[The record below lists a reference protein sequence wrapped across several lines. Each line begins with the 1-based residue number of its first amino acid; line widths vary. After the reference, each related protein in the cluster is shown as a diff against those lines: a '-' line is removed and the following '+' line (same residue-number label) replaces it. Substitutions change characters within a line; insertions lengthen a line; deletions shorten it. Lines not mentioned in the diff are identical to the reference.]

1 MLTIHKLTA
10 GDGYR
15 YYTHEVATGDSL
27 RAPDREL
34 GDYYTVEGMPPG
46 QWVGAGAAE
55 LGLKGNVSEE
65 QMEVLFGHK
74 FTPLETEE
82 ITDLLKN
89 STPEAFEEVRSQAW
103 DKVQNRAAERAF
115 LIIEGTREGKSQQQ
129 IVDDIAHL
137 YKTAPDRVTVSR
149 YLERYR
155 AAGHRIVKG
164 EYLKNPD
171 MPRAD
176 RAEFMANYRLLEHE
190 ATAAQHASQRAID
203 AHFKKNVAPS
213 LHAQREGSTE
223 FTRAVDEE
231 VRRFRDTKHTDPT
244 AEEVQNIRHRV
255 GAVMYRKQHGVEPT
269 DKQLV
274 AFIARESKPKSN
286 SVAGFDMVFTP
297 PKSVSMAWGLGD
309 ESLREGVQQAHEA
322 AISDVV
328 KFLEEQVIMTRRG
341 AGGVRQ
347 IDIDGGLIATKFRH
361 YDSRSGDPNLHDH
374 LVISNR
380 VKGADG
386 QWSSI
391 DGRTLYAWNV
401 AASELYNAKLAE
413 HLEQTLG
420 LVCVPEATKSEL
432 SPVMEIAGFDREMVE
447 QFSSRRSEISAE
459 LDRLKAEYVEA
470 HGHAPGRKAMLELAQ
485 QATLSTRPHKSEA
498 KSLQDLCEEW
508 AAKAEAL
515 SRTGEVNIP
524 TGEDLKKHLEAASEQ
539 ARAKREQAQSEFLI
553 RTPEEHAQQILDR
566 VTAQRAVFRRS
577 HLEAETARYLRG
589 AGLPVPVP
597 GTTQSTP
604 ESTDEQSLAGAI
616 HHALE
621 QKVLNLSGEQNRPVA
636 AEFLR
641 ADGTNSFVR
650 RDAQLFTTQEMVDA
664 ELRILDAAT
673 APVIPAATFDVFE
686 QKVAE
691 RREELAEKGFS
702 LPAGQEALAREF
714 ALSERLLVAGIGAAG
729 AGKTASVSLAV
740 ETIQAAGGRVIGMAP
755 TAAAAKVLGDE
766 LGIGADTVA
775 KVLAAN
781 TNGAKA
787 GPLSIRPGDVL
798 LIDEAG
804 MVSTRDFDALV
815 TIAAERGALV
825 RVMGDDRQLSAVG
838 AGGALRLIDREVG
851 AVRLDE
857 LFRFKNEEEAA
868 ATLRLREPA
877 AVGKDEPF
885 TWYREQG
892 RVAGGDGEAM
902 TQQVFAAYQRDVA
915 EGKSSLM
922 MGSSNESVASLNALA
937 QAHRISTSGEPTGEG
952 VILRPGSAPGAGQ
965 ATAFVGDTI
974 VTRRNDRRLSVF
986 AGRDFVKNGDRWSI
1000 EGVGEDGSLKV
1011 RHVEHGGT
1019 VTLPAE
1025 YVHENVELGYALTV
1039 HRAQG
1044 ATVDTAHALIDSR
1057 ADRAGAYVGLSRG
1070 REQNNLY
1077 VRLNEGEKLDEVLET
1092 VAARHDGEAQF
1103 SVHESVDAIR
1113 AQQMDTAAAVLE
1125 YNEHA
1130 ELAQRAV
1137 IADLMTE
1144 GMNRVTHFDLT
1155 GADAAEARSL
1165 RAQMRQARY
1174 DGEATDELV
1183 AKMPTG
1189 ARASADADVTAV
1201 INSEGFGALA
1211 AQLGELHRAGLDVP
1225 DIVERAYRSRPLG
1238 TDAETP
1244 VDAAAVL
1251 SWRVSQIVDER
1262 ANAERADRPLAGYS
1276 DAMLDALIA
1285 RAEAREVSTEARLE
1299 KLVLDDPEWFR
1310 NPYAMAKTDWLL
1322 ERRAATVKALNA
1334 CEREDGGT
1342 HRSGKYE
1349 AISETLSEM
1358 DAEITR
1364 RRWEVSGDQ
1373 REFEQIIRGEV
1384 SRGGE
1389 RFTLAACLREERRL
1403 RRELG
1408 LTAQNDV
1415 PKAQPSKVTS
1425 GGVSGHTL
1433 DRFWENQLKGG
1444 KLKAILRARA
1454 SEIGKLTRS
1463 RGQELAQQVREGK
1476 APAWVQNLGP
1486 VPTRKRAFRK
1496 WVRVA
1501 GEIDAMRK
1509 KFNVPDSH
1517 PEPLPR
1523 ELVRE
1528 AGQRVNNARLAAE
1541 GAPVSAVS
1549 KVRTRAAE
1557 SVLGVWEQVKSVAK
1571 SARLSKRAFEKSQSQ
1586 GQSPAPEATAEP
1598 QKQQAPTTPQQN
1610 PTSEA
1615 VTDEAAQP
1623 EPRKEKPVSETEK
1636 RLENERAA
1644 RAEKIRQMMERTQ
1657 NLDDKLR
1664 NNAPTQGQQAR
1675 GNQQQRLERERRVQ
1689 QLHEQARRG
1698 VRGPGLG

>member
-1 MLTIHKLTA
+1 MLTIHKLTS
-10 GDGYR
+10 GDGFR
-15 YYTHEVATGDSL
+15 YYTAEVASNDVL
-27 RAPDREL
+27 RANDREL
-34 GDYYTVEGMPPG
+34 GDYYAVEGMPPG

-82 ITDLLKN
+82 ITDLLQN

-103 DKVQNRAAERAF
+103 EKVQNRAAERAF
-115 LIIEGTREGKSQQQ
+115 LIIEGTREGKSQQE
-129 IVDDIAHL
+129 ICSDLEHL
-137 YKTAPDRVTVSR
+137 YGRVPSQMTVSK
-149 YLERYR
+149 YLARYR

-164 EYLKNPD
+164 EYVKNPD
-171 MPRAD
+171 VERPT

-203 AHFKKNVAPS
+203 EHFQQKVAPS
-213 LHAQREGSTE
+213 LHAQRDGSTE
-223 FTRAVDEE
+223 FLRAVDEE

-244 AEEVQNIRHRV
+244 AEEMKEIRHRV
-255 GAVMYRKQHGVEPT
+255 GAVLYRQQHGVEPS

-297 PKSVSMAWGLGD
+297 PKSVSLAWGLGD
-309 ESLREGVQQAHEA
+309 ETLREGVQKAHEE
-322 AISDVV
+322 AIADVV

-361 YDSRSGDPNLHDH
+361 WDSRSGDPNLHDH

-386 QWSSI
+386 RWSAI
-391 DGRTLYAWNV
+391 DGRTLYQWNV

-420 LVCVPEATKSEL
+420 LVCVPDATKSEL
-432 SPVMEIAGFDREMVE
+432 SPVMEIAGINREMVE
-447 QFSSRRSEISAE
+447 HFSSRRSEISAE

-485 QATLSTRPHKSEA
+485 QATLATRPHKSEA
-498 KSLQDLCEEW
+498 KSLKNLCEEW
-508 AAKAEAL
+508 AAQAETI

-524 TGEDLKKHLEAASEQ
+524 TGEDLKQHLENASKQ
-539 ARAKREQAQSEFLI
+539 ARTTREQAQAEFLS

-577 HLEAETARYLRG
+577 HVEAETTRYLRG

-597 GTTQSTP
+597 GTTQTTP

-636 AEFLR
+636 DEFLR
-641 ADGTNSFVR
+641 ADGTSSFVR

-686 QKVAE
+686 QKLQE
-691 RREELAEKGFS
+691 RREQLAEKGFS

-775 KVLAAN
+775 KVLSAN
-781 TNGAKA
+781 TDGAKA

-815 TIAAERGALV
+815 QIAAERGALV
-825 RVMGDDRQLSAVG
+825 RVLGDDRQLSAVG

-885 TWYREQG
+885 AWYRENG

-902 TQQVFAAYQRDVA
+902 TQKVFAAWQKDISD
-915 EGKSSLM
+915 GKTSLM
-922 MGSSNESVASLNALA
+922 MGSSNESVAALNALA
-937 QAHRISTSGEPTGEG
+937 QAHRISTSGEQTGEG
-952 VILRPGSAPGAGQ
+952 VILRPGSAPGQGQ
-965 ATAFVGDTI
+965 ATAFAGDTI

-986 AGRDFVKNGDRWSI
+986 AGRDFVKNGDRWSV
-1000 EGVGEDGSLKV
+1000 ESVNEDSSLQV

-1019 VTLPAE
+1019 VTLPAA
-1025 YVHENVELGYALTV
+1025 YVRENVELGYALTV

-1070 REQNNLY
+1070 REENRLY

-1092 VAARHDGEAQF
+1092 VAARHDGEAQL

-1113 AQQMDTAAAVLE
+1113 AQQMNTAAAVAE
-1125 YNEHA
+1125 YEEHA

-1137 IADLMTE
+1137 IADLMTQ
-1144 GMNRVTHFDLT
+1144 GMNRVTHFDPT

-1174 DGEATDELV
+1174 DGLPTDEL
-1183 AKMPTG
+1183 AAQMPTG
-1189 ARASADADVTAV
+1189 AKASADADVTAV

-1225 DIVERAYRSRPLG
+1225 DIVEQAYRTRPLS

-1276 DAMLDALIA
+1276 DATLDALIA

-1299 KLVLDDPEWFR
+1299 KLVLDDPEWFK
-1310 NPYAMAKTDWLL
+1310 NPFAMAQTDWLL
-1322 ERRAATVKALNA
+1322 ERRDATVKALTA

-1342 HRSGKYE
+1342 HRSAKYDE
-1349 AISETLSEM
+1349 IAETLGQM

-1415 PKAQPSKVTS
+1415 PKPQPSKVPS

-1444 KLKAILRARA
+1444 KLKQILKIRAA
-1454 SEIGKLTRS
+1454 EIGKLTRA

-1496 WVRVA
+1496 WARVA
-1501 GEIDAMRK
+1501 GKIDAMRTK
-1509 KFNVPDSH
+1509 YGVPDSH

-1541 GAPVSAVS
+1541 KLPVPAGS

-1557 SVLGVWEQVKSVAK
+1557 AVLGVWEQVKSVAK
-1571 SARLSKRAFEKSQSQ
+1571 MTRLAERAQKQAQ
-1586 GQSPAPEATAEP
+1586 GQSPNPEAGTEP
-1598 QKQQAPTTPQQN
+1598 RQQQVPTPQQSS
-1610 PTSEA
+1610 T
-1615 VTDEAAQP
+1615 T
-1623 EPRKEKPVSETEK
+1623 EPRKEKPVSETEE
-1636 RLENERAA
+1636 RLRQERAA
-1644 RAEKIRQMMERTQ
+1644 RAERARQMMERTRSLDERLRDQPAPQASQQQSAQQ
-1657 NLDDKLR
+1657 NLQR
-1664 NNAPTQGQQAR
+1664 QRQQQQA
-1675 GNQQQRLERERRVQ
+1675 QQM
-1689 QLHEQARRG
+1689 HEQARRG
-1698 VRGPGLG
+1698 VRGPGL

>member
-1 MLTIHKLTA
+1 MLTVHKLTA
-10 GDGYR
+10 GEGHR

-27 RAPDREL
+27 RSSNREL
-34 GDYYTVEGMPPG
+34 GDYYTIDGLPPG

-82 ITDLLKN
+82 ITDLLQN
-89 STPEAFEEVRSQAW
+89 STPEAFDEVRSQAW
-103 DKVQNRAAERAF
+103 EKVHNRAAERAF
-115 LIIEGTREGKSQQQ
+115 IIIEGTREGKSQQQ
-129 IVDDIAHL
+129 IVDDLAHL
-137 YKTAPDRVTVSR
+137 YEKAPDRVTVSR

-155 AAGHRIVKG
+155 SAGHRIVKG
-164 EYLKNPD
+164 EYVKNPD
-171 MPRAD
+171 MPRTD

-190 ATAAQHASQRAID
+190 ATQANHAAQRAID
-203 AHFKKNVAPS
+203 AHFKKNVAPN
-213 LHAQREGSTE
+213 LHAQRDGSTE
-223 FTRAVDEE
+223 FLRAVDEE
-231 VRRFRDTKHTDPT
+231 IRRFRDTKHTDPS
-244 AEEVQNIRHRV
+244 AEELKEIRHRV
-255 GAVMYRKQHGVEPT
+255 GAIRYREQHGVEPT

-297 PKSVSMAWGLGD
+297 PKSMSLAWGLGD
-309 ESLREGVQQAHEA
+309 KTLREGVQKAHEA
-322 AISDVV
+322 AIGDVV
-328 KFLEEQVIMTRRG
+328 KFLEDQVVMTRRG
-341 AGGVRQ
+341 RNGVRQ

-361 YDSRSGDPNLHDH
+361 WDSRSGDPNLHDH

-380 VKGADG
+380 VKGSDG
-386 QWSSI
+386 QWSAI
-391 DGRTLYAWNV
+391 DGRTLYQWNV

-413 HLEQTLG
+413 HLESELG
-420 LVCVPEATKSEL
+420 LVCVPDATKSEL
-432 SPVMEIAGFDREMVE
+432 SPVMEIAGINREMVE

-470 HGHAPGRKAMLELAQ
+470 HGHAPGRKATLELAQ
-485 QATLSTRPHKSEA
+485 QATLATRPHKGEA
-498 KSLQDLCEEW
+498 KSLKDLCEEW
-508 AAKAEAL
+508 AAKAEAI

-524 TGEDLKKHLEAASEQ
+524 TGEDLKKHLKNASEQ
-539 ARAKREQAQSEFLI
+539 ARAKREQAQAEFLS

-577 HLEAETARYLRG
+577 HVEAETVRYLRG
-589 AGLPVPVP
+589 AGVPVPVP
-597 GTTQSTP
+597 GTTQTTP

-621 QKVLNLSGEQNRPVA
+621 QKVLNLSGESTRPVA
-636 AEFLR
+636 DEFLR

-650 RDAQLFTTQEMVDA
+650 RDSQLFTTQEMVDA

-691 RREELAEKGFS
+691 RREKLAEKGFS

-781 TNGAKA
+781 TDGAKA
-787 GPLSIRPGDVL
+787 GPISIRPGDVL

-815 TIAAERGALV
+815 QIAAERGALV

-851 AVRLDE
+851 AVHLDE
-857 LFRFKNEEEAA
+857 LFRFKNEQEAA
-868 ATLRLREPA
+868 ATLHLREPA

-885 TWYREQG
+885 GWYRAQG

-902 TQQVFAAYQRDVA
+902 TQQVFAAWQKDIS

-922 MGSSNESVASLNALA
+922 MGSSNESVAALNALA

-952 VILRPGSAPGAGQ
+952 VILRPGSAPGQAQ
-965 ATAFVGDTI
+965 ATVFAGDTI

-986 AGRDFVKNGDRWSI
+986 AGRDFVKNGDRWSV
-1000 EGVGEDGSLKV
+1000 EGVGEDGSLQV

-1019 VTLPAE
+1019 VTLPAA
-1025 YVHENVELGYALTV
+1025 YVRENVELGYALTV

-1092 VAARHDGEAQF
+1092 VAARHDGEAQL

-1113 AQQMDTAAAVLE
+1113 AQQMNTAAAVAE
-1125 YNEHA
+1125 YQEHA

-1137 IADLMTE
+1137 IADLMTQ

-1155 GADAAEARSL
+1155 GEDATLARSL

-1174 DGEATDELV
+1174 DGEATDDLA

-1189 ARASADADVTAV
+1189 AEASADADITAV

-1225 DIVERAYRSRPLG
+1225 DIVERAYRTRPLG

-1276 DAMLDALIA
+1276 DAMLDSLIA

-1299 KLVLDDPEWFR
+1299 KLALDDPEWFK
-1310 NPYAMAKTDWLL
+1310 NPFAMAQTDWLL
-1322 ERRAATVKALNA
+1322 ERRTATVKALNA

-1342 HRSGKYE
+1342 HRSAQYE
-1349 AISETLSEM
+1349 EITQTLSEM

-1433 DRFWENQLKGG
+1433 DRFWENQLTGG
-1444 KLKAILRARA
+1444 KLKQILKIRAT
-1454 SEIGKLTRS
+1454 EIGKLTRS
-1463 RGQELAQQVREGK
+1463 RGQELAHQVREGK
-1476 APAWVQNLGP
+1476 APAWVKALGP
-1486 VPTRKRAFRK
+1486 VPTRKRAFRQ
-1496 WVRVA
+1496 WVRAA
-1501 GEIDAMRK
+1501 GEADALRTK
-1509 KFNVPDSH
+1509 YKVPES
-1517 PEPLPR
+1517 EPAVLPR
-1523 ELVRE
+1523 EMVHE
-1528 AGQRVNNARLAAE
+1528 ASQRVNNARLASA
-1541 GAPVSAVS
+1541 GAPVVVQSAE
-1549 KVRTRAAE
+1549 KTRAAE
-1557 SVLGVWEQVKSVAK
+1557 SVLGVLSQVRRVAK
-1571 SARLSKRAFEKSQSQ
+1571 AARLAERAKNQ
-1586 GQSPAPEATAEP
+1586 
-1598 QKQQAPTTPQQN
+1598 QKQQKVTEPEQQ
-1610 PTSEA
+1610 P
-1615 VTDEAAQP
+1615 
-1623 EPRKEKPVSETEK
+1623 KPLSPVEQKVQE
-1636 RLENERAA
+1636 A
-1644 RAEKIRQMMERTQ
+1644 RAERAPGPEADEETLAALRVSQIGMRAYARKGTDPHPKQPPAPSAVRPKTHKGME
-1657 NLDDKLR
+1657 L
-1664 NNAPTQGQQAR
+1664 
-1675 GNQQQRLERERRVQ
+1675 
-1689 QLHEQARRG
+1689 
-1698 VRGPGLG
+1698 

>member
-1 MLTIHKLTA
+1 MLTVHKLTA
-10 GDGYR
+10 GEGHR

-27 RAPDREL
+27 RSSNREL
-34 GDYYTVEGMPPG
+34 GDYYTIDGLPPG

-82 ITDLLKN
+82 ITDLLQN
-89 STPEAFEEVRSQAW
+89 STPETFDEVRSQAW
-103 DKVQNRAAERAF
+103 EKVHNRAAERAF
-115 LIIEGTREGKSQQQ
+115 IIIEGTREGKTQAQ
-129 IVDDIAHL
+129 IVEDIAHL
-137 YKTAPDRVTVSR
+137 YESVPDRVTVSR

-155 AAGHRIVKG
+155 SAGHRIVKG
-164 EYLKNPD
+164 EYVKNPD
-171 MPRAD
+171 MPRTD

-190 ATAAQHASQRAID
+190 ATQANHAAQRAID
-203 AHFKKNVAPS
+203 AHFKKNVAPN
-213 LHAQREGSTE
+213 LHAQRDGSTE
-223 FTRAVDEE
+223 FLRAVDEE
-231 VRRFRDTKHTDPT
+231 IRRFRDTKHTDPS
-244 AEEVQNIRHRV
+244 AEELKEIRHRV
-255 GAVMYRKQHGVEPT
+255 GAVRYRDQHGVEPT

-274 AFIARESKPKSN
+274 AFIARESKPQSN

-297 PKSVSMAWGLGD
+297 PKSMSLAWGLGD
-309 ESLREGVQQAHEA
+309 KTLREGVQKAHEA
-322 AISDVV
+322 AIGDVV
-328 KFLEEQVIMTRRG
+328 KFLEDQVVMTRRG
-341 AGGVRQ
+341 RNGVRQ

-361 YDSRSGDPNLHDH
+361 WDSRSGDPNLHDH

-380 VKGADG
+380 VKGSDG
-386 QWSSI
+386 QWSAI
-391 DGRTLYAWNV
+391 DGRTLYQWNV

-413 HLEQTLG
+413 HLESELG
-420 LVCVPEATKSEL
+420 LVCVPDATKSEL

-470 HGHAPGRKAMLELAQ
+470 HGHAPGRKALLELAQ
-485 QATLSTRPHKSEA
+485 QATLSTRPHKGEA
-498 KSLQDLCEEW
+498 KSLKDLCEEW
-508 AAKAEAL
+508 AAKAEAI

-524 TGEDLKKHLEAASEQ
+524 TGEDLKKHLESASEQ
-539 ARAKREQAQSEFLI
+539 ARAKREQAQAEFLS

-577 HLEAETARYLRG
+577 HVEAETIRYLRG
-589 AGLPVPVP
+589 AGVPVPVP
-597 GTTQSTP
+597 GTTQTTP
-604 ESTDEQSLAGAI
+604 KSTDEQSLAGAI

-621 QKVLNLSGEQNRPVA
+621 QKVLNLSGESTRPVA
-636 AEFLR
+636 DEFLR

-650 RDAQLFTTQEMVDA
+650 RDSQLFTTQEMVDA

-673 APVIPAATFDVFE
+673 APVIPAAGFDIFE
-686 QKVAE
+686 QKLQE
-691 RREELAEKGFS
+691 RREKLAEKGFS

-798 LIDEAG
+798 LMDEAG

-851 AVRLDE
+851 AVHLDE
-857 LFRFKNEEEAA
+857 LFRFKDEEEAA

-877 AVGKDEPF
+877 AVGTDEPF
-885 TWYREQG
+885 GWYRENG

-915 EGKSSLM
+915 DGKSSLM
-922 MGSSNESVASLNALA
+922 MGSSNESVAALNALA

-952 VILRPGSAPGAGQ
+952 VLLRSGSAPGAGQ
-965 ATAFVGDTI
+965 ATAYTGDTI

-986 AGRDFVKNGDRWSI
+986 AGRDFVKNGDRWSV
-1000 EGVGEDGSLKV
+1000 EGVGEDGSLQV

-1025 YVHENVELGYALTV
+1025 YVSQNVELGYALTV

-1077 VRLNEGEKLDEVLET
+1077 VSLNEGEKLDEVLET
-1092 VAARHDGEAQF
+1092 VAARHDGEAQL

-1113 AQQMDTAAAVLE
+1113 AQQMDTAAAVAE
-1125 YNEHA
+1125 YQEHA

-1137 IADLMTE
+1137 IADLMTQ
-1144 GMNRVTHFDLT
+1144 GMNRVTHFDPT
-1155 GADAAEARSL
+1155 GADATEARSL

-1174 DGEATDELV
+1174 DGADTSELE

-1225 DIVERAYRSRPLG
+1225 DIVERAYRTRPLS

-1276 DAMLDALIA
+1276 DATLDALIA

-1299 KLVLDDPEWFR
+1299 KLTLDDPEWFR
-1310 NPYAMAKTDWLL
+1310 NPFAMAQTDWLL
-1322 ERRAATVKALNA
+1322 ERRAATVKALTA

-1342 HRSGKYE
+1342 HRSAKYDE
-1349 AISETLSEM
+1349 IAETLGQM

-1415 PKAQPSKVTS
+1415 PKAQPSKVPS

-1433 DRFWENQLKGG
+1433 DRFWENQLTGG
-1444 KLKAILRARA
+1444 KLKQILKIRAA
-1454 SEIGKLTRS
+1454 EIGKLTRS
-1463 RGQELAQQVREGK
+1463 RGQELARQVREGK
-1476 APAWVQNLGP
+1476 APAWTQALGP
-1486 VPTRKRAFRK
+1486 VPTRKRAFRQ
-1496 WVRVA
+1496 WVRAA
-1501 GEIDAMRK
+1501 GEADALRTK
-1509 KFNVPDSH
+1509 YKVPES
-1517 PEPLPR
+1517 EPAVLPAPM
-1523 ELVRE
+1523 VDE
-1528 AGQRVNNARLAAE
+1528 ASQRVNNARLASE
-1541 GAPVSAVS
+1541 GAPVVVQSAE
-1549 KVRTRAAE
+1549 KVRAAE
-1557 SVLGVWEQVKSVAK
+1557 AVLGVLSQVKRVAK
-1571 SARLSKRAFEKSQSQ
+1571 AARLAERAQTQAQ
-1586 GQSPAPEATAEP
+1586 GQPPAPEAGTEP
-1598 QKQQAPTTPQQN
+1598 RQQQAPAPQQS
-1610 PTSEA
+1610 PT
-1615 VTDEAAQP
+1615 P
-1623 EPRKEKPVSETEK
+1623 ESRKEKPVSETEE
-1636 RLENERAA
+1636 RLRQERAA
-1644 RAEKIRQMMERTQ
+1644 RAERVRQMMERTRNLDERLRDQSAPQASQQQSAQQ
-1657 NLDDKLR
+1657 NLQR
-1664 NNAPTQGQQAR
+1664 QRQQQA
-1675 GNQQQRLERERRVQ
+1675 QQMY
-1689 QLHEQARRG
+1689 EQARRG
-1698 VRGPGLG
+1698 VRGPGL

>member
-10 GDGYR
+10 GDGFR
-15 YYTHEVATGDSL
+15 YYTHEVASNDAL
-27 RAPDREL
+27 RSADREL

-55 LGLKGNVSEE
+55 LGLEGNVSEE

-82 ITDLLKN
+82 ITDLLQN

-137 YKTAPDRVTVSR
+137 YKKAPDRVTVSR

-155 AAGHRIVKG
+155 AAGYTVTKG
-164 EYLKNPD
+164 EYLQNPD
-171 MPRAD
+171 APRPDRAD
-176 RAEFMANYRLLEHE
+176 FIANYRMLEHE

-231 VRRFRDTKHTDPT
+231 IRRFRDTQHTDPST
-244 AEEVQNIRHRV
+244 EEVQGIRHRV
-255 GAVMYRKQHGVEPT
+255 GAVMYRSQHGVEPT

-274 AFIARESKPKSN
+274 AFIARESKPQSN
-286 SVAGFDMVFTP
+286 SVAGYDMVFTP
-297 PKSVSMAWGLGD
+297 PKSISMAWGLGD
-309 ESLREGVQQAHEA
+309 ESLREGVQKSHEA

-328 KFLEEQVIMTRRG
+328 KFLEEQVVMTRRG
-341 AGGVRQ
+341 AGGARQ

-361 YDSRSGDPNLHDH
+361 FDSRSGDPNLHDH

-391 DGRTLYAWNV
+391 DGRTLFQWNV

-413 HLEQTLG
+413 HLEANLG
-420 LVCVPEATKSEL
+420 VVCVPDATKSEL
-432 SPVMEIAGFDREMVE
+432 SPVMEIAGINREMVE

-485 QATLSTRPHKSEA
+485 QATLATRPHKSEA
-498 KSLQDLCEEW
+498 KSLKDLCEEW
-508 AAKAEAL
+508 AAKAEAI
-515 SRTGEVNIP
+515 SRTGKVNIP
-524 TGEDLKKHLEAASEQ
+524 TGEDLKQHLEAASEQ
-539 ARAKREQAQSEFLI
+539 ARAKREQAQAEFLS
-553 RTPEEHAQQILDR
+553 RTPQEHAQQILDR

-577 HLEAETARYLRG
+577 HLEAETVRYLRG

-597 GTTQSTP
+597 GTTQTTP
-604 ESTDEQSLAGAI
+604 ESTDELSLAGAI

-621 QKVLNLSGEQNRPVA
+621 QKVLNLSGESTRPVA
-636 AEFLR
+636 DEFLR

-673 APVIPAATFDVFE
+673 APVIPAATFDIFE
-686 QKVAE
+686 QKVAA

-787 GPLSIRPGDVL
+787 GPLSIGTGDVL
-798 LIDEAG
+798 LMDEAG

-815 TIAAERGALV
+815 QIAAERGALV

-857 LFRFKNEEEAA
+857 LFRFKDEEEAV

-902 TQQVFAAYQRDVA
+902 TQRVFAAYQRDISD
-915 EGKSSLM
+915 GKSSLM

-937 QAHRISTSGEPTGEG
+937 QAHRISTAGEPTGEG
-952 VILRPGSAPGAGQ
+952 VLLRSGSAPGAGQ
-965 ATAFVGDTI
+965 ATAYAGDTI
-974 VTRRNDRRLSVF
+974 VTRRNDRRLPVF
-986 AGRDFVKNGDRWSI
+986 AGRDFVKNGDRWNV
-1000 EGVGEDGSLKV
+1000 EAVNEDGSLQV

-1025 YVHENVELGYALTV
+1025 YVSQNVELGYALTV

-1057 ADRAGAYVGLSRG
+1057 TDRAGAYVGLSRG

-1077 VRLNEGEKLDEVLET
+1077 VSLNEGEKLDEVLET
-1092 VAARHDGEAQF
+1092 VAARHDGEAQL

-1113 AQQMDTAAAVLE
+1113 AQQMDTAVALAE
-1125 YNEHA
+1125 YAEHA
-1130 ELAQRAV
+1130 ELAQRAAV
-1137 IADLMTE
+1137 AGLVTE
-1144 GMNRVTHFDLT
+1144 GMSRAAHGDL
-1155 GADAAEARSL
+1155 A
-1165 RAQMRQARY
+1165 
-1174 DGEATDELV
+1174 V
-1183 AKMPTG
+1183 V
-1189 ARASADADVTAV
+1189 DADIAAV
-1201 INSEGFGALA
+1201 LGSEGFGALA
-1211 AQLGELHRAGLDVP
+1211 QQLGQMHRDGVDVP
-1225 DIVERAYRSRPLG
+1225 ALIERAYARRALSG
-1238 TDAETP
+1238 DSDTP
-1244 VDAAAVL
+1244 MDAAAVL
-1251 SWRVSQIVDER
+1251 GWRVEQLSAQTVQ
-1262 ANAERADRPLAGYS
+1262 AAATRPLASVS
-1276 DAMLDALIA
+1276 DEHLAALIT
-1285 RAEAREVSTEARLE
+1285 RAEAHERNTQPAQQP
-1299 KLVLDDPEWFR
+1299 VLDDPDWYT
-1310 NPYAMAKTDWLL
+1310 NPYALVKTEDLL
-1322 ERRAATVKALNA
+1322 VQRERAEHVLKSQGTAATGVSAQMREALG
-1334 CEREDGGT
+1334 D
-1342 HRSGKYE
+1342 
-1349 AISETLSEM
+1349 M

-1364 RRWEVSGDQ
+1364 RRWSISGDQ
-1373 REFEQIIRGEV
+1373 RELEQIIRGEIPRT
-1384 SRGGE
+1384 SG
-1389 RFTLAACLREERRL
+1389 RFTVHQVLREEQKVR
-1403 RRELG
+1403 
-1408 LTAQNDV
+1408 QIV
-1415 PKAQPSKVTS
+1415 PATGSLVEPSKVS
-1425 GGVSGHTL
+1425 PREVSGHLL
-1433 DRFWENQLKGG
+1433 DRFWEKHPAVRHSRLGT
-1444 KLKAILRARA
+1444 ILRAR
-1454 SEIGKLTRS
+1454 SREIGKLVRA
-1463 RGQELAQQVREGK
+1463 RGEELARQVQAGK
-1476 APAWVQNLGP
+1476 APVWVKALGP
-1486 VPTRKRAFRK
+1486 VPTRKRAFRR

-1501 GEIDAMRK
+1501 GEAEALRRTY
-1509 KFNVPDSH
+1509 NVPDS
-1517 PEPLPR
+1517 EPAVLPAR
-1523 ELVRE
+1523 MVHE
-1528 AGQRVNNARLAAE
+1528 ASQRVNNARLAAE
-1541 GAPVSAVS
+1541 GAPLQVQSAV
-1549 KVRTRAAE
+1549 KVRAAKA
-1557 SVLGVWEQVKSVAK
+1557 VLGVLEQVKHVGKA
-1571 SARLSKRAFEKSQSQ
+1571 ARLSERAKQRSGEV
-1586 GQSPAPEATAEP
+1586 PAQE
-1598 QKQQAPTTPQQN
+1598 QV
-1610 PTSEA
+1610 SG
-1615 VTDEAAQP
+1615 
-1623 EPRKEKPVSETEK
+1623 KEKMMSETEE
-1636 RLENERAA
+1636 RLRREREA
-1644 RAEKIRQMMERTQ
+1644 RAERVRQMVERTRS
-1657 NLDDKLR
+1657 LDDRLR
-1664 NNAPTQGQQAR
+1664 NQPDNQAQRQQRVAQ
-1675 GNQQQRLERERRVQ
+1675 QQQRQRQMQERQAQ
-1689 QLHEQARRG
+1689 QMHEQARRG
-1698 VRGPGLG
+1698 VRGPGVS

>member
-1 MLTIHKLTA
+1 MLTVHKLTA
-10 GDGYR
+10 GEGHR

-27 RAPDREL
+27 RSSDREL
-34 GDYYTVEGMPPG
+34 GDYYTIDGLPPG

-82 ITDLLKN
+82 ITDLLQN
-89 STPEAFEEVRSQAW
+89 STPEAFEEVRSEAW
-103 DKVQNRAAERAF
+103 NKVHQRAAERAF
-115 LIIEGTREGKSQQQ
+115 IIIEGTREGKSQQE
-129 IVDDIAHL
+129 ICSDLEHL
-137 YKTAPDRVTVSR
+137 YGRVPSQMTVSK
-149 YLERYR
+149 YLARYR

-171 MPRAD
+171 APRTD
-176 RAEFMANYRLLEHE
+176 RAEFMASYRLLEHE
-190 ATAAQHASQRAID
+190 ATQANHAAQRAID
-203 AHFKKNVAPS
+203 EHFQQKVAPN
-213 LHAQREGSTE
+213 LHAQRDGSTE

-231 VRRFRDTKHTDPT
+231 IRRFRDTKHTDPT
-244 AEEVQNIRHRV
+244 AEEMKEIRHRV
-255 GAVMYRKQHGVEPT
+255 GAVLYRQQHGVDPT
-269 DKQLV
+269 DKQLIS
-274 AFIARESKPKSN
+274 FIARESKQKSN

-297 PKSVSMAWGLGD
+297 PKSVSLAWGLGD
-309 ESLREGVQQAHEA
+309 ESLREGVQKAHEA

-361 YDSRSGDPNLHDH
+361 WDSRSGDPNLHDH

-380 VKGADG
+380 VKGSDG
-386 QWSSI
+386 QWSAI
-391 DGRTLYAWNV
+391 DGRTLYQWNV

-413 HLEQTLG
+413 YLEQNLG
-420 LVCVPEATKSEL
+420 LVCVPDAAKSEL

-447 QFSSRRSEISAE
+447 RFSSRRSEISAE
-459 LDRLKAEYVEA
+459 LDRLKEQYVET

-485 QATLSTRPHKSEA
+485 QATLATRPHKSEA
-498 KSLQDLCEEW
+498 KSLKNLCEEW
-508 AAKAEAL
+508 AAKAETI

-539 ARAKREQAQSEFLI
+539 ARAKREQTQTEFLS

-577 HLEAETARYLRG
+577 HVEAETARYLRG
-589 AGLPVPVP
+589 AGFPVPVP
-597 GTTQSTP
+597 GTTQTTP
-604 ESTDEQSLAGAI
+604 ESTDEQSLSGAI

-621 QKVLNLSGEQNRPVA
+621 QKVLHLSGEQNRPVA
-636 AEFLR
+636 DEFLR
-641 ADGTNSFVR
+641 ADGTSSFVR
-650 RDAQLFTTQEMVDA
+650 RDATLFTTQEMVDA

-686 QKVAE
+686 QKLQE
-691 RREELAEKGFS
+691 RREKLAEKGFS

-781 TNGAKA
+781 TDGAKA
-787 GPLSIRPGDVL
+787 NPLSIRPGDVL

-815 TIAAERGALV
+815 QIAAERGALV
-825 RVMGDDRQLSAVG
+825 RVLGDDRQLSAVG

-868 ATLRLREPA
+868 ATLRLREPVT
-877 AVGKDEPF
+877 VGKDEPF
-885 TWYREQG
+885 EWYREQG
-892 RVAGGDGEAM
+892 RVVGGDGEAM
-902 TQQVFAAYQRDVA
+902 TQKVFAAWQKDISD
-915 EGKSSLM
+915 GKTSLM
-922 MGSSNESVASLNALA
+922 MGSSNESVAALNALA
-937 QAHRISTSGEPTGEG
+937 QAHRISTSSEQTGEG
-952 VILRPGSAPGAGQ
+952 VILRPGSAPGQGQ

-986 AGRDFVKNGDRWSI
+986 AGHDFVKNGDRWNV
-1000 EGVGEDGSLKV
+1000 EGINEDGSLQV

-1025 YVHENVELGYALTV
+1025 YVRENVELGYALTV

-1044 ATVDTAHALIDSR
+1044 ATVDTSHALIDSR
-1057 ADRAGAYVGLSRG
+1057 ADRAAAYVGLSRG

-1077 VRLNEGEKLDEVLET
+1077 VNLRDGEKLDEVLET

-1144 GMNRVTHFDLT
+1144 GMNRVKYFDLT
-1155 GADAAEARSL
+1155 GEDAATARSL

-1189 ARASADADVTAV
+1189 AKASADADVTAV

-1225 DIVERAYRSRPLG
+1225 DIVERAYRTRPLS

-1276 DAMLDALIA
+1276 DATLDALIA

-1299 KLVLDDPEWFR
+1299 KLVLDDPEWFK
-1310 NPYAMAKTDWLL
+1310 NPFAMAQTDWLL

-1415 PKAQPSKVTS
+1415 PKPQPSKVTS

-1433 DRFWENQLKGG
+1433 DRFWESQLTGG
-1444 KLKAILRARA
+1444 KLKQILKIRAA
-1454 SEIGKLTRS
+1454 EIGKLTRA

-1476 APAWVQNLGP
+1476 APAWTQALGP
-1486 VPTRKRAFRK
+1486 VPTRKRAARR
-1496 WVRVA
+1496 WARAV
-1501 GEIDAMRK
+1501 GEIDAMRTK
-1509 KFNVPDSH
+1509 YGVPDSH

-1528 AGQRVNNARLAAE
+1528 AGQRVTKARLAAE
-1541 GAPVSAVS
+1541 GASVSAGS
-1549 KVRTRAAE
+1549 KTRTRAAE
-1557 SVLGVWEQVKSVAK
+1557 AVLGVWEQVKSVAK
-1571 SARLSKRAFEKSQSQ
+1571 AARLSKRTGEQSQAQ

-1598 QKQQAPTTPQQN
+1598 RQQQAPTPQQSS
-1610 PTSEA
+1610 T
-1615 VTDEAAQP
+1615 T
-1623 EPRKEKPVSETEK
+1623 EPRKEKPVSETEE
-1636 RLENERAA
+1636 RLRQERAA
-1644 RAEKIRQMMERTQ
+1644 RAERARQMMERTRS
-1657 NLDDKLR
+1657 LDERLR
-1664 NNAPTQGQQAR
+1664 DQPAPQV
-1675 GNQQQRLERERRVQ
+1675 NQQQQSAQ
-1689 QLHEQARRG
+1689 QNLQRQRQQQAQQMHEQARRG
-1698 VRGPGLG
+1698 VRGPGL

>member
-10 GDGYR
+10 GDGFR
-15 YYTHEVATGDSL
+15 YYTAEVASNDVL
-27 RAPDREL
+27 RASDREL
-34 GDYYTVEGMPPG
+34 GDYYVVEGMPPG

-82 ITDLLKN
+82 ITDLLQN

-103 DKVQNRAAERAF
+103 EKVQNRAAERAF
-115 LIIEGTREGKSQQQ
+115 LIIEGTREGKSQQE
-129 IVDDIAHL
+129 ICSDLEHL
-137 YKTAPDRVTVSR
+137 YGRVPSQMTVSK
-149 YLERYR
+149 YLARYR

-171 MPRAD
+171 TPRTD

-190 ATAAQHASQRAID
+190 ATQAQHASQRAID
-203 AHFKKNVAPS
+203 AHFKQNVAPS

-223 FTRAVDEE
+223 FLRAVDEE

-244 AEEVQNIRHRV
+244 AEEMKEIRHRV
-255 GAVMYRKQHGVEPT
+255 GAVAYRKQHGVEPT

-297 PKSVSMAWGLGD
+297 PKSVSLAWGLGD
-309 ESLREGVQQAHEA
+309 KSLREGVQKAHEA
-322 AISDVV
+322 AIGDVV
-328 KFLEEQVIMTRRG
+328 KFLEGQVVMTRRG
-341 AGGVRQ
+341 RNGVRQ
-347 IDIDGGLIATKFRH
+347 IDIEGGLIATKFRH
-361 YDSRSGDPNLHDH
+361 FDSRSGDPNLHDH

-391 DGRTLYAWNV
+391 DGRTLFQWNV

-420 LVCVPEATKSEL
+420 LVCVPDAAKSEL
-432 SPVMEIAGFDREMVE
+432 SPVMEIAGFDREMME
-447 QFSSRRSEISAE
+447 RFSSRRSEISAE
-459 LDRLKAEYVEA
+459 LDRLKEQYVET

-485 QATLSTRPHKSEA
+485 QATLATRPHKSEA
-498 KSLQDLCEEW
+498 KSLKDLCEEW
-508 AAKAEAL
+508 AAKAEAI

-539 ARAKREQAQSEFLI
+539 ARAKREQAQAEFLS

-577 HLEAETARYLRG
+577 HVEAETTRYLRG

-597 GTTQSTP
+597 GTTQTTP

-621 QKVLNLSGEQNRPVA
+621 QKVLHLSGEQNRPVA
-636 AEFLR
+636 DEFLR
-641 ADGTNSFVR
+641 ADGTSSFVR
-650 RDAQLFTTQEMVDA
+650 RDATLFTTQEMVDA

-686 QKVAE
+686 QKLQE
-691 RREELAEKGFS
+691 RREKLAEKGFS

-781 TNGAKA
+781 TDGAKA
-787 GPLSIRPGDVL
+787 NPLSIRPGDVL

-815 TIAAERGALV
+815 QIAAERGALV
-825 RVMGDDRQLSAVG
+825 RVLGDDRQLSAVG

-877 AVGKDEPF
+877 AVGKDVPF
-885 TWYREQG
+885 AWYREQG
-892 RVAGGDGEAM
+892 RVAAGDGEAM
-902 TQQVFAAYQRDVA
+902 TQRVFAAWQKDISD
-915 EGKSSLM
+915 GKSSLM
-922 MGSSNESVASLNALA
+922 MGSSNESVAALNALA
-937 QAHRISTSGEPTGEG
+937 QAHRISTSGEQTGEG
-952 VILRPGSAPGAGQ
+952 VILRPGSAPGQGQ
-965 ATAFVGDTI
+965 ATAFAGDVI

-986 AGRDFVKNGDRWSI
+986 AGHDFVKNGDRWSV
-1000 EGVGEDGSLKV
+1000 EGVGEDGSLQV

-1025 YVHENVELGYALTV
+1025 YVSQNVELGYALTV

-1070 REQNNLY
+1070 REENRLY

-1113 AQQMDTAAAVLE
+1113 AQQMSPAAAVAE
-1125 YNEHA
+1125 YQEHA

-1137 IADLMTE
+1137 IADLMTQ

-1155 GADAAEARSL
+1155 GEDAATARSL

-1174 DGEATDELV
+1174 DGADTSELEAQ
-1183 AKMPTG
+1183 MPTG
-1189 ARASADADVTAV
+1189 AKASADADVTAV

-1225 DIVERAYRSRPLG
+1225 DIVERAYRSRALS

-1285 RAEAREVSTEARLE
+1285 RAEARLE
-1299 KLVLDDPEWFR
+1299 KLVLDDPEWFK
-1310 NPYAMAKTDWLL
+1310 NPFAMAQTDWLL
-1322 ERRAATVKALNA
+1322 ERRAATVKALTA

-1342 HRSGKYE
+1342 HRSAKYDE
-1349 AISETLSEM
+1349 IAETLGQM

-1415 PKAQPSKVTS
+1415 PKAQPSKVPS

-1433 DRFWENQLKGG
+1433 DRFWESQLTGG
-1444 KLKAILRARA
+1444 KLKQILKIRAA
-1454 SEIGKLTRS
+1454 EIGKLTRA

-1476 APAWVQNLGP
+1476 APAWTQALGP
-1486 VPTRKRAFRK
+1486 VPTRKRAARR
-1496 WVRVA
+1496 WARAV
-1501 GEIDAMRK
+1501 GEIDALRTK
-1509 KFNVPDSH
+1509 YGVPTSH

-1528 AGQRVNNARLAAE
+1528 AGQRVTNARLAAE
-1541 GAPVSAVS
+1541 KLPVSAGS
-1549 KVRTRAAE
+1549 KTRTRAAE
-1557 SVLGVWEQVKSVAK
+1557 AVLGVWEQMKSVAK
-1571 SARLSKRAFEKSQSQ
+1571 SARLSKRAGEQSQAQ
-1586 GQSPAPEATAEP
+1586 GQSPAPEATAAP
-1598 QKQQAPTTPQQN
+1598 RQQQAPTPQQS
-1610 PTSEA
+1610 PTG
-1615 VTDEAAQP
+1615 EAAQP
-1623 EPRKEKPVSETEK
+1623 ETRKEKPVSETEE
-1636 RLENERAA
+1636 RLRQERAA
-1644 RAEKIRQMMERTQ
+1644 RAERARQMMERTRSLDERLRNEPAPQASQQQSAQQ
-1657 NLDDKLR
+1657 NLQR
-1664 NNAPTQGQQAR
+1664 QRQQQQA
-1675 GNQQQRLERERRVQ
+1675 QQM
-1689 QLHEQARRG
+1689 HEQARRG
-1698 VRGPGLG
+1698 VRGPGL

>member
-1 MLTIHKLTA
+1 MLTIHKLTS
-10 GDGYR
+10 GDGFR
-15 YYTHEVATGDSL
+15 YYTAEVASNDVL
-27 RAPDREL
+27 RASDREL
-34 GDYYTVEGMPPG
+34 GDYYAVEGMPPG

-82 ITDLLKN
+82 ITDLLQN
-89 STPEAFEEVRSQAW
+89 STPEAFEEVRSEAW
-103 DKVQNRAAERAF
+103 NKVHQRAAERAF
-115 LIIEGTREGKSQQQ
+115 IIIEGTREGKSQQE
-129 IVDDIAHL
+129 ICSDLEHL
-137 YKTAPDRVTVSR
+137 YGRVPSQMMVSK
-149 YLERYR
+149 YLARYR
-155 AAGHRIVKG
+155 AAGYNVVKG
-164 EYLKNPD
+164 EYLKNPEA
-171 MPRAD
+171 PRTN

-190 ATAAQHASQRAID
+190 ATAAQHASQRAIE

-223 FTRAVDEE
+223 FTRAVQEE

-244 AEEVQNIRHRV
+244 AEEMQKIRHRV
-255 GAVMYRKQHGVEPT
+255 GAVMYRAQHGVEPT
-269 DKQLV
+269 DRQLV

-297 PKSVSMAWGLGD
+297 PKSVSVAWGLGD
-309 ESLREGVQQAHEA
+309 ESLREGVQKAHEA
-322 AISDVV
+322 AIADVV

-361 YDSRSGDPNLHDH
+361 WDSRSGDPNLHDH

-391 DGRTLYAWNV
+391 DGRTLFQWNV

-420 LVCVPEATKSEL
+420 LVCVPDATKSEL
-432 SPVMEIAGFDREMVE
+432 SPVMEIAGINREMVE

-539 ARAKREQAQSEFLI
+539 ARAKREQAQAEFLS

-577 HLEAETARYLRG
+577 HVEAETVRYLRG
-589 AGLPVPVP
+589 AGVPVPVP
-597 GTTQSTP
+597 GTTQTTP
-604 ESTDEQSLAGAI
+604 ESTDDQSLAGAI
-616 HHALE
+616 RHALE
-621 QKVLNLSGEQNRPVA
+621 QKVLHLSGEQNRPVA
-636 AEFLR
+636 DEFLR

-686 QKVAE
+686 QKLQE
-691 RREELAEKGFS
+691 RRDKLAEKGFT

-787 GPLSIRPGDVL
+787 NPLSIRPGDVL

-885 TWYREQG
+885 AWYRENG

-922 MGSSNESVASLNALA
+922 MGSSNESVAALNALA
-937 QAHRISTSGEPTGEG
+937 QAHRISTSGEQTGEG
-952 VILRPGSAPGAGQ
+952 VILRPGSAPGQGQ
-965 ATAFVGDTI
+965 ATAFAGDVI

-986 AGRDFVKNGDRWSI
+986 AGHDFVKNGDRWSV

-1019 VTLPAE
+1019 VTLPAA
-1025 YVHENVELGYALTV
+1025 YVRENVELGYALTV

-1070 REQNNLY
+1070 REENRLY

-1092 VAARHDGEAQF
+1092 VAARHDGEAQL

-1113 AQQMDTAAAVLE
+1113 AQQMSPAAAVLE
-1125 YNEHA
+1125 YNEHS

-1137 IADLMTE
+1137 IADLMTQ
-1144 GMNRVTHFDLT
+1144 GMNRVTHFDPT

-1174 DGEATDELV
+1174 DGLPTDEL
-1183 AKMPTG
+1183 AAQMPTG

-1225 DIVERAYRSRPLG
+1225 DIVERAYRTRPLS

-1276 DAMLDALIA
+1276 DAMLDALIS

-1310 NPYAMAKTDWLL
+1310 NPFAMAQTDWLL
-1322 ERRAATVKALNA
+1322 ERRAATVKALNT

-1342 HRSGKYE
+1342 HRSAKYDE
-1349 AISETLSEM
+1349 IAETLGQM

-1415 PKAQPSKVTS
+1415 PKAQPSKVPA

-1433 DRFWENQLKGG
+1433 DRFWENQLKSG
-1444 KLKAILRARA
+1444 KLKQILKIRAA
-1454 SEIGKLTRS
+1454 EIGKLTRA

-1476 APAWVQNLGP
+1476 APAWTQALGP
-1486 VPTRKRAFRK
+1486 VPTRKRAARR
-1496 WVRVA
+1496 WARVA
-1501 GEIDAMRK
+1501 GEIDAMRTK
-1509 KFNVPDSH
+1509 YGVPDSH

-1528 AGQRVNNARLAAE
+1528 AGQRVTNARLAAE
-1541 GAPVSAVS
+1541 DASVSAGS
-1549 KVRTRAAE
+1549 KTRTRAAE
-1557 SVLGVWEQVKSVAK
+1557 AVLGVWEQMKSVAK
-1571 SARLSKRAFEKSQSQ
+1571 SARLSKRAGEQSQAQ
-1586 GQSPAPEATAEP
+1586 GQSPKPEATAEP
-1598 QKQQAPTTPQQN
+1598 RQQQSPTG
-1610 PTSEA
+1610 
-1615 VTDEAAQP
+1615 EAAQP
-1623 EPRKEKPVSETEK
+1623 ETRKEKPVSETEE
-1636 RLENERAA
+1636 RLRQERAA
-1644 RAEKIRQMMERTQ
+1644 RAERARQMMERTRS
-1657 NLDDKLR
+1657 LDERLR
-1664 NNAPTQGQQAR
+1664 EQPAPQA
-1675 GNQQQRLERERRVQ
+1675 NQQQSAQ
-1689 QLHEQARRG
+1689 QNLQRQRQQQAQQMHEQARRG
-1698 VRGPGLG
+1698 VRGPGL

>member
-1 MLTIHKLTA
+1 MLTIHKLTS
-10 GDGYR
+10 GDGFR
-15 YYTHEVATGDSL
+15 YYTAEVASNDVL
-27 RAPDREL
+27 RANDREL
-34 GDYYTVEGMPPG
+34 GDYYAVEGMPPG

-82 ITDLLKN
+82 ITDLLQN

-103 DKVQNRAAERAF
+103 EKVQNRAAERAF
-115 LIIEGTREGKSQQQ
+115 LIIEGTREGKSQQE
-129 IVDDIAHL
+129 ICSDLEHL
-137 YKTAPDRVTVSR
+137 YGRVPSQMTVSK
-149 YLERYR
+149 YLARYR

-164 EYLKNPD
+164 EYVKNPD
-171 MPRAD
+171 VERPT

-203 AHFKKNVAPS
+203 EHFQQKVAPS
-213 LHAQREGSTE
+213 LHAQRDGSTE
-223 FTRAVDEE
+223 FLRAVDEE

-244 AEEVQNIRHRV
+244 AEEMKEIRHRV
-255 GAVMYRKQHGVEPT
+255 GAVLYRQQHGVEPS

-297 PKSVSMAWGLGD
+297 PKSVSLAWGLGD
-309 ESLREGVQQAHEA
+309 ETLREGVQKAHEE
-322 AISDVV
+322 AIADVV

-361 YDSRSGDPNLHDH
+361 WDSRSGDPNLHDH

-386 QWSSI
+386 RWSAI
-391 DGRTLYAWNV
+391 DGRTLYQWNV

-420 LVCVPEATKSEL
+420 LVCVPDATKSEL
-432 SPVMEIAGFDREMVE
+432 SPVMEIAGINREMVE
-447 QFSSRRSEISAE
+447 HFSSRRSEISAE

-485 QATLSTRPHKSEA
+485 QATLATRPHKSEA
-498 KSLQDLCEEW
+498 KSLKNLCEEW
-508 AAKAEAL
+508 AAQAETI

-524 TGEDLKKHLEAASEQ
+524 TGEDLKQHLENASKQ
-539 ARAKREQAQSEFLI
+539 ARTTREQAQAEFLS

-577 HLEAETARYLRG
+577 HVEAETTRYLRG

-597 GTTQSTP
+597 GTTQTTP

-636 AEFLR
+636 DEFLR
-641 ADGTNSFVR
+641 ADGTSSFVR

-686 QKVAE
+686 QKLQE
-691 RREELAEKGFS
+691 RREQLAEKGFS

-775 KVLAAN
+775 KVLSAN
-781 TNGAKA
+781 TDGAKA

-815 TIAAERGALV
+815 QIAAERGALV
-825 RVMGDDRQLSAVG
+825 RVLGDDRQLSAVG

-885 TWYREQG
+885 AWYRENG

-902 TQQVFAAYQRDVA
+902 TQKVFAAWQKDISD
-915 EGKSSLM
+915 GKTSLM
-922 MGSSNESVASLNALA
+922 MGSSNESVAALNALA
-937 QAHRISTSGEPTGEG
+937 QAHRISTSGEQTGEG
-952 VILRPGSAPGAGQ
+952 VILRPGSAPGQGQ
-965 ATAFVGDTI
+965 ATAFAGDTI

-986 AGRDFVKNGDRWSI
+986 AGRDFVKNGDRWSV
-1000 EGVGEDGSLKV
+1000 ESVNEDSSLQV

-1019 VTLPAE
+1019 VILPAA
-1025 YVHENVELGYALTV
+1025 YVRENVELGYALTV

-1092 VAARHDGEAQF
+1092 VAARHDGEAQL

-1113 AQQMDTAAAVLE
+1113 AQQQSPAAAVAE
-1125 YNEHA
+1125 YEEHA

-1137 IADLMTE
+1137 IADLMTQ
-1144 GMNRVTHFDLT
+1144 GMNRVTHFDPT

-1174 DGEATDELV
+1174 DGLPTDEL
-1183 AKMPTG
+1183 AAQMPTG
-1189 ARASADADVTAV
+1189 AKASADADVTAV

-1225 DIVERAYRSRPLG
+1225 DIVERAYRTRPLS

-1276 DAMLDALIA
+1276 DAMLDSLIA

-1310 NPYAMAKTDWLL
+1310 NPFAMAQTDWLL
-1322 ERRAATVKALNA
+1322 ERRAATVKALNT

-1342 HRSGKYE
+1342 HRTAKYDE
-1349 AISETLSEM
+1349 IAETLGQM

-1415 PKAQPSKVTS
+1415 PKPQPSKVTS

-1444 KLKAILRARA
+1444 KLKAILKARA

-1463 RGQELAQQVREGK
+1463 RGQELARQVREGK

-1486 VPTRKRAFRK
+1486 VPTRKRAARR
-1496 WVRVA
+1496 WARVA
-1501 GEIDAMRK
+1501 GEIDAMRTK
-1509 KFNVPDSH
+1509 YGVPDSH

-1528 AGQRVNNARLAAE
+1528 AGQRVNNKRLAAE
-1541 GAPVSAVS
+1541 GAPVSAGS
-1549 KVRTRAAE
+1549 KTRTRAAE
-1557 SVLGVWEQVKSVAK
+1557 AVLGVWEQVKSVAK
-1571 SARLSKRAFEKSQSQ
+1571 AARLSKRAGEQSQAQ
-1586 GQSPAPEATAEP
+1586 GQSPKPEATAEP
-1598 QKQQAPTTPQQN
+1598 RQQQSPTG
-1610 PTSEA
+1610 
-1615 VTDEAAQP
+1615 DAAQP
-1623 EPRKEKPVSETEK
+1623 ETRKEKPVSETEE
-1636 RLENERAA
+1636 RLRQERAA
-1644 RAEKIRQMMERTQ
+1644 RAERARQMMERTRS
-1657 NLDDKLR
+1657 LDERLR
-1664 NNAPTQGQQAR
+1664 EQPAPQA
-1675 GNQQQRLERERRVQ
+1675 NQQQSAQ
-1689 QLHEQARRG
+1689 QNLQRQRQQQAQQMHEQARRG
-1698 VRGPGLG
+1698 VRGPGL

>member
-1 MLTIHKLTA
+1 MLTVHKLTA
-10 GDGYR
+10 GEGHR
-15 YYTHEVATGDSL
+15 YYTHEVATGDIL
-27 RAPDREL
+27 RSSDREL
-34 GDYYTVEGMPPG
+34 GDYYTIHGMPPG

-55 LGLKGNVSEE
+55 LGLEGNVSEA
-65 QMEVLFGHK
+65 QMDVLFGHK
-74 FTPLETEE
+74 FTPLD
-82 ITDLLKN
+82 TDEVTSLLQQ
-89 STPEAFEEVRSQAW
+89 STPEMYDAVRSEAW
-103 DKVQNRAAERAF
+103 DKVHQRAAERAF
-115 LIIEGTREGKSQQQ
+115 LIIEGTREGKTQAQ
-129 IVDDIAHL
+129 IVDDISHL
-137 YKTAPDRVTVSR
+137 YEGSPNQSTVAR

-155 AAGHRIVKG
+155 AAGYNIIKG
-164 EYLKNPD
+164 EYAKNPEAQR
-171 MPRAD
+171 PD

-190 ATAAQHASQRAID
+190 ATQANHAAQRAID
-203 AHFKKNVAPS
+203 EHFQQKVAPN
-213 LHAQREGSTE
+213 LHAQRDGSTE
-223 FTRAVDEE
+223 FTRAVQEE

-244 AEEVQNIRHRV
+244 AEEMQKIRHRV
-255 GAVMYRKQHGVEPT
+255 GAVRYREQHGVEPT

-274 AFIARESKPKSN
+274 AFIARESKPQSN

-297 PKSVSMAWGLGD
+297 PKSVSLAWGLGD
-309 ESLREGVQQAHEA
+309 KTLREGVQKAHEA
-322 AISDVV
+322 AIGDVV
-328 KFLEEQVIMTRRG
+328 KFLEDQVVMTRRG
-341 AGGVRQ
+341 RNGVRQ
-347 IDIDGGLIATKFRH
+347 IDIEGGLIATKFRH
-361 YDSRSGDPNLHDH
+361 WDSRSGDPNLHDH

-380 VKGADG
+380 VKGSDG
-386 QWSSI
+386 QWSAI
-391 DGRTLYAWNV
+391 DGRTLYQWNV

-413 HLEQTLG
+413 YLEQNLG
-420 LVCVPEATKSEL
+420 LVCVPDAAKSEL

-447 QFSSRRSEISAE
+447 RFSSRRSEISAE
-459 LDRLKAEYVEA
+459 LDRLKEQYVET

-485 QATLSTRPHKSEA
+485 QATLATRPHKSEA
-498 KSLQDLCEEW
+498 KSLKNLCEEW
-508 AAKAEAL
+508 AAKAETI

-539 ARAKREQAQSEFLI
+539 ARAKREQAQAEFLS

-577 HLEAETARYLRG
+577 HVEAETTRYLRG
-589 AGLPVPVP
+589 AGFPVPVP
-597 GTTQSTP
+597 GTTQTTP

-621 QKVLNLSGEQNRPVA
+621 QKVLNLSGENTRPVA
-636 AEFLR
+636 DEFLR
-641 ADGTNSFVR
+641 ADGTSSFVR

-691 RREELAEKGFS
+691 RREKLAEKGFS

-781 TNGAKA
+781 TDGAKA
-787 GPLSIRPGDVL
+787 NPLSIRPGDVL

-815 TIAAERGALV
+815 QIAAERGALV
-825 RVMGDDRQLSAVG
+825 RVLGDDRQLSAVG

-868 ATLRLREPA
+868 ATLRLREPVT
-877 AVGKDEPF
+877 VGKDEPF
-885 TWYREQG
+885 AWYRENS
-892 RVAGGDGEAM
+892 RVAAGDSEAM
-902 TQQVFAAYQRDVA
+902 TQKVFAAYQKDISD
-915 EGKSSLM
+915 GKTSLM
-922 MGSSNESVASLNALA
+922 MGSSNESVAALNALA

-952 VILRPGSAPGAGQ
+952 VILRPGSAPGQGQ
-965 ATAFVGDTI
+965 ATAFAGDVI

-986 AGRDFVKNGDRWSI
+986 AGRDFVKNGDRWSV

-1025 YVHENVELGYALTV
+1025 YVSQNVELGFALTV

-1044 ATVDTAHALIDSR
+1044 ATVDTAHALIDAR

-1070 REQNNLY
+1070 REENRLY

-1092 VAARHDGEAQF
+1092 VAARHDGEAQL

-1113 AQQMDTAAAVLE
+1113 AQQQSPAAAVAE
-1125 YNEHA
+1125 YEEHA

-1137 IADLMTE
+1137 IADLMTQ
-1144 GMNRVTHFDLT
+1144 GMNRVTHFDPT
-1155 GADAAEARSL
+1155 GADAATARSL

-1174 DGEATDELV
+1174 DGADTSELEAQ
-1183 AKMPTG
+1183 MPTG

-1225 DIVERAYRSRPLG
+1225 DIVERAYRTRPLS
-1238 TDAETP
+1238 TDTETP

-1276 DAMLDALIA
+1276 DATLDALIA
-1285 RAEAREVSTEARLE
+1285 RAEAREVSTEAHLE

-1310 NPYAMAKTDWLL
+1310 NPFAMAQTDWLL

-1334 CEREDGGT
+1334 CEHEDGGT
-1342 HRSGKYE
+1342 HRTGKYDE
-1349 AISETLSEM
+1349 IAETLGQM

-1415 PKAQPSKVTS
+1415 PKAQPSKVPS

-1433 DRFWENQLKGG
+1433 DRFWESQLTGG
-1444 KLKAILRARA
+1444 KLKQILKIRAA
-1454 SEIGKLTRS
+1454 EIGKLTRA
-1463 RGQELAQQVREGK
+1463 RGEELARQVREGK
-1476 APAWVQNLGP
+1476 APAWTQALGP
-1486 VPTRKRAFRK
+1486 VPTRKRAARR
-1496 WVRVA
+1496 WARVA
-1501 GEIDAMRK
+1501 GEVDAMRAK
-1509 KFNVPDSH
+1509 YGVPDSH

-1523 ELVRE
+1523 ELVHE
-1528 AGQRVNNARLAAE
+1528 AGQRVTNARLAAE
-1541 GAPVSAVS
+1541 GAPVSAGS

-1557 SVLGVWEQVKSVAK
+1557 AVLGVQEQVKSVAK
-1571 SARLSKRAFEKSQSQ
+1571 AARLAERAQKQAQ
-1586 GQSPAPEATAEP
+1586 GQSPAPEAGTEP
-1598 QKQQAPTTPQQN
+1598 RQQQAPAPQQS
-1610 PTSEA
+1610 PTG
-1615 VTDEAAQP
+1615 EAAQP
-1623 EPRKEKPVSETEK
+1623 ETRKEKPVSETEE
-1636 RLENERAA
+1636 RLRQERAA
-1644 RAEKIRQMMERTQ
+1644 RAERARQMMERTRSLDERLRDQPVPQASQQQSAQQ
-1657 NLDDKLR
+1657 NLQR
-1664 NNAPTQGQQAR
+1664 QRQQQA
-1675 GNQQQRLERERRVQ
+1675 QQM
-1689 QLHEQARRG
+1689 HEQARRG
-1698 VRGPGLG
+1698 VRGPGL

>member
-15 YYTHEVATGDSL
+15 YYTHEVATGDVL

-34 GDYYTVEGMPPG
+34 GDYYAVEGMPPG

-115 LIIEGTREGKSQQQ
+115 LIIEGTREGKTQQQ
-129 IVDDIAHL
+129 IVDDLAHL
-137 YKTAPDRVTVSR
+137 YEEVPTQVTVAR

-155 AAGHRIVKG
+155 AAGYTVTKG

-171 MPRAD
+171 APRPD

-244 AEEVQNIRHRV
+244 AEEVQGIRHRV

-274 AFIARESKPKSN
+274 AFIARESKAQSN

-309 ESLREGVQQAHEA
+309 ESLREGVQKSHEA
-322 AISDVV
+322 AIADVV

-341 AGGVRQ
+341 AGGARQ

-380 VKGADG
+380 VKGADD

-391 DGRTLYAWNV
+391 DGRTLFQWNV

-413 HLEQTLG
+413 YLEANLG
-420 LVCVPEATKSEL
+420 LVCVPDATKSEL
-432 SPVMEIAGFDREMVE
+432 SPVMEIAGINREMVE
-447 QFSSRRSEISAE
+447 EFSSRRSEISAE

-485 QATLSTRPHKSEA
+485 QATLATRPHKSEA
-498 KSLQDLCEEW
+498 KSLKDLCEEW
-508 AAKAEAL
+508 AAKAEAI

-539 ARAKREQAQSEFLI
+539 ARAKREQTQAEFLI

-597 GTTQSTP
+597 GTTQTTP

-636 AEFLR
+636 DEFLR

-673 APVIPAATFDVFE
+673 APVIPAATFDIFE

-691 RREELAEKGFS
+691 RREQLAEKGFS

-787 GPLSIRPGDVL
+787 GPLSIGPGDVL

-868 ATLRLREPA
+868 ATLRLREPVT
-877 AVGKDEPF
+877 VGKDEPF
-885 TWYREQG
+885 EWYREQG
-892 RVAGGDGEAM
+892 RVVGGDGEAM
-902 TQQVFAAYQRDVA
+902 TQKVFAAWQKDISD
-915 EGKSSLM
+915 GKTSLM
-922 MGSSNESVASLNALA
+922 MGSSNESVAALNALA
-937 QAHRISTSGEPTGEG
+937 QAHRISTSGEQTGEG
-952 VILRPGSAPGAGQ
+952 VILRPGSAPGQGQ
-965 ATAFVGDTI
+965 ATAFAGDVI

-986 AGRDFVKNGDRWSI
+986 AGHDFVKNGDRWSV
-1000 EGVGEDGSLKV
+1000 EGVGEDGSLQV

-1019 VTLPAE
+1019 VTLPAA
-1025 YVHENVELGYALTV
+1025 YVRENVELGYALTV

-1044 ATVDTAHALIDSR
+1044 ATVDTSHALIDSR
-1057 ADRAGAYVGLSRG
+1057 ADRAAAYVGLSRG

-1113 AQQMDTAAAVLE
+1113 AQQQSPAAAVAE
-1125 YNEHA
+1125 YQEHA

-1137 IADLMTE
+1137 IADLMSQ
-1144 GMNRVTHFDLT
+1144 GMERVKYFDLT

-1165 RAQMRQARY
+1165 QAQMRQARY
-1174 DGEATDELV
+1174 DGEATDAL
-1183 AKMPTG
+1183 AAQMPTG
-1189 ARASADADVTAV
+1189 AEASADADVTAV

-1225 DIVERAYRSRPLG
+1225 DIVERAYCSRPLG

-1299 KLVLDDPEWFR
+1299 KLVLDDPEWFK

-1408 LTAQNDV
+1408 LTAQNNV
-1415 PKAQPSKVTS
+1415 QKPQPSKVTS

-1444 KLKAILRARA
+1444 KLKAILKARA
-1454 SEIGKLTRS
+1454 AEIGKLTRS

-1486 VPTRKRAFRK
+1486 VPTRKRAFRR
-1496 WVRVA
+1496 WARVA

-1557 SVLGVWEQVKSVAK
+1557 AVLGVWEQMKQVAK
-1571 SARLSKRAFEKSQSQ
+1571 SARLSKRAGEQSQAQ
-1586 GQSPAPEATAEP
+1586 GQSPKPEATAEP
-1598 QKQQAPTTPQQN
+1598 QKQQAPAPQQS
-1610 PTSEA
+1610 PTG
-1615 VTDEAAQP
+1615 EAAQP
-1623 EPRKEKPVSETEK
+1623 ETRKEKPVSETEE
-1636 RLENERAA
+1636 RLRQERAA
-1644 RAEKIRQMMERTQ
+1644 RAERARQMMERTR
-1657 NLDDKLR
+1657 NLDERLR
-1664 NNAPTQGQQAR
+1664 NQPAPQA
-1675 GNQQQRLERERRVQ
+1675 NQQQQSAQ
-1689 QLHEQARRG
+1689 QNLQRQRQQQAQQMHEQARRG

>member
-10 GDGYR
+10 GDGFR
-15 YYTHEVATGDSL
+15 YYTAEVASNDVL
-27 RAPDREL
+27 RASDREL
-34 GDYYTVEGMPPG
+34 GDYYVVEGMPPG
-46 QWVGAGAAE
+46 QWVGAGADD

-89 STPEAFEEVRSQAW
+89 STPEAFEEVRSLAW
-103 DKVQNRAAERAF
+103 EKVHNRAAERAF
-115 LIIEGTREGKSQQQ
+115 IIIEGTREGKTQQQ
-129 IVDDIAHL
+129 IVDDLAHL
-137 YKTAPDRVTVSR
+137 YEAAPTQATVSN

-164 EYLKNPD
+164 EYVKNPD
-171 MPRAD
+171 VERPTRT
-176 RAEFMANYRLLEHE
+176 EFMANYSLLEHE

-203 AHFKKNVAPS
+203 AHFKKNVAPN
-213 LHAQREGSTE
+213 LHAQRDGSTE

-244 AEEVQNIRHRV
+244 AEEMKEIRHRV
-255 GAVMYRKQHGVEPT
+255 GAILYRQQHGVDPT
-269 DKQLV
+269 DKQLIS
-274 AFIARESKPKSN
+274 FIARESKPKSN

-297 PKSVSMAWGLGD
+297 PKSVSLAWGLGD
-309 ESLREGVQQAHEA
+309 KTLREGVQQAHEA

-341 AGGVRQ
+341 RNGVRQ

-361 YDSRSGDPNLHDH
+361 WDSRSGDPNLHDH

-380 VKGADG
+380 VKGSDG
-386 QWSSI
+386 QWSAI
-391 DGRTLYAWNV
+391 DGRTLYQWNV

-413 HLEQTLG
+413 HLESELG
-420 LVCVPEATKSEL
+420 LVCVPDATKSEL
-432 SPVMEIAGFDREMVE
+432 SPVMEIAGFDREMME
-447 QFSSRRSEISAE
+447 RFSSRRSEISAE
-459 LDRLKAEYVEA
+459 LDRLKEQYVET

-508 AAKAEAL
+508 AAKAEAI

-539 ARAKREQAQSEFLI
+539 ARAKREQAQAEFLS

-577 HLEAETARYLRG
+577 HVEAETTRYIRG
-589 AGLPVPVP
+589 AGFPVPVP
-597 GTTQSTP
+597 GTTQTTP
-604 ESTDEQSLAGAI
+604 ESTDELSLSGAI

-636 AEFLR
+636 DEFLR

-650 RDAQLFTTQEMVDA
+650 RDSQLFTTQEMVDA

-686 QKVAE
+686 QKLQE
-691 RREELAEKGFS
+691 RREKLAEKGFS

-781 TNGAKA
+781 TDGAKA
-787 GPLSIRPGDVL
+787 GPLSIGPGDVL

-804 MVSTRDFDALV
+804 MVSTRDLDALV
-815 TIAAERGALV
+815 QIAAERGALV
-825 RVMGDDRQLSAVG
+825 RVLGDDRQLSAVG

-857 LFRFKNEEEAA
+857 LFRFKDEEEAA
-868 ATLRLREPA
+868 ATLRLREPVT
-877 AVGKDEPF
+877 VGKDEPF
-885 TWYREQG
+885 EWYRQNG

-902 TQQVFAAYQRDVA
+902 TQQVFAAWQKDISD
-915 EGKSSLM
+915 GKTSLM
-922 MGSSNESVASLNALA
+922 MGSSNESVAALNALA
-937 QAHRISTSGEPTGEG
+937 QAHRISTSGEPTSEG
-952 VILRPGSAPGAGQ
+952 VILRPGSAPGQGQ
-965 ATAFVGDTI
+965 ATAFAGDVI

-986 AGRDFVKNGDRWSI
+986 AGHDFVKNGDRWSV

-1019 VTLPAE
+1019 VTLPAA
-1025 YVHENVELGYALTV
+1025 YVRENVELGFALTV

-1044 ATVDTAHALIDSR
+1044 ATVDTAHALIDSH

-1070 REQNNLY
+1070 REENRLY

-1092 VAARHDGEAQF
+1092 VAARHDGEAQL

-1113 AQQMDTAAAVLE
+1113 AQQQSPAAAVAE
-1125 YNEHA
+1125 YEEHA

-1137 IADLMTE
+1137 IADLMTQ
-1144 GMNRVTHFDLT
+1144 GMNRVTHFD
-1155 GADAAEARSL
+1155 
-1165 RAQMRQARY
+1165 
-1174 DGEATDELV
+1174 
-1183 AKMPTG
+1183 PTG

-1225 DIVERAYRSRPLG
+1225 DIVERAYRTRPLS

-1276 DAMLDALIA
+1276 DQLLDAMIA

-1299 KLVLDDPEWFR
+1299 KLVLDDPEWFK
-1310 NPYAMAKTDWLL
+1310 NPFAMAQTDWLL
-1322 ERRAATVKALNA
+1322 ERRAATVKALTA

-1342 HRSGKYE
+1342 HRTGKYDE
-1349 AISETLSEM
+1349 IAETLGQM

-1415 PKAQPSKVTS
+1415 QKPQPSKVTS

-1444 KLKAILRARA
+1444 KLKQILKIRAA
-1454 SEIGKLTRS
+1454 EIGKLTRA

-1476 APAWVQNLGP
+1476 APAWTQALGP
-1486 VPTRKRAFRK
+1486 VPTRKRAARR
-1496 WVRVA
+1496 WARVA

-1509 KFNVPDSH
+1509 KYNVPDSH

-1528 AGQRVNNARLAAE
+1528 AGQRVTKARLAAE
-1541 GAPVSAVS
+1541 GAPVSAGS
-1549 KVRTRAAE
+1549 RVRTRAAE
-1557 SVLGVWEQVKSVAK
+1557 AVLGVWEQVKSVAK
-1571 SARLSKRAFEKSQSQ
+1571 AARLSKRAGEQSQSQ

-1598 QKQQAPTTPQQN
+1598 QKQQAPAP
-1610 PTSEA
+1610 
-1615 VTDEAAQP
+1615 QP
-1623 EPRKEKPVSETEK
+1623 ETRKEKPVSETEE
-1636 RLENERAA
+1636 RLRQERAA
-1644 RAEKIRQMMERTQ
+1644 RAERARQMMERTRS
-1657 NLDDKLR
+1657 LDERLR
-1664 NNAPTQGQQAR
+1664 DQPAPQV
-1675 GNQQQRLERERRVQ
+1675 NQQQQSAQ
-1689 QLHEQARRG
+1689 QNLQRQRQQQAQQMHEQARRG
-1698 VRGPGLG
+1698 VRGPGL

>member
-1 MLTIHKLTA
+1 MLTVHKLTA
-10 GDGYR
+10 GEGHR

-27 RAPDREL
+27 RSSDREL
-34 GDYYTVEGMPPG
+34 GDYYTIDGLPPG

-82 ITDLLKN
+82 ITDLLQN
-89 STPEAFEEVRSQAW
+89 STPEAFEEVRSEAW
-103 DKVQNRAAERAF
+103 NKVHQRAAERAF
-115 LIIEGTREGKSQQQ
+115 IIIEGTREGKSQQE
-129 IVDDIAHL
+129 ICSDLEHL
-137 YKTAPDRVTVSR
+137 YGRVPSQMTVSK
-149 YLERYR
+149 YLARYR

-171 MPRAD
+171 APRTD
-176 RAEFMANYRLLEHE
+176 RAEFMASYRLLEHE
-190 ATAAQHASQRAID
+190 ATQANHAAQRAID
-203 AHFKKNVAPS
+203 EHFQQKVAPN
-213 LHAQREGSTE
+213 LHAQRDGSTE

-231 VRRFRDTKHTDPT
+231 IRRFRDTKHTDPT
-244 AEEVQNIRHRV
+244 AEEMKEIRHRV
-255 GAVMYRKQHGVEPT
+255 GAVLYRQQHGVDPT
-269 DKQLV
+269 DKQLIS
-274 AFIARESKPKSN
+274 FIARESKQKSN

-297 PKSVSMAWGLGD
+297 PKSVSLAWGLGD
-309 ESLREGVQQAHEA
+309 ESLREGVQKAHEA

-361 YDSRSGDPNLHDH
+361 WDSRSGDPNLHDH

-380 VKGADG
+380 VKGSDG
-386 QWSSI
+386 QWSAI
-391 DGRTLYAWNV
+391 DGRTLYQWNV

-413 HLEQTLG
+413 YLEQNLG
-420 LVCVPEATKSEL
+420 LVCVPDAAKSEL

-447 QFSSRRSEISAE
+447 RFSSRRSEISAE
-459 LDRLKAEYVEA
+459 LDRLKEQYVET
-470 HGHAPGRKAMLELAQ
+470 HGHAPGREAMLELAQ

-498 KSLQDLCEEW
+498 KSLKGLCEEW
-508 AAKAEAL
+508 AAKAEAI

-524 TGEDLKKHLEAASEQ
+524 TGEGLKKHLEAASEQ
-539 ARAKREQAQSEFLI
+539 ARAKREQAQVEFLS

-577 HLEAETARYLRG
+577 HVEAETIRYLRG
-589 AGLPVPVP
+589 AGVPVSVP
-597 GTTQSTP
+597 GTTQTTP

-621 QKVLNLSGEQNRPVA
+621 QKVLHLSGEQNRPVA
-636 AEFLR
+636 DEFLR
-641 ADGTNSFVR
+641 ADGTSSFVR
-650 RDAQLFTTQEMVDA
+650 RDSQLFTTQEMVDA

-691 RREELAEKGFS
+691 RREKLAEKGFT

-781 TNGAKA
+781 TDGAKA
-787 GPLSIRPGDVL
+787 SPLSIGPGDVL

-815 TIAAERGALV
+815 QIAAERGALV
-825 RVMGDDRQLSAVG
+825 RVLGDDRQLSAVG

-885 TWYREQG
+885 EWYRENS
-892 RVAGGDGEAM
+892 RVAAGDSEAM
-902 TQQVFAAYQRDVA
+902 TQKVFAAYQKDISD
-915 EGKSSLM
+915 GKTSLM
-922 MGSSNESVASLNALA
+922 MGSSNEAVASLNALA

-952 VILRPGSAPGAGQ
+952 VILRPGSAPGQGQ
-965 ATAFVGDTI
+965 ATVFAGDTI

-986 AGRDFVKNGDRWSI
+986 AGRDFVKNGDRWSV
-1000 EGVGEDGSLKV
+1000 EGVGEDGSLQV

-1019 VTLPAE
+1019 VTLPAA
-1025 YVHENVELGYALTV
+1025 YVRENVELGYALTV

-1092 VAARHDGEAQF
+1092 VAARHDGEAQL

-1113 AQQMDTAAAVLE
+1113 AQQMNTAAAVAE
-1125 YNEHA
+1125 YQEHA

-1137 IADLMTE
+1137 IADLMTQ

-1155 GADAAEARSL
+1155 GEDATLARSL

-1174 DGEATDELV
+1174 DGEATDEL
-1183 AKMPTG
+1183 ATKMPTG
-1189 ARASADADVTAV
+1189 AKASADADVTAV

-1225 DIVERAYRSRPLG
+1225 DIVERAYRTRPLG

-1276 DAMLDALIA
+1276 DAMLDALIS

-1299 KLVLDDPEWFR
+1299 KLVLDDPEWFK
-1310 NPYAMAKTDWLL
+1310 NPFAMAQTDWLL

-1334 CEREDGGT
+1334 CEHEDGGT
-1342 HRSGKYE
+1342 HRTGKYDE
-1349 AISETLSEM
+1349 IAETLGQM

-1433 DRFWENQLKGG
+1433 DRFWESQLTGG
-1444 KLKAILRARA
+1444 KLKQILKIRAA
-1454 SEIGKLTRS
+1454 EIGKLTRA
-1463 RGQELAQQVREGK
+1463 RGEELARQVREGK
-1476 APAWVQNLGP
+1476 APAWTQALGP
-1486 VPTRKRAFRK
+1486 VPTRKRAARR
-1496 WVRVA
+1496 WARVA
-1501 GEIDAMRK
+1501 GEVDAMRAK
-1509 KFNVPDSH
+1509 YGVPDSH

-1523 ELVRE
+1523 ELVHE
-1528 AGQRVNNARLAAE
+1528 AGQRVTNARLAAE
-1541 GAPVSAVS
+1541 GAPVSAGS

-1557 SVLGVWEQVKSVAK
+1557 AVLGVQEQVKSVAK
-1571 SARLSKRAFEKSQSQ
+1571 AARLAERAQKQAQ
-1586 GQSPAPEATAEP
+1586 GQSPAPEAGTEP
-1598 QKQQAPTTPQQN
+1598 RQQQAPAPQQS
-1610 PTSEA
+1610 PTG
-1615 VTDEAAQP
+1615 EAAQP
-1623 EPRKEKPVSETEK
+1623 ETRKEKPVSETEE
-1636 RLENERAA
+1636 RLRQERAA
-1644 RAEKIRQMMERTQ
+1644 RAERARQMMERTRSLDERLRDQPVPQASQQQSAQQ
-1657 NLDDKLR
+1657 NLQR
-1664 NNAPTQGQQAR
+1664 QRQQQA
-1675 GNQQQRLERERRVQ
+1675 QQM
-1689 QLHEQARRG
+1689 HEQARRG
-1698 VRGPGLG
+1698 VRGPGL

>member
-10 GDGYR
+10 GDGFR
-15 YYTHEVATGDSL
+15 YYTAEVASNDVL
-27 RAPDREL
+27 RASDREL
-34 GDYYTVEGMPPG
+34 GDYYVVEGMPPG
-46 QWVGAGAAE
+46 QWVGAGADD

-103 DKVQNRAAERAF
+103 EKVHNRAAERAF
-115 LIIEGTREGKSQQQ
+115 IIIEGTREGKTQQQ
-129 IVDDIAHL
+129 IVDDLAHL
-137 YKTAPDRVTVSR
+137 YEAAPTQATVSN

-164 EYLKNPD
+164 EYVKNPD
-171 MPRAD
+171 VERPT
-176 RAEFMANYRLLEHE
+176 RAEFMANYSLLEHE

-203 AHFKKNVAPS
+203 AHFKKNVAPN
-213 LHAQREGSTE
+213 LHAQRDGSTE
-223 FTRAVDEE
+223 FLRAVDEE

-244 AEEVQNIRHRV
+244 AEEMKEIRHRV
-255 GAVMYRKQHGVEPT
+255 GAVRYREQHGVEPT

-297 PKSVSMAWGLGD
+297 PKSVSLAWGLGD
-309 ESLREGVQQAHEA
+309 KTLREGVQQAHEA
-322 AISDVV
+322 AIADVV

-361 YDSRSGDPNLHDH
+361 WDSRSGDPNLHDH

-380 VKGADG
+380 VKGSDG
-386 QWSSI
+386 QWSAI
-391 DGRTLYAWNV
+391 DGRTLYQWNV

-420 LVCVPEATKSEL
+420 LVCVPDAAKSEL

-447 QFSSRRSEISAE
+447 RFSSRRSEISAE
-459 LDRLKAEYVEA
+459 LDRLKEQYVET
-470 HGHAPGRKAMLELAQ
+470 HGYAPGRKAMLELAQ
-485 QATLSTRPHKSEA
+485 QATLATRPHKSEA
-498 KSLQDLCEEW
+498 KSLKDLCEEW
-508 AAKAEAL
+508 AAKAEAI

-539 ARAKREQAQSEFLI
+539 ARAKREQAQAEFLS

-577 HLEAETARYLRG
+577 HVEAETARYLRG
-589 AGLPVPVP
+589 AGFPVPVP
-597 GTTQSTP
+597 GTTQTTS
-604 ESTDEQSLAGAI
+604 ESTDEQSLSGAI

-636 AEFLR
+636 DEFLR

-673 APVIPAATFDVFE
+673 SPVIPAATFDVFE
-686 QKVAE
+686 QKLQE
-691 RREELAEKGFS
+691 RREKLAEKGFS

-781 TNGAKA
+781 TDGAKA
-787 GPLSIRPGDVL
+787 SPLSIGPGDVL

-815 TIAAERGALV
+815 QIAAERGALV
-825 RVMGDDRQLSAVG
+825 RVLGDDRQLSAVG

-868 ATLRLREPA
+868 ATLRLREPVT
-877 AVGKDEPF
+877 VGKDEPF
-885 TWYREQG
+885 AWYRENG

-902 TQQVFAAYQRDVA
+902 TQKVFAAWQKDISD
-915 EGKSSLM
+915 GKTSLM
-922 MGSSNESVASLNALA
+922 MGSSNESVSALNALA
-937 QAHRISTSGEPTGEG
+937 QAHRISTSGEQTGEG
-952 VILRPGSAPGAGQ
+952 VILRPGSAPGQGQ
-965 ATAFVGDTI
+965 ATAFAGDVI

-986 AGRDFVKNGDRWSI
+986 AGHDFVKNGDRWNVES
-1000 EGVGEDGSLKV
+1000 VNEDGSLQV

-1019 VTLPAE
+1019 VKLPAE
-1025 YVHENVELGYALTV
+1025 YVSQNVELGYALTV

-1070 REQNNLY
+1070 REENRLY

-1092 VAARHDGEAQF
+1092 VAARHDGEAQL

-1113 AQQMDTAAAVLE
+1113 AQQMNTAAAVAE
-1125 YNEHA
+1125 YQEHA

-1137 IADLMTE
+1137 IADLMTQ
-1144 GMNRVTHFDLT
+1144 GMNRVTHFDPT

-1174 DGEATDELV
+1174 DGADTSELEAQ
-1183 AKMPTG
+1183 MPTG

-1225 DIVERAYRSRPLG
+1225 DIVERAYHTRPLS
-1238 TDAETP
+1238 TDTETP

-1276 DAMLDALIA
+1276 DQLLDALIA

-1310 NPYAMAKTDWLL
+1310 NPFAMAKTDWLL
-1322 ERRAATVKALNA
+1322 ERRAATVKALTA

-1342 HRSGKYE
+1342 HRTAKYDE
-1349 AISETLSEM
+1349 IAETLGQM

-1408 LTAQNDV
+1408 LTAQNNV
-1415 PKAQPSKVTS
+1415 QKPQPSKVAS

-1444 KLKAILRARA
+1444 KLKQVLKIRAA
-1454 SEIGKLTRS
+1454 EIGKLTRS

-1476 APAWVQNLGP
+1476 APAWTQALGP
-1486 VPTRKRAFRK
+1486 VPTRKRAARR
-1496 WVRVA
+1496 WARVA
-1501 GEIDAMRK
+1501 GEIDAMRTK
-1509 KFNVPDSH
+1509 YGVPDSH

-1528 AGQRVNNARLAAE
+1528 AGQRVTNARLAAK
-1541 GAPVSAVS
+1541 GAPVSAGS
-1549 KVRTRAAE
+1549 KTRTRAAE
-1557 SVLGVWEQVKSVAK
+1557 AVLGVWEQMKSVAK
-1571 SARLSKRAFEKSQSQ
+1571 AARLA
-1586 GQSPAPEATAEP
+1586 
-1598 QKQQAPTTPQQN
+1598 
-1610 PTSEA
+1610 
-1615 VTDEAAQP
+1615 
-1623 EPRKEKPVSETEK
+1623 
-1636 RLENERAA
+1636 ERAKNQPKNQKATEPEQQPKPLSPVEQKVQEA
-1644 RAEKIRQMMERTQ
+1644 RAERAPEPVADEETLAALRVSQIGMSRFQPANKMTSQGHKPTRRPVRPRVDKG
-1657 NLDDKLR
+1657 LDL
-1664 NNAPTQGQQAR
+1664 
-1675 GNQQQRLERERRVQ
+1675 
-1689 QLHEQARRG
+1689 
-1698 VRGPGLG
+1698 

>member
-15 YYTHEVATGDSL
+15 YYTNEVATGDVL

-46 QWVGAGAAE
+46 QWVGAGAAD

-89 STPEAFEEVRSQAW
+89 STPEAFEEVRRRAW
-103 DKVQNRAAERAF
+103 DKVHNRAAERAF
-115 LIIEGTREGKSQQQ
+115 LIIEGTREGKTQQQ
-129 IVDDIAHL
+129 IVDDLAHL
-137 YKTAPDRVTVSR
+137 YEEAPTQVTVAR

-155 AAGHRIVKG
+155 AAGYTVTKG

-171 MPRAD
+171 APRPD

-190 ATAAQHASQRAID
+190 ATQAQHASQRAID
-203 AHFKKNVAPS
+203 AHFKQNVAPS

-231 VRRFRDTKHTDPT
+231 IRRFRDTKHTDPT
-244 AEEVQNIRHRV
+244 TEEVQGIRRRV
-255 GAVMYRKQHGVEPT
+255 GAVMYRAQHGVEPT
-269 DKQLV
+269 DKQLI
-274 AFIARESKPKSN
+274 AFIARESKPQSN
-286 SVAGFDMVFTP
+286 SVAGYDMVFTP

-341 AGGVRQ
+341 AGGARQ

-380 VKGADG
+380 VKGTDG

-391 DGRTLYAWNV
+391 DGRTLFQWNV

-413 HLEQTLG
+413 YLEANLG
-420 LVCVPEATKSEL
+420 LVCVPDATKSEL
-432 SPVMEIAGFDREMVE
+432 SPVMEIAGINREMVE
-447 QFSSRRSEISAE
+447 EFSSRRSEISAE

-498 KSLQDLCEEW
+498 KSLRDLCEEW
-508 AAKAEAL
+508 AAKAEAI

-539 ARAKREQAQSEFLI
+539 ARAKREQAQAEFLS

-577 HLEAETARYLRG
+577 HVEAETARYLRG
-589 AGLPVPVP
+589 AGFPVPVP
-597 GTTQSTP
+597 GTTQTTP

-621 QKVLNLSGEQNRPVA
+621 QKALNLSGENTRPVA
-636 AEFLR
+636 DEFLR

-691 RREELAEKGFS
+691 RREQLAEKGFS

-815 TIAAERGALV
+815 QIAAERGALV

-868 ATLRLREPA
+868 ATLRLREPVT
-877 AVGKDEPF
+877 VGKDEPF
-885 TWYREQG
+885 TWYRENG
-892 RVAGGDGEAM
+892 RVAAGDGEAM
-902 TQQVFAAYQRDVA
+902 TQQVFAAWQKDIS

-952 VILRPGSAPGAGQ
+952 VLLRSGSAPGAGQ

-986 AGRDFVKNGDRWSI
+986 AGRDFVKNGDRWNV
-1000 EGVGEDGSLKV
+1000 EGINADGSLQV

-1025 YVHENVELGYALTV
+1025 YVSQNVELGYALTV

-1057 ADRAGAYVGLSRG
+1057 ADRAAAYVGLSRG

-1077 VRLNEGEKLDEVLET
+1077 VNLRDGEKLDEVLET

-1125 YNEHA
+1125 YNEHS

-1137 IADLMTE
+1137 IADLMTQ

-1165 RAQMRQARY
+1165 QAQMRQARY
-1174 DGEATDELV
+1174 DGLPTDELA

-1189 ARASADADVTAV
+1189 AEASADADVTAV
-1201 INSEGFGALA
+1201 INSDGFGALA

-1299 KLVLDDPEWFR
+1299 KLVLDDPEWFK

-1408 LTAQNDV
+1408 LTAQNNV
-1415 PKAQPSKVTS
+1415 QKPQPSKVTS

-1444 KLKAILRARA
+1444 KLKAILKARA
-1454 SEIGKLTRS
+1454 AEIGKLTRS
-1463 RGQELAQQVREGK
+1463 RGQELARQVREGK

-1486 VPTRKRAFRK
+1486 VPTRKRAFRR
-1496 WVRVA
+1496 WARVA
-1501 GEIDAMRK
+1501 GEVDAMRK

-1523 ELVRE
+1523 ELIRE

-1557 SVLGVWEQVKSVAK
+1557 AVLGVWEQMKSVAK
-1571 SARLSKRAFEKSQSQ
+1571 TARLSKRASEQSQSQ
-1586 GQSPAPEATAEP
+1586 GQSPMPEATAEP
-1598 QKQQAPTTPQQN
+1598 QQQQAPTPQQS

-1623 EPRKEKPVSETEK
+1623 EPRKEKPVSDTEK
-1636 RLENERAA
+1636 RLDNERAA
-1644 RAEKIRQMMERTQ
+1644 RAEKIRQMMERTR

-1664 NNAPTQGQQAR
+1664 NNTPTQGQQAR
-1675 GNQQQRLERERRVQ
+1675 SNQQRLERERRVQ

>member
-1 MLTIHKLTA
+1 MLTIHKLTS
-10 GDGYR
+10 GDGFR
-15 YYTHEVATGDSL
+15 YYTAEVASNDVL
-27 RAPDREL
+27 RASDREL
-34 GDYYTVEGMPPG
+34 GDYYAVEGMPPG

-82 ITDLLKN
+82 ITDLLQK
-89 STPEAFEEVRSQAW
+89 STPEAFEEVRSEAW
-103 DKVQNRAAERAF
+103 NKVHQRAAERAF
-115 LIIEGTREGKSQQQ
+115 IIIEGTREGKSQQE
-129 IVDDIAHL
+129 ICSDLEHL
-137 YKTAPDRVTVSR
+137 YGRVPSQMMVSK
-149 YLERYR
+149 YLARYR
-155 AAGHRIVKG
+155 AAGYNVVKG
-164 EYLKNPD
+164 EYLKNPEA
-171 MPRAD
+171 PRTN

-190 ATAAQHASQRAID
+190 ATAAQHASQRAIE

-223 FTRAVDEE
+223 FTRAVQEE

-244 AEEVQNIRHRV
+244 AEEMQKIRHRV
-255 GAVMYRKQHGVEPT
+255 GAVMYRAQHGVEPT
-269 DKQLV
+269 DRQLV

-297 PKSVSMAWGLGD
+297 PKSVSVAWGLGD
-309 ESLREGVQQAHEA
+309 ESLREGVQKAHEA
-322 AISDVV
+322 AIADVV

-361 YDSRSGDPNLHDH
+361 WDSRSGDPNLHDH

-391 DGRTLYAWNV
+391 DGRTLFQWNV

-420 LVCVPEATKSEL
+420 LVCVPDATKSEL
-432 SPVMEIAGFDREMVE
+432 SPVMEIAGINREMVE

-539 ARAKREQAQSEFLI
+539 ARAKREQAQAEFLS

-577 HLEAETARYLRG
+577 HVEAETVRYLRG
-589 AGLPVPVP
+589 AGVPVPVP
-597 GTTQSTP
+597 GTTQTTP

-616 HHALE
+616 RHALE
-621 QKVLNLSGEQNRPVA
+621 QKVLHLSGEQNRPVA
-636 AEFLR
+636 DEFLR

-686 QKVAE
+686 QKLQE
-691 RREELAEKGFS
+691 RRDKLAEKGFT

-787 GPLSIRPGDVL
+787 NPLSIRPGDVL

-885 TWYREQG
+885 AWYRENG

-922 MGSSNESVASLNALA
+922 MGSSNESVAALNALA
-937 QAHRISTSGEPTGEG
+937 QAHRISTSGEQTGEG
-952 VILRPGSAPGAGQ
+952 VILRPGSAPGQGQ
-965 ATAFVGDTI
+965 ATAFAGDVI

-986 AGRDFVKNGDRWSI
+986 AGHDFVKNGDRWSV

-1019 VTLPAE
+1019 VTLPAV
-1025 YVHENVELGYALTV
+1025 YVRENVELGYALTV

-1070 REQNNLY
+1070 REENRLY

-1092 VAARHDGEAQF
+1092 VAARHDGEAQL

-1113 AQQMDTAAAVLE
+1113 AQQMSPAAAVLE
-1125 YNEHA
+1125 YNEHS

-1137 IADLMTE
+1137 IADLMTQ
-1144 GMNRVTHFDLT
+1144 GMNRVTHFDPT

-1174 DGEATDELV
+1174 DGLPTDEL
-1183 AKMPTG
+1183 AAQMPTG

-1225 DIVERAYRSRPLG
+1225 DIVERAYRTRPLS

-1276 DAMLDALIA
+1276 DAMLDALIS

-1310 NPYAMAKTDWLL
+1310 NPFAMAQTDWLL
-1322 ERRAATVKALNA
+1322 ERRAATVKALNT

-1342 HRSGKYE
+1342 HHTGKYDE
-1349 AISETLSEM
+1349 IAETLGQM

-1415 PKAQPSKVTS
+1415 PKAQPSKVPS

-1433 DRFWENQLKGG
+1433 DRFWESQLTGG
-1444 KLKAILRARA
+1444 KLKQILKIRAA
-1454 SEIGKLTRS
+1454 EIGKLTRA

-1476 APAWVQNLGP
+1476 APAWMQALGP

-1496 WVRVA
+1496 WARVA
-1501 GEIDAMRK
+1501 GEIDAMRTK
-1509 KFNVPDSH
+1509 YGVPDSH

-1528 AGQRVNNARLAAE
+1528 AGQRVTKARLAAE
-1541 GAPVSAVS
+1541 GAPVSAGS
-1549 KVRTRAAE
+1549 KTRTRAAE
-1557 SVLGVWEQVKSVAK
+1557 AVLGVWEQVKSVAK
-1571 SARLSKRAFEKSQSQ
+1571 SARLSKRAGEQSQ
-1586 GQSPAPEATAEP
+1586 GQSPKPEATAEP
-1598 QKQQAPTTPQQN
+1598 QKQQAP
-1610 PTSEA
+1610 
-1615 VTDEAAQP
+1615 AAQP
-1623 EPRKEKPVSETEK
+1623 ETRKEKPVSETEE
-1636 RLENERAA
+1636 RLRQERAA
-1644 RAEKIRQMMERTQ
+1644 RAERARQMMERTRS
-1657 NLDDKLR
+1657 LDERLR
-1664 NNAPTQGQQAR
+1664 NQPAPQA
-1675 GNQQQRLERERRVQ
+1675 NQQQQSAQ
-1689 QLHEQARRG
+1689 QNLQRQRQQQAQQMHEQARRG
-1698 VRGPGLG
+1698 VRGPGI

>member
-1 MLTIHKLTA
+1 MLTVHKLTA
-10 GDGYR
+10 GEGHR

-27 RAPDREL
+27 RSSNREL
-34 GDYYTVEGMPPG
+34 GDYYTIDGLPPG

-82 ITDLLKN
+82 ITDLLQN
-89 STPEAFEEVRSQAW
+89 STPEAFDEVRSQAW
-103 DKVQNRAAERAF
+103 EKVHQRAAERAF
-115 LIIEGTREGKSQQQ
+115 LIIEGTREGKTQAQ
-129 IVDDIAHL
+129 IVEDIAHL
-137 YKTAPDRVTVSR
+137 YESVPDRVTVSR

-155 AAGHRIVKG
+155 SAGHRIVKG
-164 EYLKNPD
+164 EYVKNPD
-171 MPRAD
+171 MPRTD

-190 ATAAQHASQRAID
+190 ATQANHAAQRAID
-203 AHFKKNVAPS
+203 AHFKKNVAPN
-213 LHAQREGSTE
+213 LHAQRDGSTE
-223 FTRAVDEE
+223 FLRAVDEE
-231 VRRFRDTKHTDPT
+231 IRRFRDTKHTDPS
-244 AEEVQNIRHRV
+244 AEELKEIRHRV
-255 GAVMYRKQHGVEPT
+255 GAVRYREQHGVEPT

-297 PKSVSMAWGLGD
+297 PKSMSLAWGLGD
-309 ESLREGVQQAHEA
+309 KTLREGVQKAHEA
-322 AISDVV
+322 AIGDVV
-328 KFLEEQVIMTRRG
+328 KFLEDQVVMTRRG
-341 AGGVRQ
+341 RNGVRQ

-361 YDSRSGDPNLHDH
+361 WDSRSGDPNLHDH

-380 VKGADG
+380 VKGSDG
-386 QWSSI
+386 QWSAI
-391 DGRTLYAWNV
+391 DGRTLYQWNV

-413 HLEQTLG
+413 HLESELG
-420 LVCVPEATKSEL
+420 LVCVPDATKSEL
-432 SPVMEIAGFDREMVE
+432 SPVMEIAGINREMVE

-470 HGHAPGRKAMLELAQ
+470 HGHAPGRKATLELAQ
-485 QATLSTRPHKSEA
+485 QATLATRPHKGEA
-498 KSLQDLCEEW
+498 KSLKDLCEEW
-508 AAKAEAL
+508 AAKAEAI

-524 TGEDLKKHLEAASEQ
+524 TGEDLKKHLKNASEQ
-539 ARAKREQAQSEFLI
+539 ARAKREQAQAEFLS

-577 HLEAETARYLRG
+577 HVEAETVRYLRG
-589 AGLPVPVP
+589 AGVPVPVP
-597 GTTQSTP
+597 GTTQTTP

-621 QKVLNLSGEQNRPVA
+621 QKVLNLSGESTRPVA
-636 AEFLR
+636 DEFLR

-650 RDAQLFTTQEMVDA
+650 RDSQLFTTQEMVDA

-691 RREELAEKGFS
+691 RREKLAEKGFS

-781 TNGAKA
+781 TDGAKA
-787 GPLSIRPGDVL
+787 GPISIRPGDVL

-815 TIAAERGALV
+815 QIAAERGALV

-838 AGGALRLIDREVG
+838 AGGALRLIDCEVG
-851 AVRLDE
+851 AVHLDE
-857 LFRFKNEEEAA
+857 LFRFKNEQEAA
-868 ATLRLREPA
+868 ATLHLREPA

-885 TWYREQG
+885 GWYRAQG

-902 TQQVFAAYQRDVA
+902 TQQVFAAWQKDIS

-922 MGSSNESVASLNALA
+922 MGSSNESVAALNALA

-952 VILRPGSAPGAGQ
+952 VILRPGSAPGQAQ
-965 ATAFVGDTI
+965 ATVFAGDTI

-986 AGRDFVKNGDRWSI
+986 AGRDFVKNGDRWSV
-1000 EGVGEDGSLKV
+1000 EGVGEDGSLQV

-1019 VTLPAE
+1019 VTLPAA
-1025 YVHENVELGYALTV
+1025 YVRENVELGYALTV

-1092 VAARHDGEAQF
+1092 VAARHDGEAQL

-1113 AQQMDTAAAVLE
+1113 AQQMNTAAAVAE
-1125 YNEHA
+1125 YQEHA

-1137 IADLMTE
+1137 IADLMTQ

-1155 GADAAEARSL
+1155 GEDATLARSL

-1174 DGEATDELV
+1174 DGEATDDLA

-1189 ARASADADVTAV
+1189 AEASADADITAV

-1225 DIVERAYRSRPLG
+1225 DIVERAYRTRPLG

-1276 DAMLDALIA
+1276 DAMLDSLIA

-1299 KLVLDDPEWFR
+1299 KLALDDPEWFK
-1310 NPYAMAKTDWLL
+1310 NPFAMAQTDWLL
-1322 ERRAATVKALNA
+1322 ERRTATVKALNA

-1342 HRSGKYE
+1342 HRSAQYE
-1349 AISETLSEM
+1349 EITQTLSEM

-1433 DRFWENQLKGG
+1433 DRFWENQLTGG
-1444 KLKAILRARA
+1444 KLKQILKIRAT
-1454 SEIGKLTRS
+1454 EIGKLTRS
-1463 RGQELAQQVREGK
+1463 RGQELAHQVREGK
-1476 APAWVQNLGP
+1476 APAWVKALGP
-1486 VPTRKRAFRK
+1486 VPTRKRAFRQ
-1496 WVRVA
+1496 WVRAA
-1501 GEIDAMRK
+1501 GEADALRTK
-1509 KFNVPDSH
+1509 YKVPES
-1517 PEPLPR
+1517 EPAVLPR
-1523 ELVRE
+1523 EMVHE
-1528 AGQRVNNARLAAE
+1528 ASQRVNNARLASA
-1541 GAPVSAVS
+1541 GAPVVAQSAE
-1549 KVRTRAAE
+1549 KTRAAE
-1557 SVLGVWEQVKSVAK
+1557 SVLGVLSQVRRVAK
-1571 SARLSKRAFEKSQSQ
+1571 AARLAERAKNQ
-1586 GQSPAPEATAEP
+1586 
-1598 QKQQAPTTPQQN
+1598 QKQQKVTEPEQQ
-1610 PTSEA
+1610 P
-1615 VTDEAAQP
+1615 
-1623 EPRKEKPVSETEK
+1623 KPLSPVEQKVQE
-1636 RLENERAA
+1636 A
-1644 RAEKIRQMMERTQ
+1644 RAERAPEPEADEETLAALRVSQIGMRAYARKGTAPHPKQPPAPSAVRPKTHKGME
-1657 NLDDKLR
+1657 L
-1664 NNAPTQGQQAR
+1664 
-1675 GNQQQRLERERRVQ
+1675 
-1689 QLHEQARRG
+1689 
-1698 VRGPGLG
+1698 

>member
-10 GDGYR
+10 GDGFR
-15 YYTHEVATGDSL
+15 YYTAEVASNDVL
-27 RAPDREL
+27 RASDREL
-34 GDYYTVEGMPPG
+34 GDYYIVEGMPPG
-46 QWVGAGAAE
+46 QWVGAGADD

-103 DKVQNRAAERAF
+103 EKVQNRAAERAF
-115 LIIEGTREGKSQQQ
+115 IIIEGTREGKTQQQ
-129 IVDDIAHL
+129 IVDELAHL
-137 YKTAPDRVTVSR
+137 YEAAPTQATVSN

-164 EYLKNPD
+164 EYVKNPD
-171 MPRAD
+171 VERPT
-176 RAEFMANYRLLEHE
+176 RAEFMANYSLLEHE
-190 ATAAQHASQRAID
+190 ATATQHASQRAID
-203 AHFKKNVAPS
+203 AHFKKNVAPN
-213 LHAQREGSTE
+213 LHAQRDGSTE
-223 FTRAVDEE
+223 FLRAVDEE

-244 AEEVQNIRHRV
+244 AEEMKEIRHRV
-255 GAVMYRKQHGVEPT
+255 GAVMYRSQHGVEPT

-297 PKSVSMAWGLGD
+297 PKSVSLAWGLGD
-309 ESLREGVQQAHEA
+309 KTLREGVQQAHEA
-322 AISDVV
+322 AIADVV

-361 YDSRSGDPNLHDH
+361 WDSRSGDPNLHDH

-380 VKGADG
+380 VKGSDG

-391 DGRTLYAWNV
+391 DGRTLFQWNV

-420 LVCVPEATKSEL
+420 LVCVPDATKSEL

-447 QFSSRRSEISAE
+447 RFSSRRSEISAE
-459 LDRLKAEYVEA
+459 LDRLKEEYIES

-498 KSLQDLCEEW
+498 KSLKDLCEEW
-508 AAKAEAL
+508 AAKAEAI
-515 SRTGEVNIP
+515 SR

-539 ARAKREQAQSEFLI
+539 ARAKREQAQAEFLI

-577 HLEAETARYLRG
+577 HVEAETARYLRG
-589 AGLPVPVP
+589 AGFPVPVP
-597 GTTQSTP
+597 GTTQTTP
-604 ESTDEQSLAGAI
+604 ESTDEQSLSGAI

-636 AEFLR
+636 DEFLR
-641 ADGTNSFVR
+641 ADGTSSFVR
-650 RDAQLFTTQEMVDA
+650 RDATLFTTQEMVDA

-673 APVIPAATFDVFE
+673 SPVIPAATFDVFE
-686 QKVAE
+686 QKLQE
-691 RREELAEKGFS
+691 RREKLAEKGFS

-781 TNGAKA
+781 TDGAKA
-787 GPLSIRPGDVL
+787 NPLSIRPGDVL

-815 TIAAERGALV
+815 QIAAERGALV
-825 RVMGDDRQLSAVG
+825 RVLGDDRQLSAVG

-868 ATLRLREPA
+868 ATLRLREPVT
-877 AVGKDEPF
+877 VGKDEPF
-885 TWYREQG
+885 EWYREQG
-892 RVAGGDGEAM
+892 RVVGGDGEAM
-902 TQQVFAAYQRDVA
+902 TQKVFAAWQKDISD
-915 EGKSSLM
+915 GKTSLM
-922 MGSSNESVASLNALA
+922 MGSSNESVAALNALA
-937 QAHRISTSGEPTGEG
+937 QAHRISTSGEQTGEG
-952 VILRPGSAPGAGQ
+952 VILRPGSAPGQGQ
-965 ATAFVGDTI
+965 ATAFAGDVI

-986 AGRDFVKNGDRWSI
+986 AGRDFVKNGDRWNV
-1000 EGVGEDGSLKV
+1000 EGINADGSLQV

-1025 YVHENVELGYALTV
+1025 YVSQNVELGYALTV

-1044 ATVDTAHALIDSR
+1044 ATVDTSHALIDSR

-1077 VRLNEGEKLDEVLET
+1077 VNLRDGEKLDEVLET
-1092 VAARHDGEAQF
+1092 VAARHDGEAQL

-1125 YNEHA
+1125 YNEHS

-1137 IADLMTE
+1137 IADLMTQ
-1144 GMNRVTHFDLT
+1144 GMNRVTHFDPT

-1174 DGEATDELV
+1174 DGLPTDEL
-1183 AKMPTG
+1183 AAQMPTG

-1225 DIVERAYRSRPLG
+1225 DIVERAYRTRALS
-1238 TDAETP
+1238 TDTETP

-1276 DAMLDALIA
+1276 DAMLDSLIA

-1299 KLVLDDPEWFR
+1299 KLALDDPEWFK
-1310 NPYAMAKTDWLL
+1310 NPFAMAQTDWLL
-1322 ERRAATVKALNA
+1322 ERRAATVKALTA

-1342 HRSGKYE
+1342 HRTGKYDE
-1349 AISETLSEM
+1349 IAETLGQM

-1433 DRFWENQLKGG
+1433 DRFWENQLTGG
-1444 KLKAILRARA
+1444 KLKQILKIRAT
-1454 SEIGKLTRS
+1454 EIGKLTRA

-1476 APAWVQNLGP
+1476 APAWTQALGP
-1486 VPTRKRAFRK
+1486 VPTRKRAARR
-1496 WVRVA
+1496 WARVA
-1501 GEIDAMRK
+1501 GEIDAMRTK
-1509 KFNVPDSH
+1509 YGVPDSH

-1528 AGQRVNNARLAAE
+1528 AGQRVTKARLAAE
-1541 GAPVSAVS
+1541 GAPVSAGS
-1549 KVRTRAAE
+1549 RVRTRAAE
-1557 SVLGVWEQVKSVAK
+1557 AVLGVWEQVKSVAK
-1571 SARLSKRAFEKSQSQ
+1571 TARLSKRSGEQSQAQ

-1598 QKQQAPTTPQQN
+1598 RQQQSPAPQQS
-1610 PTSEA
+1610 PTG
-1615 VTDEAAQP
+1615 EAAQP
-1623 EPRKEKPVSETEK
+1623 ETRKEKPVSETEE
-1636 RLENERAA
+1636 RLRQERAA
-1644 RAEKIRQMMERTQ
+1644 RAERARQMMERTRSLDERLRDQPAPQASQQQSAQQ
-1657 NLDDKLR
+1657 NLQR
-1664 NNAPTQGQQAR
+1664 QRQQQA
-1675 GNQQQRLERERRVQ
+1675 QQM
-1689 QLHEQARRG
+1689 HEQARRG
-1698 VRGPGLG
+1698 VRRPGI

>member
-1 MLTIHKLTA
+1 MLTIHKLTS
-10 GDGYR
+10 GDGFR
-15 YYTHEVATGDSL
+15 YYTAEVASNDVL
-27 RAPDREL
+27 RASDREL
-34 GDYYTVEGMPPG
+34 GDYYIVEGMPPG
-46 QWVGAGAAE
+46 QWVGAGADD

-103 DKVQNRAAERAF
+103 EKVQNRAAERAF
-115 LIIEGTREGKSQQQ
+115 IIIEGTREGKTQQQ
-129 IVDDIAHL
+129 IVDELAHL
-137 YKTAPDRVTVSR
+137 YEAAPTQATVSN

-164 EYLKNPD
+164 EYVKNPD
-171 MPRAD
+171 VERPT
-176 RAEFMANYRLLEHE
+176 RAEFMANYSLLEHE

-203 AHFKKNVAPS
+203 EHFQQKVAPS
-213 LHAQREGSTE
+213 LHAQRDGSTE
-223 FTRAVDEE
+223 FLRAVDEE

-244 AEEVQNIRHRV
+244 AEEMKEIRHRG
-255 GAVMYRKQHGVEPT
+255 GAVLYRQQHGVEPS

-297 PKSVSMAWGLGD
+297 PKSVSLAWGLGD
-309 ESLREGVQQAHEA
+309 ETLREGVQKAHEE
-322 AISDVV
+322 AIADVV

-361 YDSRSGDPNLHDH
+361 WDSRSGDPNLHDH

-386 QWSSI
+386 RWSAI
-391 DGRTLYAWNV
+391 DGRTLYQWNV

-420 LVCVPEATKSEL
+420 LVCVPDATKSEL
-432 SPVMEIAGFDREMVE
+432 SPVMEIAGINREMVE
-447 QFSSRRSEISAE
+447 HFSSRRSEISAE
-459 LDRLKAEYVEA
+459 LDRLKAEYFEA
-470 HGHAPGRKAMLELAQ
+470 HGHAPGRKATLELAQ

-597 GTTQSTP
+597 GTTQTTP

-636 AEFLR
+636 DEFLR

-691 RREELAEKGFS
+691 RREQLAEKGFS

-825 RVMGDDRQLSAVG
+825 RVLGDDRQLSAVG

-868 ATLRLREPA
+868 ATLRLREPVT
-877 AVGKDEPF
+877 VGKDEPF

-902 TQQVFAAYQRDVA
+902 TQQVFAAWQKDISD
-915 EGKSSLM
+915 GKSSLM
-922 MGSSNESVASLNALA
+922 MGSSNEAVASLNALA
-937 QAHRISTSGEPTGEG
+937 QAHRISTSGEQTGEG

-986 AGRDFVKNGDRWSI
+986 AGRDFVKNGDRWNVES
-1000 EGVGEDGSLKV
+1000 VGEDGSLQV

-1019 VTLPAE
+1019 VTLPAA
-1025 YVHENVELGYALTV
+1025 YVRENVELGYALTV

-1070 REQNNLY
+1070 REENRLY
-1077 VRLNEGEKLDEVLET
+1077 VRLNEGEKLDDVLET
-1092 VAARHDGEAQF
+1092 VAARHDGEAQL

-1113 AQQMDTAAAVLE
+1113 AQQMDTAAAVVE
-1125 YNEHA
+1125 YNEHS

-1137 IADLMTE
+1137 IADLMTQ
-1144 GMNRVTHFDLT
+1144 GMNRVTHFDPT

-1174 DGEATDELV
+1174 DGADTSELEAQ
-1183 AKMPTG
+1183 MPTG

-1225 DIVERAYRSRPLG
+1225 DIVERAYRTRPLS

-1276 DAMLDALIA
+1276 DQLLDALIA
-1285 RAEAREVSTEARLE
+1285 RAEAREVSTEARLD

-1310 NPYAMAKTDWLL
+1310 NPFAMAQTDWLL

-1342 HRSGKYE
+1342 HRSAKYDE
-1349 AISETLSEM
+1349 IAETLGQM

-1415 PKAQPSKVTS
+1415 PKAQPSKVPS

-1433 DRFWENQLKGG
+1433 DRFWESQLTGG
-1444 KLKAILRARA
+1444 KLKAILKTRA
-1454 SEIGKLTRS
+1454 SEIGKLTRA

-1486 VPTRKRAFRK
+1486 VPTRKRAARR
-1496 WVRVA
+1496 WARVA
-1501 GEIDAMRK
+1501 GEIDAMRTK
-1509 KFNVPDSH
+1509 YGVPDSH

-1541 GAPVSAVS
+1541 GAPVSAGS
-1549 KVRTRAAE
+1549 KTRTRAAE
-1557 SVLGVWEQVKSVAK
+1557 AVLGVWEQVKSVAK
-1571 SARLSKRAFEKSQSQ
+1571 AARLSKRSGEQSQAQ
-1586 GQSPAPEATAEP
+1586 GQSPKPEATAEP
-1598 QKQQAPTTPQQN
+1598 RQQQSPTG
-1610 PTSEA
+1610 
-1615 VTDEAAQP
+1615 EAAQP
-1623 EPRKEKPVSETEK
+1623 ETRKEKPVSETEE
-1636 RLENERAA
+1636 RLRQERAA
-1644 RAEKIRQMMERTQ
+1644 RAERARQMMERTHS
-1657 NLDDKLR
+1657 LDERLR
-1664 NNAPTQGQQAR
+1664 NQPAPQA
-1675 GNQQQRLERERRVQ
+1675 NQQQQSAQ
-1689 QLHEQARRG
+1689 QNLQRQRQQQAQQMHEQARRG
-1698 VRGPGLG
+1698 VRGPGI

>member
-1 MLTIHKLTA
+1 MLTVHKLTA
-10 GDGYR
+10 GEGHR
-15 YYTHEVATGDSL
+15 YYTHEIATGDSL
-27 RAPDREL
+27 RSSDREL
-34 GDYYTVEGMPPG
+34 GDYYTIDGLPPG

-82 ITDLLKN
+82 ITDLLQN

-103 DKVQNRAAERAF
+103 EKVQNRAAERAF
-115 LIIEGTREGKSQQQ
+115 IIIEGTREGKSQQE
-129 IVDDIAHL
+129 ICSDLEHL
-137 YKTAPDRVTVSR
+137 YGRVPSQMTVSKH
-149 YLERYR
+149 LARYR

-171 MPRAD
+171 APRTD

-190 ATAAQHASQRAID
+190 ATAAQHASQRAIE

-213 LHAQREGSTE
+213 LHAQRDGSTE
-223 FTRAVDEE
+223 FLRAVDEE

-244 AEEVQNIRHRV
+244 AEEMKEIRHRV
-255 GAVMYRKQHGVEPT
+255 GAVLYRQQHGVEPS

-297 PKSVSMAWGLGD
+297 PKSVSLAWGLGD
-309 ESLREGVQQAHEA
+309 KTLREGVQKAHEA
-322 AISDVV
+322 AIADVV
-328 KFLEEQVIMTRRG
+328 KFLEDQVVMTRRG
-341 AGGVRQ
+341 RNGVRQ
-347 IDIDGGLIATKFRH
+347 IDIEGGLIATKFRH
-361 YDSRSGDPNLHDH
+361 WDSRSGDPNLHDH

-380 VKGADG
+380 VKGSDG
-386 QWSSI
+386 QWSAI
-391 DGRTLYAWNV
+391 DGRTLFQWNV

-420 LVCVPEATKSEL
+420 LVCVPDATKSEL
-432 SPVMEIAGFDREMVE
+432 SPVMEIAGINREMVE
-447 QFSSRRSEISAE
+447 EFSSRRSEISAE
-459 LDRLKAEYVEA
+459 LDRLKAEYFEA

-498 KSLQDLCEEW
+498 KSLKDLCEEW
-508 AAKAEAL
+508 AAKAEAI

-539 ARAKREQAQSEFLI
+539 ARAKREQAQAEFLS

-577 HLEAETARYLRG
+577 HVEAETVRYLRG
-589 AGLPVPVP
+589 AGVPVPVP
-597 GTTQSTP
+597 GTTQTTP

-616 HHALE
+616 RHALE

-636 AEFLR
+636 DEFLR

-691 RREELAEKGFS
+691 RREKLAEKGFS

-775 KVLAAN
+775 KVLSAN
-781 TNGAKA
+781 TDGAKA
-787 GPLSIRPGDVL
+787 NPLSIRPGDVL

-825 RVMGDDRQLSAVG
+825 RVLGDDRQLSAVG

-885 TWYREQG
+885 EWYREQG

-902 TQQVFAAYQRDVA
+902 TQKVFAAWQKDISD
-915 EGKSSLM
+915 GKTSLM
-922 MGSSNESVASLNALA
+922 MGSSNESVSALNALA
-937 QAHRISTSGEPTGEG
+937 QAHRISTSGEQTGEG
-952 VILRPGSAPGAGQ
+952 VILRPGSAPGQGQ
-965 ATAFVGDTI
+965 ATAFAGDVI

-986 AGRDFVKNGDRWSI
+986 AGHDFVKNGDRWNVES
-1000 EGVGEDGSLKV
+1000 VNEDGSLQV

-1019 VTLPAE
+1019 VTLPAA
-1025 YVHENVELGYALTV
+1025 YVRENVELGFALTV

-1092 VAARHDGEAQF
+1092 VAARHDGEAQL

-1113 AQQMDTAAAVLE
+1113 AQQQSPAAAVAE
-1125 YNEHA
+1125 YQEHA

-1137 IADLMTE
+1137 IADLMTQ
-1144 GMNRVTHFDLT
+1144 GMNRVTHFDPT

-1174 DGEATDELV
+1174 DGADTSELEAQ
-1183 AKMPTG
+1183 MPTG

-1225 DIVERAYRSRPLG
+1225 DIVERAYRTRPLS

-1310 NPYAMAKTDWLL
+1310 NPFAMAQTDWLL
-1322 ERRAATVKALNA
+1322 ERRAATVKALNT

-1342 HRSGKYE
+1342 HRTGKYDE
-1349 AISETLSEM
+1349 IAETLGQM

-1415 PKAQPSKVTS
+1415 PKAQPSKVPS

-1433 DRFWENQLKGG
+1433 DRFWESQLTGG
-1444 KLKAILRARA
+1444 KLKAILKTRA
-1454 SEIGKLTRS
+1454 SEIGKLTRA

-1486 VPTRKRAFRK
+1486 VPTRKRAARR
-1496 WVRVA
+1496 WARVA
-1501 GEIDAMRK
+1501 GEIDAMRTK
-1509 KFNVPDSH
+1509 YGVPDSH

-1541 GAPVSAVS
+1541 GAPVSAGS
-1549 KVRTRAAE
+1549 KTRTRAAE
-1557 SVLGVWEQVKSVAK
+1557 AVLGVWEQVKSVAK
-1571 SARLSKRAFEKSQSQ
+1571 AARLSKRSGEQSQAQ
-1586 GQSPAPEATAEP
+1586 GQSPKPEATAEP
-1598 QKQQAPTTPQQN
+1598 RQQQSPTG
-1610 PTSEA
+1610 
-1615 VTDEAAQP
+1615 EAAQP
-1623 EPRKEKPVSETEK
+1623 ETRKEKPVSETEE
-1636 RLENERAA
+1636 RLRQERAA
-1644 RAEKIRQMMERTQ
+1644 RAERARQMMERTHS
-1657 NLDDKLR
+1657 LDERLR
-1664 NNAPTQGQQAR
+1664 NQPAPQA
-1675 GNQQQRLERERRVQ
+1675 NQQQQSAQ
-1689 QLHEQARRG
+1689 QNLQRQRQQQAQQMHEQARRG
-1698 VRGPGLG
+1698 VRGPGI

>member
-1 MLTIHKLTA
+1 MLTIHKLTS
-10 GDGYR
+10 GDGFR
-15 YYTHEVATGDSL
+15 YYTAEVASNDVL
-27 RAPDREL
+27 RASDREL
-34 GDYYTVEGMPPG
+34 GDYYAVEGMPPG

-82 ITDLLKN
+82 ITDLLQN

-103 DKVQNRAAERAF
+103 EKVQNRAAERAF
-115 LIIEGTREGKSQQQ
+115 LIIEGTREGKSQQE
-129 IVDDIAHL
+129 ICSDLEHL
-137 YKTAPDRVTVSR
+137 YGRVPSQMTVSK
-149 YLERYR
+149 YLARYR

-164 EYLKNPD
+164 EYVKNPD
-171 MPRAD
+171 VERPT

-223 FTRAVDEE
+223 FLRAVDEE
-231 VRRFRDTKHTDPT
+231 IRRFRDTKHTDPS
-244 AEEVQNIRHRV
+244 AEELKEIRHRV
-255 GAVMYRKQHGVEPT
+255 GAVAYRKQHGVEPT

-274 AFIARESKPKSN
+274 AFIARESKPQSN

-297 PKSVSMAWGLGD
+297 PKSVSLAWGLGD
-309 ESLREGVQQAHEA
+309 ETLRKGVQKAHEA
-322 AISDVV
+322 AIADVV
-328 KFLEEQVIMTRRG
+328 KFLEDQVVMTRRG
-341 AGGVRQ
+341 RNGVRQ

-361 YDSRSGDPNLHDH
+361 WDSRSGDPNLHDH

-380 VKGADG
+380 VKGSDG

-391 DGRTLYAWNV
+391 DGRTLYTWNV

-420 LVCVPEATKSEL
+420 LVCVPDATKSEL
-432 SPVMEIAGFDREMVE
+432 SPVMEIAGINREMVE

-485 QATLSTRPHKSEA
+485 QATLATRPHKSEA

-508 AAKAEAL
+508 AAKAEAISL
-515 SRTGEVNIP
+515 TGEVNIP

-539 ARAKREQAQSEFLI
+539 ARAKREQAQAEFLI

-577 HLEAETARYLRG
+577 HVEAETARYLRG

-597 GTTQSTP
+597 GTTQTTP

-621 QKVLNLSGEQNRPVA
+621 QKVLHLSGEQNRPVA
-636 AEFLR
+636 DEFLR
-641 ADGTNSFVR
+641 ADGTSSFVR
-650 RDAQLFTTQEMVDA
+650 RDATLFTTQEMVDA

-673 APVIPAATFDVFE
+673 SPVIPAATFDVFE
-686 QKVAE
+686 QKLQE
-691 RREELAEKGFS
+691 RREKLAEKGFT

-781 TNGAKA
+781 TDGAKA
-787 GPLSIRPGDVL
+787 NPLSIRPGDVL

-815 TIAAERGALV
+815 QIAAERGALV
-825 RVMGDDRQLSAVG
+825 RVLGDDRQLSAVG

-868 ATLRLREPA
+868 ATLRLREPVT
-877 AVGKDEPF
+877 VGKDEPF
-885 TWYREQG
+885 EWYREQG
-892 RVAGGDGEAM
+892 RVVGGDGEAM
-902 TQQVFAAYQRDVA
+902 TQKVFAAWQKDISD
-915 EGKSSLM
+915 GKTSLM
-922 MGSSNESVASLNALA
+922 MGSSNESAAALNALA
-937 QAHRISTSGEPTGEG
+937 QAHRISTSGEQTGEG
-952 VILRPGSAPGAGQ
+952 VILRPGSAPGQGQ
-965 ATAFVGDTI
+965 ATAFAGDVI

-986 AGRDFVKNGDRWSI
+986 AGHDFVKNGDRWSV
-1000 EGVGEDGSLKV
+1000 EGVGEDGSLQV

-1019 VTLPAE
+1019 VTLPAA
-1025 YVHENVELGYALTV
+1025 YVRENVELGYALTV

-1092 VAARHDGEAQF
+1092 VAARHDGEAQL

-1113 AQQMDTAAAVLE
+1113 AQQQSPAAAVAE
-1125 YNEHA
+1125 YQEHA

-1137 IADLMTE
+1137 IADLMTQ
-1144 GMNRVTHFDLT
+1144 GMNRVTHFDPT

-1174 DGEATDELV
+1174 DGADTSELEAQ
-1183 AKMPTG
+1183 MPTG

-1225 DIVERAYRSRPLG
+1225 DIVERAYRSRALS

-1299 KLVLDDPEWFR
+1299 KLVLDDPEWFK
-1310 NPYAMAKTDWLL
+1310 NPFAMAQTDWLL
-1322 ERRAATVKALNA
+1322 ERRTATVKALNA

-1342 HRSGKYE
+1342 HRSARYE
-1349 AISETLSEM
+1349 EITQTLSEM

-1415 PKAQPSKVTS
+1415 PKAQPSKVPS

-1444 KLKAILRARA
+1444 KLKQILKIRAA
-1454 SEIGKLTRS
+1454 EIGKLTRA

-1476 APAWVQNLGP
+1476 APAWTQALGP

-1496 WVRVA
+1496 WARVA
-1501 GEIDAMRK
+1501 GEVDAMRK

-1528 AGQRVNNARLAAE
+1528 AGQRVNNKRLAAE
-1541 GAPVSAVS
+1541 GAPVSAGS
-1549 KVRTRAAE
+1549 RVRTRAAE
-1557 SVLGVWEQVKSVAK
+1557 AVLGVWEQVKSVAK
-1571 SARLSKRAFEKSQSQ
+1571 SARLSKRAGEQSQAQ
-1586 GQSPAPEATAEP
+1586 GQSPAP
-1598 QKQQAPTTPQQN
+1598 QQSPTG
-1610 PTSEA
+1610 
-1615 VTDEAAQP
+1615 EAAQP
-1623 EPRKEKPVSETEK
+1623 ETRKEKPVSETEE
-1636 RLENERAA
+1636 RLRQERAA
-1644 RAEKIRQMMERTQ
+1644 RAERARQMMERTRS
-1657 NLDDKLR
+1657 LDERLR
-1664 NNAPTQGQQAR
+1664 DQPAPQA
-1675 GNQQQRLERERRVQ
+1675 NQQQQSAQ
-1689 QLHEQARRG
+1689 QNLQRQRQQQQAQQMHEQARRG
-1698 VRGPGLG
+1698 VRGPGL

>member
-1 MLTIHKLTA
+1 MLTVHKLTA
-10 GDGYR
+10 GEGHR

-27 RAPDREL
+27 RSSDREL
-34 GDYYTVEGMPPG
+34 GDYYTIDGLPPG

-82 ITDLLKN
+82 ITDLLHN
-89 STPEAFEEVRSQAW
+89 STPEAFEEVRSEAW
-103 DKVQNRAAERAF
+103 NKVHQRAAERAF
-115 LIIEGTREGKSQQQ
+115 LIIEGTREGKTQQQ

-137 YKTAPDRVTVSR
+137 YETAPDRVTVSR

-164 EYLKNPD
+164 EYVKNPD
-171 MPRAD
+171 MPRTD

-190 ATAAQHASQRAID
+190 ATQANHAAQRAID
-203 AHFKKNVAPS
+203 AHFKKNVAPN
-213 LHAQREGSTE
+213 LHAQRDGSTE
-223 FTRAVDEE
+223 FLRAVDEE

-244 AEEVQNIRHRV
+244 AEELKEIRHRV
-255 GAVMYRKQHGVEPT
+255 GAVRYREQHGVEPT

-274 AFIARESKPKSN
+274 AFIARESKPQSN

-297 PKSVSMAWGLGD
+297 PKSVSLAWGLGD
-309 ESLREGVQQAHEA
+309 KTLREGVQKAHEA
-322 AISDVV
+322 AIADVV
-328 KFLEEQVIMTRRG
+328 KFLEDQVVMTRRG
-341 AGGVRQ
+341 RNGVRQ
-347 IDIDGGLIATKFRH
+347 IDIEGGLIATKFRH
-361 YDSRSGDPNLHDH
+361 WDSRSGDPNLHDH

-380 VKGADG
+380 VKGSDG
-386 QWSSI
+386 QWSAI
-391 DGRTLYAWNV
+391 DGRTLFQWNV

-420 LVCVPEATKSEL
+420 LVCVPDAAKSEL

-447 QFSSRRSEISAE
+447 RFSSRRSEISAE
-459 LDRLKAEYVEA
+459 LDRLKEEYIES

-485 QATLSTRPHKSEA
+485 QATLATRPHKSEA

-508 AAKAEAL
+508 AAKAEAI

-539 ARAKREQAQSEFLI
+539 ARAKREQAQAEFLS

-577 HLEAETARYLRG
+577 HVEAETTRYLRG
-589 AGLPVPVP
+589 AGVPVPVP
-597 GTTQSTP
+597 GTTQTTP
-604 ESTDEQSLAGAI
+604 ESTDEQSLSGAI

-621 QKVLNLSGEQNRPVA
+621 QKVLHLSGESTRPVA
-636 AEFLR
+636 DEFLR
-641 ADGTNSFVR
+641 ADGTSSFVR
-650 RDAQLFTTQEMVDA
+650 RDAMLFTTQEMVDA

-673 APVIPAATFDVFE
+673 APVIPAAGFDVFE
-686 QKVAE
+686 QKLQE
-691 RREELAEKGFS
+691 RREKLAEKGFS

-787 GPLSIRPGDVL
+787 SPLSIGPGDVL

-815 TIAAERGALV
+815 QIAAERGALV
-825 RVMGDDRQLSAVG
+825 RVLGDDRQLSAVG

-857 LFRFKNEEEAA
+857 LFRFKDEEEAA

-885 TWYREQG
+885 EWYRENN
-892 RVAGGDGEAM
+892 RVAAGDSEAM
-902 TQQVFAAYQRDVA
+902 TQQVFAAWQKDISD
-915 EGKSSLM
+915 GKSSLM
-922 MGSSNESVASLNALA
+922 MGSSNESIASLNALA

-952 VILRPGSAPGAGQ
+952 VILRPGSAPGQGQ
-965 ATAFVGDTI
+965 ATAFAGDVI

-986 AGRDFVKNGDRWSI
+986 AGHDFVKNGDRWNVES
-1000 EGVGEDGSLKV
+1000 VNEDGSLKV
-1011 RHVEHGGT
+1011 RHAEHGGT
-1019 VTLPAE
+1019 VTLPAA
-1025 YVHENVELGYALTV
+1025 YVRENVELGFALTV

-1044 ATVDTAHALIDSR
+1044 ATVDTAHALIDSH

-1070 REQNNLY
+1070 REENRLY

-1092 VAARHDGEAQF
+1092 VAARHDGEAQL

-1113 AQQMDTAAAVLE
+1113 AQQMNPAAAVAE
-1125 YNEHA
+1125 YEEHA

-1137 IADLMTE
+1137 IADLMTQ
-1144 GMNRVTHFDLT
+1144 GMNRVTHFDPT

-1174 DGEATDELV
+1174 DGLPTDEL
-1183 AKMPTG
+1183 AAQMPTG

-1225 DIVERAYRSRPLG
+1225 DIVERAYRSRALS

-1276 DAMLDALIA
+1276 DAMLDAMIA

-1299 KLVLDDPEWFR
+1299 KLVLDDPEWFK
-1310 NPYAMAKTDWLL
+1310 NPFAMAQTDWLL
-1322 ERRAATVKALNA
+1322 ERRTATVKALSA

-1342 HRSGKYE
+1342 HRSAKYE
-1349 AISETLSEM
+1349 EITQTLSDM

-1373 REFEQIIRGEV
+1373 REFEQIIRGEI

-1415 PKAQPSKVTS
+1415 QKPQPSKVTS

-1433 DRFWENQLKGG
+1433 DRFWESQLTGG
-1444 KLKAILRARA
+1444 KLKQILKIRAA
-1454 SEIGKLTRS
+1454 EIGKLTRA
-1463 RGQELAQQVREGK
+1463 RGQELAQQVRDGK

-1486 VPTRKRAFRK
+1486 VPTRKRAARR
-1496 WVRVA
+1496 WARVA
-1501 GEIDAMRK
+1501 GEIDAMRTK
-1509 KFNVPDSH
+1509 YNVPDSH

-1528 AGQRVNNARLAAE
+1528 AGQRVTKARLAAE
-1541 GAPVSAVS
+1541 GAPVSAGS
-1549 KVRTRAAE
+1549 RVRTRAAE
-1557 SVLGVWEQVKSVAK
+1557 AVLGVWEQVKSVAK
-1571 SARLSKRAFEKSQSQ
+1571 AARLSKRAGEQSQSQ

-1598 QKQQAPTTPQQN
+1598 QKQQAPAPK
-1610 PTSEA
+1610 
-1615 VTDEAAQP
+1615 P
-1623 EPRKEKPVSETEK
+1623 ETRKEKPVSETEE
-1636 RLENERAA
+1636 RLRQERAA
-1644 RAEKIRQMMERTQ
+1644 RAERARQMMERTR
-1657 NLDDKLR
+1657 NLDERLR
-1664 NNAPTQGQQAR
+1664 DQPAPQV
-1675 GNQQQRLERERRVQ
+1675 NQQQQSAQ
-1689 QLHEQARRG
+1689 QNLQRQRQQQAQQMHEQARRG
-1698 VRGPGLG
+1698 VRGPGL

>member
-1 MLTIHKLTA
+1 MLTIHKLTS
-10 GDGYR
+10 GDGFR
-15 YYTHEVATGDSL
+15 YYTAEVASNDVL
-27 RAPDREL
+27 RASDREL
-34 GDYYTVEGMPPG
+34 GDYYVVEGMPPG

-89 STPEAFEEVRSQAW
+89 SIPEAFEEVRSQAW
-103 DKVQNRAAERAF
+103 EKVHNRAAERAF
-115 LIIEGTREGKSQQQ
+115 IIIEGTREGKTQQQ
-129 IVDDIAHL
+129 IVDDLAHL
-137 YKTAPDRVTVSR
+137 YEAAPTQATVSN

-164 EYLKNPD
+164 EYVKKPD
-171 MPRAD
+171 MPRTD
-176 RAEFMANYRLLEHE
+176 RTEFMANYRLLEHE
-190 ATAAQHASQRAID
+190 ATQANHAAQRAID
-203 AHFKKNVAPS
+203 AHFKKNVAPN
-213 LHAQREGSTE
+213 LHAQRDGSTE
-223 FTRAVDEE
+223 FLRAVDEE

-244 AEEVQNIRHRV
+244 AEELKEIRHRV
-255 GAVMYRKQHGVEPT
+255 GAVLYRQQHGVEPT

-297 PKSVSMAWGLGD
+297 PKSVSLAWGLGD
-309 ESLREGVQQAHEA
+309 ESLREGVQKAHEA

-380 VKGADG
+380 VKGSDG
-386 QWSSI
+386 QWSAI
-391 DGRTLYAWNV
+391 DGRTLYQWNV

-413 HLEQTLG
+413 HLELTLG
-420 LVCVPEATKSEL
+420 LVCVPDAAKSEL

-447 QFSSRRSEISAE
+447 RFSSRRSEISAE
-459 LDRLKAEYVEA
+459 LDRLKGEYVEA

-485 QATLSTRPHKSEA
+485 QATLATRPHKSEA
-498 KSLQDLCEEW
+498 KSLKDLCEEW
-508 AAKAEAL
+508 TAKAEAL

-539 ARAKREQAQSEFLI
+539 ARAKREQAQAEFLS

-577 HLEAETARYLRG
+577 HVEAETTRYLRG
-589 AGLPVPVP
+589 AGVPVPVP
-597 GTTQSTP
+597 GTTQTTP

-621 QKVLNLSGEQNRPVA
+621 QKVLHLSGEQNRPVA
-636 AEFLR
+636 DEFLR

-650 RDAQLFTTQEMVDA
+650 RDSQLFTTQEMVDA

-686 QKVAE
+686 QKLQE
-691 RREELAEKGFS
+691 RREKLAEKGFS

-781 TNGAKA
+781 TDGAKA

-815 TIAAERGALV
+815 QIAAERGALV
-825 RVMGDDRQLSAVG
+825 RVLGDDRQLSAVG

-868 ATLRLREPA
+868 ATLRLREPVT
-877 AVGKDEPF
+877 VGKDEPF
-885 TWYREQG
+885 AWYREQG

-902 TQQVFAAYQRDVA
+902 TQQVFAAWQKDISD
-915 EGKSSLM
+915 GKTSLM
-922 MGSSNESVASLNALA
+922 MGSSNESVAALNALA
-937 QAHRISTSGEPTGEG
+937 QAHRISTSGEQTGEG
-952 VILRPGSAPGAGQ
+952 VILRPGSAPGQGQ
-965 ATAFVGDTI
+965 ATAFAGDVI

-986 AGRDFVKNGDRWSI
+986 AGHDFVKNGDRWNVES
-1000 EGVGEDGSLKV
+1000 VGEDGSLKV

-1019 VTLPAE
+1019 VTLPAA
-1025 YVHENVELGYALTV
+1025 YVRENVELGYALTV

-1070 REQNNLY
+1070 REENRLY

-1092 VAARHDGEAQF
+1092 VTARHDGEAQL

-1113 AQQMDTAAAVLE
+1113 AQQQSPAAAVAE
-1125 YNEHA
+1125 YEEHA
-1130 ELAQRAV
+1130 ELAQQAV
-1137 IADLMTE
+1137 IADLMTQ
-1144 GMNRVTHFDLT
+1144 GMNRVTHFDPT
-1155 GADAAEARSL
+1155 GADAAEARNL

-1174 DGEATDELV
+1174 DGEATDAL
-1183 AKMPTG
+1183 AAQMPTG

-1225 DIVERAYRSRPLG
+1225 DIVERAYRTRPLS

-1251 SWRVSQIVDER
+1251 SWRISQIVDER

-1276 DAMLDALIA
+1276 DATLDALIA

-1299 KLVLDDPEWFR
+1299 KLVLDDPEWFK
-1310 NPYAMAKTDWLL
+1310 NPFAMAQTDWLL
-1322 ERRAATVKALNA
+1322 ERRAATVKALNT
-1334 CEREDGGT
+1334 CEREDT
-1342 HRSGKYE
+1342 HRTAKYDE
-1349 AISETLSEM
+1349 IAETLGQM

-1384 SRGGE
+1384 SRGSE

-1433 DRFWENQLKGG
+1433 DRFWEHQLKGG
-1444 KLKAILRARA
+1444 KLKQILKIRAA
-1454 SEIGKLTRS
+1454 EIGKLTRA

-1476 APAWVQNLGP
+1476 APAWTQALGP
-1486 VPTRKRAFRK
+1486 VPTRKRAARR
-1496 WVRVA
+1496 WARVA
-1501 GEIDAMRK
+1501 GEIDAMRTK
-1509 KFNVPDSH
+1509 YNVPDSH

-1528 AGQRVNNARLAAE
+1528 AGQRVTKARLAAE
-1541 GAPVSAVS
+1541 GAPVSAGS

-1557 SVLGVWEQVKSVAK
+1557 AVLGVWEQMKSVAK
-1571 SARLSKRAFEKSQSQ
+1571 AARLSKRTGEQSQAQ
-1586 GQSPAPEATAEP
+1586 GQSPTPEATAEP
-1598 QKQQAPTTPQQN
+1598 QAPAPQQS
-1610 PTSEA
+1610 PTG
-1615 VTDEAAQP
+1615 EAAQP
-1623 EPRKEKPVSETEK
+1623 ETRKEKPVSETEE
-1636 RLENERAA
+1636 RLRQERAA
-1644 RAEKIRQMMERTQ
+1644 RAERARQMMERTHS
-1657 NLDDKLR
+1657 LDERLR
-1664 NNAPTQGQQAR
+1664 NQPAPQA
-1675 GNQQQRLERERRVQ
+1675 NQQQQSAQ
-1689 QLHEQARRG
+1689 QNLQRQRQQQAQQMHEQARRG
-1698 VRGPGLG
+1698 VRGPGL

>member
-1 MLTIHKLTA
+1 MLTIHKLTS
-10 GDGYR
+10 GDGFR
-15 YYTHEVATGDSL
+15 YYTAEVASNDVL
-27 RAPDREL
+27 RASDREL
-34 GDYYTVEGMPPG
+34 GDYYAVEGMPPG

-82 ITDLLKN
+82 ITDLLQN
-89 STPEAFEEVRSQAW
+89 STPEAFEEVRSEAW
-103 DKVQNRAAERAF
+103 NKVHQRAAERAF
-115 LIIEGTREGKSQQQ
+115 IIIEGTREGKSQQE
-129 IVDDIAHL
+129 ICSDLEHL
-137 YKTAPDRVTVSR
+137 YGRVPSQMMVSK
-149 YLERYR
+149 YLARYR
-155 AAGHRIVKG
+155 AAGYNVVKG
-164 EYLKNPD
+164 EYLKNPEA
-171 MPRAD
+171 PRTN

-190 ATAAQHASQRAID
+190 ATAAQHASQRAIE

-223 FTRAVDEE
+223 FTRAVQEE

-244 AEEVQNIRHRV
+244 AEEMQKIRHRV
-255 GAVMYRKQHGVEPT
+255 GAVMYRAQHGVEPT
-269 DKQLV
+269 DRQLV

-297 PKSVSMAWGLGD
+297 PKSVSVAWGLGD
-309 ESLREGVQQAHEA
+309 ESLREGVQKAHEA
-322 AISDVV
+322 AIADVV

-361 YDSRSGDPNLHDH
+361 WDSRSGDPNLHDH

-391 DGRTLYAWNV
+391 DGRTLFQWNV

-420 LVCVPEATKSEL
+420 LVCVPDATKSEL
-432 SPVMEIAGFDREMVE
+432 SPVMEIAGINREMVE

-539 ARAKREQAQSEFLI
+539 ARAKREQAQAEFLS

-577 HLEAETARYLRG
+577 HVEAETVRYLRG
-589 AGLPVPVP
+589 AGVPVPVP
-597 GTTQSTP
+597 GTTQTTP

-616 HHALE
+616 RHALE
-621 QKVLNLSGEQNRPVA
+621 QKVLHLSGEQNRPVA
-636 AEFLR
+636 DEFLR

-686 QKVAE
+686 QKLQE
-691 RREELAEKGFS
+691 RRDKLAEKGFT

-787 GPLSIRPGDVL
+787 NPLSIRPGDVL

-885 TWYREQG
+885 AWYRENG

-922 MGSSNESVASLNALA
+922 MGSSNESVAALNALA
-937 QAHRISTSGEPTGEG
+937 QAHRISTSGEQTGEG
-952 VILRPGSAPGAGQ
+952 VILRPGSAPGQGQ
-965 ATAFVGDTI
+965 ATAFAGDVI

-986 AGRDFVKNGDRWSI
+986 AGHDFVKNGDRWSV

-1019 VTLPAE
+1019 VTLPAA
-1025 YVHENVELGYALTV
+1025 YVRENVELGYALTV

-1070 REQNNLY
+1070 REENRLY

-1092 VAARHDGEAQF
+1092 VAARHDGEAQL

-1113 AQQMDTAAAVLE
+1113 AQQMSPAAAVLE
-1125 YNEHA
+1125 YNEHS

-1137 IADLMTE
+1137 IADLMTQ
-1144 GMNRVTHFDLT
+1144 GMNRVTHFDPT

-1174 DGEATDELV
+1174 DGLPTDEL
-1183 AKMPTG
+1183 AAQMPTG

-1225 DIVERAYRSRPLG
+1225 DIVERAYRTRPLS

-1276 DAMLDALIA
+1276 DAMLDALIS

-1310 NPYAMAKTDWLL
+1310 NPFAMAQTDWLL
-1322 ERRAATVKALNA
+1322 ERRAATVKALNT

-1342 HRSGKYE
+1342 HRSAKYDE
-1349 AISETLSEM
+1349 IAETLGQM

-1415 PKAQPSKVTS
+1415 PKAQPSKVPA

-1433 DRFWENQLKGG
+1433 DRFWENQLKSG
-1444 KLKAILRARA
+1444 KLKQILKIRAA
-1454 SEIGKLTRS
+1454 EIGKLTRA

-1476 APAWVQNLGP
+1476 APAWTQALGP
-1486 VPTRKRAFRK
+1486 VPTRKRAARR
-1496 WVRVA
+1496 WARVA
-1501 GEIDAMRK
+1501 GEIDAMRTK
-1509 KFNVPDSH
+1509 YGAPDSH

-1528 AGQRVNNARLAAE
+1528 AGQRVTNARLAAE
-1541 GAPVSAVS
+1541 DASVSAGS
-1549 KVRTRAAE
+1549 KTRTRAAE
-1557 SVLGVWEQVKSVAK
+1557 AVLGVWEQMKSVAK
-1571 SARLSKRAFEKSQSQ
+1571 SARLSKRAGEQSQAQ
-1586 GQSPAPEATAEP
+1586 GQSPKPEATAEP
-1598 QKQQAPTTPQQN
+1598 RQQQSPTG
-1610 PTSEA
+1610 
-1615 VTDEAAQP
+1615 EAAQP
-1623 EPRKEKPVSETEK
+1623 ETRKEKPVSETEE
-1636 RLENERAA
+1636 RLRQERAA
-1644 RAEKIRQMMERTQ
+1644 RAERARQMMERTRS
-1657 NLDDKLR
+1657 LDERLR
-1664 NNAPTQGQQAR
+1664 EQPAPQA
-1675 GNQQQRLERERRVQ
+1675 NQQQSAQ
-1689 QLHEQARRG
+1689 QNLQRQRQQQAQQMHEQARRG
-1698 VRGPGLG
+1698 VRGPGL

>member
-1 MLTIHKLTA
+1 MLTIHKLTS
-10 GDGYR
+10 GDGFR
-15 YYTHEVATGDSL
+15 YYTAEVASNDVL
-27 RAPDREL
+27 RASDREL
-34 GDYYTVEGMPPG
+34 GDYYAVEGMPPG

-55 LGLKGNVSEE
+55 LGLNGNVSEE

-103 DKVQNRAAERAF
+103 EKVQNRAAERAY
-115 LIIEGTREGKSQQQ
+115 LIIEGTREGKTQQE
-129 IVDDIAHL
+129 ICSDLEHL
-137 YKTAPDRVTVSR
+137 YGRVPSQMTVSK
-149 YLERYR
+149 YLARYR
-155 AAGHRIVKG
+155 AAGHRIVKA
-164 EYLKNPD
+164 EYVKNPD
-171 MPRAD
+171 VERPT

-203 AHFKKNVAPS
+203 EHFQQKVAPS
-213 LHAQREGSTE
+213 LHAQRDGSTE
-223 FTRAVDEE
+223 FLRAVDEE

-244 AEEVQNIRHRV
+244 AEEMKEIRHRV
-255 GAVMYRKQHGVEPT
+255 GAVLYRQQHGVEPS

-297 PKSVSMAWGLGD
+297 PKSVSLAWGLGD
-309 ESLREGVQQAHEA
+309 ESLREGVQKAHEA
-322 AISDVV
+322 AIGDVV
-328 KFLEEQVIMTRRG
+328 KFLEDQVVMTRRG
-341 AGGVRQ
+341 RNGVRQ
-347 IDIDGGLIATKFRH
+347 IDIEGGLIATKFRH
-361 YDSRSGDPNLHDH
+361 WDSRSGDPNLHDH

-380 VKGADG
+380 VKGSDG
-386 QWSSI
+386 QWSAI
-391 DGRTLYAWNV
+391 DGRTLYQWNV

-413 HLEQTLG
+413 YLEQHLG
-420 LVCVPEATKSEL
+420 LVCVPDATKSEL
-432 SPVMEIAGFDREMVE
+432 SPVMEIAGINREMVE

-459 LDRLKAEYVEA
+459 LDRLKAEYFEA
-470 HGHAPGRKAMLELAQ
+470 HGHAPGRKATLELAQ
-485 QATLSTRPHKSEA
+485 Q
-498 KSLQDLCEEW
+498 CEEW
-508 AAKAEAL
+508 AAKAEAI

-524 TGEDLKKHLEAASEQ
+524 TGEDLKKHLENASEQ
-539 ARAKREQAQSEFLI
+539 ARAKREQAQAEFLS

-577 HLEAETARYLRG
+577 HVEAETVRYLRG
-589 AGLPVPVP
+589 AGVPVPVP
-597 GTTQSTP
+597 GTTQTTP

-616 HHALE
+616 RHALE

-636 AEFLR
+636 DEFLR

-650 RDAQLFTTQEMVDA
+650 RDSQLFTTQEMVDA

-691 RREELAEKGFS
+691 RREKLAEKGFS

-775 KVLAAN
+775 KVLSAN
-781 TNGAKA
+781 TDGAKA
-787 GPLSIRPGDVL
+787 NPLSIRPGDVL

-815 TIAAERGALV
+815 QIAAERGALV

-857 LFRFKNEEEAA
+857 LFRFKDEEEAA

-877 AVGKDEPF
+877 AVGTDEPF
-885 TWYREQG
+885 GWYREQG

-902 TQQVFAAYQRDVA
+902 TQKVFAAWQKDIS

-922 MGSSNESVASLNALA
+922 MGSSNESVAALNALA

-952 VILRPGSAPGAGQ
+952 VILRPGSAPGQAQ
-965 ATAFVGDTI
+965 ATVFAGDTI

-986 AGRDFVKNGDRWSI
+986 AGHDFVKNGDRWNVES
-1000 EGVGEDGSLKV
+1000 VNEDGSLKV

-1019 VTLPAE
+1019 VTLPAA

-1070 REQNNLY
+1070 REENRLY

-1092 VAARHDGEAQF
+1092 VAARHDGEAQL

-1113 AQQMDTAAAVLE
+1113 AQQQSPAAAVAE
-1125 YNEHA
+1125 YEEHA

-1137 IADLMTE
+1137 IADLMTQ
-1144 GMNRVTHFDLT
+1144 GMNRVTHFDPT
-1155 GADAAEARSL
+1155 GADATEARSL

-1174 DGEATDELV
+1174 DGADTSELE

-1225 DIVERAYRSRPLG
+1225 DIVERAYRTRPLS

-1299 KLVLDDPEWFR
+1299 KLVLDDPEWFK
-1310 NPYAMAKTDWLL
+1310 NPFAMAQTDWLL

-1342 HRSGKYE
+1342 HRSGKYDE
-1349 AISETLSEM
+1349 IAETLGQM

-1415 PKAQPSKVTS
+1415 PKPQPSKVPS

-1444 KLKAILRARA
+1444 KLKQILKIRAA
-1454 SEIGKLTRS
+1454 EIGKLTRS
-1463 RGQELAQQVREGK
+1463 RGQELARQVREGK

-1486 VPTRKRAFRK
+1486 VPTRKRAFRQ
-1496 WVRVA
+1496 WARVA
-1501 GEIDAMRK
+1501 GEIDAMRTK
-1509 KFNVPDSH
+1509 YGVPDSH

-1528 AGQRVNNARLAAE
+1528 AGQRVNKARLATE
-1541 GAPVSAVS
+1541 GAPVSAGS

-1557 SVLGVWEQVKSVAK
+1557 AVLGVWEQVKRVAK
-1571 SARLSKRAFEKSQSQ
+1571 AARLAERAQKQAQ
-1586 GQSPAPEATAEP
+1586 GQSPAPEAGTEP
-1598 QKQQAPTTPQQN
+1598 RQQQAPAPQQS
-1610 PTSEA
+1610 PTG
-1615 VTDEAAQP
+1615 EAAQP
-1623 EPRKEKPVSETEK
+1623 ETRKEKPVSETEE
-1636 RLENERAA
+1636 RLRQERAA
-1644 RAEKIRQMMERTQ
+1644 RAERARQMMERTRSLDERLREQPAPQASQQQAQQ
-1657 NLDDKLR
+1657 NLQR
-1664 NNAPTQGQQAR
+1664 QRQQQA
-1675 GNQQQRLERERRVQ
+1675 QQM
-1689 QLHEQARRG
+1689 HEQARRG
-1698 VRGPGLG
+1698 VRGPGL

>member
-10 GDGYR
+10 GDGFR
-15 YYTHEVATGDSL
+15 YYTAEVASNDVL
-27 RAPDREL
+27 RASDREL
-34 GDYYTVEGMPPG
+34 GDYYVVEGMPPG

-82 ITDLLKN
+82 ITDLLQN
-89 STPEAFEEVRSQAW
+89 STPEAFEKVRSEAW
-103 DKVQNRAAERAF
+103 NKVQNRAAERAF
-115 LIIEGTREGKSQQQ
+115 IIIEGTREGKSQQE
-129 IVDDIAHL
+129 ICSDLEHL
-137 YKTAPDRVTVSR
+137 YGRVPSQMTVSK
-149 YLERYR
+149 YLARYR
-155 AAGHRIVKG
+155 AAGYNVVKG
-164 EYLKNPD
+164 EYAKNEAQRP
-171 MPRAD
+171 D
-176 RAEFMANYRLLEHE
+176 RAEFMVSYRMLEYE
-190 ATAAQHASQRAID
+190 ATQAQHASQRAID
-203 AHFKKNVAPS
+203 AHFKKNVAPN
-213 LHAQREGSTE
+213 LHAQRDGSTE

-231 VRRFRDTKHTDPT
+231 VRRFRDTKNTDPT
-244 AEEVQNIRHRV
+244 AEELKEIRHRV
-255 GAVMYRKQHGVEPT
+255 GAVRYREQHGVEPT

-274 AFIARESKPKSN
+274 AFIARESKPQSN

-297 PKSVSMAWGLGD
+297 PKSVSLAWGLGD
-309 ESLREGVQQAHEA
+309 ESLREGVQKAHEA
-322 AISDVV
+322 AIGDVV
-328 KFLEEQVIMTRRG
+328 KFLEDQVVMTRRG
-341 AGGVRQ
+341 RNGVRQ
-347 IDIDGGLIATKFRH
+347 IDIEGGLIATKFRH
-361 YDSRSGDPNLHDH
+361 WDSRSGDPNLHDH

-380 VKGADG
+380 VKGSDG

-391 DGRTLYAWNV
+391 DGRTLYQWNV

-413 HLEQTLG
+413 YLEANLG
-420 LVCVPEATKSEL
+420 LVCVPDATKSEL

-459 LDRLKAEYVEA
+459 LDRLKEEYIES

-498 KSLQDLCEEW
+498 KSLKDLCEEW
-508 AAKAEAL
+508 AAKAEAI

-539 ARAKREQAQSEFLI
+539 ARAKREQAQAEFLSL
-553 RTPEEHAQQILDR
+553 TPEEHAQQILDR

-577 HLEAETARYLRG
+577 HVEAETTRYLRG
-589 AGLPVPVP
+589 AGFPVPVP
-597 GTTQSTP
+597 GTTQTTS

-636 AEFLR
+636 DEFLR

-673 APVIPAATFDVFE
+673 APVIPAAGFDVFE
-686 QKVAE
+686 QKLQE
-691 RREELAEKGFS
+691 RREKLAEKGFS

-766 LGIGADTVA
+766 LGIGADTLA

-857 LFRFKNEEEAA
+857 LFRFKDEEEAA
-868 ATLRLREPA
+868 ATLRLREPVT
-877 AVGKDEPF
+877 VGKDEPF
-885 TWYREQG
+885 EWYRENG
-892 RVAGGDGEAM
+892 RVAGGDSEAM
-902 TQQVFAAYQRDVA
+902 TQKIFAAWQKDISD
-915 EGKSSLM
+915 GKTSLM
-922 MGSSNESVASLNALA
+922 MGSSNEAVASLNALA
-937 QAHRISTSGEPTGEG
+937 QAHRISTSGEPTSEG
-952 VILRPGSAPGAGQ
+952 VILRPGSAPGQGQ
-965 ATAFVGDTI
+965 ATAFAGDVI

-986 AGRDFVKNGDRWSI
+986 AGHDFVKNGDRWNVES
-1000 EGVGEDGSLKV
+1000 VGEDGSLKV

-1019 VTLPAE
+1019 VTLPAA
-1025 YVHENVELGYALTV
+1025 YVSEHVELGYALTV

-1092 VAARHDGEAQF
+1092 VAARHDGEAQL

-1113 AQQMDTAAAVLE
+1113 AQQMNPAAAVAE
-1125 YNEHA
+1125 YEEHA

-1137 IADLMTE
+1137 IADLMTQ
-1144 GMNRVTHFDLT
+1144 GMNRVTHFDPT

-1174 DGEATDELV
+1174 DGLPTDEL
-1183 AKMPTG
+1183 AAQMPTG

-1225 DIVERAYRSRPLG
+1225 DIVERAYRSRALG
-1238 TDAETP
+1238 TDADTP

-1276 DAMLDALIA
+1276 DAMLDSLIA

-1299 KLVLDDPEWFR
+1299 KLVLDDPEWFK
-1310 NPYAMAKTDWLL
+1310 NPFAMAQTDWLL

-1342 HRSGKYE
+1342 HHTGKYDE
-1349 AISETLSEM
+1349 IAETLGQM

-1415 PKAQPSKVTS
+1415 PKAQPSKVPS

-1433 DRFWENQLKGG
+1433 DRFWESQLTGG
-1444 KLKAILRARA
+1444 KLKAILKTRA
-1454 SEIGKLTRS
+1454 SEIGKLTRA

-1486 VPTRKRAFRK
+1486 VPTRKRAARR
-1496 WVRVA
+1496 WARVA
-1501 GEIDAMRK
+1501 GEIDAMRTK
-1509 KFNVPDSH
+1509 YGVPDSH

-1523 ELVRE
+1523 ELIRE
-1528 AGQRVNNARLAAE
+1528 AGQRVTNARLAAE
-1541 GAPVSAVS
+1541 GAPVSAGS
-1549 KVRTRAAE
+1549 KTRTRAAE
-1557 SVLGVWEQVKSVAK
+1557 AVLGVWEQVKSVAK
-1571 SARLSKRAFEKSQSQ
+1571 AARLSKRSGEQSQAQ
-1586 GQSPAPEATAEP
+1586 GQSPKPEATAEP
-1598 QKQQAPTTPQQN
+1598 RQQQSPTG
-1610 PTSEA
+1610 
-1615 VTDEAAQP
+1615 EAAQP
-1623 EPRKEKPVSETEK
+1623 ETRKEKPVSETEE
-1636 RLENERAA
+1636 RLRQERAA
-1644 RAEKIRQMMERTQ
+1644 RAERARQMMERTHS
-1657 NLDDKLR
+1657 LDERLR
-1664 NNAPTQGQQAR
+1664 NQPAPQA
-1675 GNQQQRLERERRVQ
+1675 NQQQQSAQ
-1689 QLHEQARRG
+1689 QNLQRQRQQQAQQMHEQARRG
-1698 VRGPGLG
+1698 VRGPGI

>member
-1 MLTIHKLTA
+1 MLTVHKLTA
-10 GDGYR
+10 GEGHR
-15 YYTHEVATGDSL
+15 YYTHEVATGDML
-27 RAPDREL
+27 RSSDREL
-34 GDYYTVEGMPPG
+34 GDYYTIDGLPPG
-46 QWVGAGAAE
+46 QWMGAGAAE

-82 ITDLLKN
+82 ITRLLQN
-89 STPEAFEEVRSQAW
+89 STPEAFEEVRSEAW
-103 DKVQNRAAERAF
+103 NKVHQRAAERAF
-115 LIIEGTREGKSQQQ
+115 LIIEGTREGKTQAQ

-137 YKTAPDRVTVSR
+137 YERAPDRVTVSR

-164 EYLKNPD
+164 EYVQNPEAQR
-171 MPRAD
+171 PN

-190 ATAAQHASQRAID
+190 ATQAQHASQRAID
-203 AHFKKNVAPS
+203 AHFKKNVAPN
-213 LHAQREGSTE
+213 LHAQRDGSTE
-223 FTRAVDEE
+223 FLRAVDEE

-244 AEEVQNIRHRV
+244 AEELKEIRHRV
-255 GAVMYRKQHGVEPT
+255 GAVAYRKQHGVEPS

-297 PKSVSMAWGLGD
+297 PKSVSLAWGLGD
-309 ESLREGVQQAHEA
+309 ESLREGVQKAHEA
-322 AISDVV
+322 AIGDVV
-328 KFLEEQVIMTRRG
+328 KFLEDQVVMTRRG
-341 AGGVRQ
+341 RNGVRQ
-347 IDIDGGLIATKFRH
+347 IDIEGGLIATKFRH
-361 YDSRSGDPNLHDH
+361 WDSRSGDPNLHDH

-380 VKGADG
+380 VKGSDG
-386 QWSSI
+386 QWSAI
-391 DGRTLYAWNV
+391 DGRTLYQWNV

-420 LVCVPEATKSEL
+420 LVCVPDAAKSEL

-447 QFSSRRSEISAE
+447 RFSSRRSEISAE
-459 LDRLKAEYVEA
+459 LDRLKAEYLEA

-485 QATLSTRPHKSEA
+485 QATLATRPHKSEA
-498 KSLQDLCEEW
+498 KSLKDLCEEW
-508 AAKAEAL
+508 AAKAEAI
-515 SRTGEVNIP
+515 SRGGEVNIP

-539 ARAKREQAQSEFLI
+539 ARAKREQAQAEFLI

-577 HLEAETARYLRG
+577 HVEAETTRYLRG
-589 AGLPVPVP
+589 AGFPVPVP
-597 GTTQSTP
+597 GTTRTTP

-621 QKVLNLSGEQNRPVA
+621 QKVLNLSGENTRPVA
-636 AEFLR
+636 DEFLR
-641 ADGTNSFVR
+641 ADGTSSFVR

-686 QKVAE
+686 QKLQE
-691 RREELAEKGFS
+691 RREKLAEKGFS

-815 TIAAERGALV
+815 QIAAERGALV

-851 AVRLDE
+851 AVHLDE

-885 TWYREQG
+885 AWYREQG
-892 RVAGGDGEAM
+892 RVAAGDGEAM
-902 TQQVFAAYQRDVA
+902 TQHVFAAWQKDISD
-915 EGKSSLM
+915 GKTSLM
-922 MGSSNESVASLNALA
+922 MGSSNESVAALNALA

-952 VILRPGSAPGAGQ
+952 VILRPGSAPSQGQ
-965 ATAFVGDTI
+965 ATVFAGDTI

-986 AGRDFVKNGDRWSI
+986 AGRDFVKNGDRWNVES
-1000 EGVGEDGSLKV
+1000 VNEDGSLKV

-1019 VTLPAE
+1019 VTLPAA
-1025 YVHENVELGYALTV
+1025 YVSQNVELGYALTV

-1070 REQNNLY
+1070 REENRLY

-1092 VAARHDGEAQF
+1092 VAARHDGEAQL

-1113 AQQMDTAAAVLE
+1113 AQQMDTTAAVAE
-1125 YNEHA
+1125 YQEHA

-1137 IADLMTE
+1137 IADLMTQ
-1144 GMNRVTHFDLT
+1144 GMNRVTHFDPT
-1155 GADAAEARSL
+1155 GEDATLARSL

-1174 DGEATDELV
+1174 DGEATDELA

-1189 ARASADADVTAV
+1189 AKASADADVTAV
-1201 INSEGFGALA
+1201 INSDGFGALA

-1225 DIVERAYRSRPLG
+1225 DIVERAYRARALS

-1276 DAMLDALIA
+1276 DAMLDSLIA

-1299 KLVLDDPEWFR
+1299 KLALDDPEWFK
-1310 NPYAMAKTDWLL
+1310 NPFAMAQTDWLL
-1322 ERRAATVKALNA
+1322 ERRTATVKALNA

-1342 HRSGKYE
+1342 HRSAQYE
-1349 AISETLSEM
+1349 EITQTLSEM

-1408 LTAQNDV
+1408 LTAQNNV
-1415 PKAQPSKVTS
+1415 QKPQPSKVTS

-1444 KLKAILRARA
+1444 KLKQILKIRAA
-1454 SEIGKLTRS
+1454 EIGKLTRA

-1496 WVRVA
+1496 WARAV
-1501 GEIDAMRK
+1501 GEIDAMRTK
-1509 KFNVPDSH
+1509 YGVPDSH

-1541 GAPVSAVS
+1541 GAPVSAGS

-1557 SVLGVWEQVKSVAK
+1557 AVLGVLEQVRRVAK
-1571 SARLSKRAFEKSQSQ
+1571 SARLAERAKNQ
-1586 GQSPAPEATAEP
+1586 
-1598 QKQQAPTTPQQN
+1598 QKQPKAQK
-1610 PTSEA
+1610 
-1615 VTDEAAQP
+1615 VTEPEQP
-1623 EPRKEKPVSETEK
+1623 KPLSPVEQKVQE
-1636 RLENERAA
+1636 A
-1644 RAEKIRQMMERTQ
+1644 RAERAPEPEVDEETLAALRVSQIGMSRPQPANKMTSQGGKPTRRPVRPRVDKG
-1657 NLDDKLR
+1657 LDL
-1664 NNAPTQGQQAR
+1664 
-1675 GNQQQRLERERRVQ
+1675 
-1689 QLHEQARRG
+1689 
-1698 VRGPGLG
+1698 

>member
-1 MLTIHKLTA
+1 MLTVHKLTA
-10 GDGYR
+10 GEGHR
-15 YYTHEVATGDSL
+15 YYTHEVATGDIL
-27 RAPDREL
+27 RSSDREL
-34 GDYYTVEGMPPG
+34 GDYYTIHGMPPG

-55 LGLKGNVSEE
+55 LGLEGNVSEA
-65 QMEVLFGHK
+65 QMDVLFGHK
-74 FTPLETEE
+74 FTPLD
-82 ITDLLKN
+82 TDEVTSLLQQ
-89 STPEAFEEVRSQAW
+89 STPEMYDAVRSEAW
-103 DKVQNRAAERAF
+103 DKVHQRAAERAF
-115 LIIEGTREGKSQQQ
+115 LIIEGTREGKTQAQ
-129 IVDDIAHL
+129 IVDDISHL
-137 YKTAPDRVTVSR
+137 YEGSPNQSTVAR

-155 AAGHRIVKG
+155 ASGYNIIKG
-164 EYLKNPD
+164 EYAKNPEAQR
-171 MPRAD
+171 PD

-190 ATAAQHASQRAID
+190 ATQANHAAQRAID
-203 AHFKKNVAPS
+203 EHFQQKVAPN
-213 LHAQREGSTE
+213 LHAQRDGSTE
-223 FTRAVDEE
+223 FTRAVQEE

-244 AEEVQNIRHRV
+244 AEEMQKIRHRV
-255 GAVMYRKQHGVEPT
+255 GAVRYREQHGVEPT

-274 AFIARESKPKSN
+274 AFIARESKPQSN

-297 PKSVSMAWGLGD
+297 PKSVSLAWGLGD
-309 ESLREGVQQAHEA
+309 KTLREGVQKAHEA
-322 AISDVV
+322 AIGDVV
-328 KFLEEQVIMTRRG
+328 NFLEDQVVMTRRG
-341 AGGVRQ
+341 RNGVRQ
-347 IDIDGGLIATKFRH
+347 IDIEGGLIATKFRH
-361 YDSRSGDPNLHDH
+361 WDSRSGDPNLHDH

-386 QWSSI
+386 RWSAI

-401 AASELYNAKLAE
+401 AASELYSAKLAE
-413 HLEQTLG
+413 HLESELG
-420 LVCVPEATKSEL
+420 LVCVPDAAKSEL
-432 SPVMEIAGFDREMVE
+432 SPVMEIAGFDREMME
-447 QFSSRRSEISAE
+447 RFSSRRSEISAE
-459 LDRLKAEYVEA
+459 LDRLKEEYIES

-485 QATLSTRPHKSEA
+485 QATLATRPHKSEA

-508 AAKAEAL
+508 AAKAEAI

-539 ARAKREQAQSEFLI
+539 ARAKREQAQAEFLS

-577 HLEAETARYLRG
+577 HVEAETARYLRG
-589 AGLPVPVP
+589 AGVPVPVP
-597 GTTQSTP
+597 GTTQTTP
-604 ESTDEQSLAGAI
+604 ESTDELSLAGAI

-636 AEFLR
+636 DEFLR

-650 RDAQLFTTQEMVDA
+650 RDSQLFTTQEMVDA

-673 APVIPAATFDVFE
+673 APVIPAAGFDVFE
-686 QKVAE
+686 QKLQE
-691 RREELAEKGFS
+691 RREKLAEKGFS
-702 LPAGQEALAREF
+702 LPAGQKALAREF

-815 TIAAERGALV
+815 QIASERGALV

-857 LFRFKNEEEAA
+857 LFRFKDEEEAA
-868 ATLRLREPA
+868 ATLRLREPVT
-877 AVGKDEPF
+877 VGKDEPF
-885 TWYREQG
+885 AWYRENG

-902 TQQVFAAYQRDVA
+902 TQEVFAAWQKDISD
-915 EGKSSLM
+915 GKSSLM

-937 QAHRISTSGEPTGEG
+937 QAHRISTSGEQTGEG
-952 VILRPGSAPGAGQ
+952 VLLRPGSAPGAGQ
-965 ATAFVGDTI
+965 ATAFAGDVI

-986 AGRDFVKNGDRWSI
+986 AGHDFVKNGDRWSV

-1025 YVHENVELGYALTV
+1025 YVRENVELGYALTV

-1070 REQNNLY
+1070 REENRLY

-1092 VAARHDGEAQF
+1092 VAARHDGEAQL

-1113 AQQMDTAAAVLE
+1113 AQQMSPAAAVAE
-1125 YNEHA
+1125 YEEHA

-1137 IADLMTE
+1137 IADLMTQ
-1144 GMNRVTHFDLT
+1144 GMNRVTHFDPT

-1174 DGEATDELV
+1174 DGADTSELEAQ
-1183 AKMPTG
+1183 MPTG

-1225 DIVERAYRSRPLG
+1225 DIVERAYRTRPLS

-1276 DAMLDALIA
+1276 DQLLDAMIA

-1299 KLVLDDPEWFR
+1299 KLVLDDPEWFK
-1310 NPYAMAKTDWLL
+1310 NPFAMAQTDWLL
-1322 ERRAATVKALNA
+1322 ERRAATVKVLSA
-1334 CEREDGGT
+1334 CER
-1342 HRSGKYE
+1342 HRTAKYDE
-1349 AISETLSEM
+1349 IAETLGQM

-1415 PKAQPSKVTS
+1415 PKPQPSKVPS

-1433 DRFWENQLKGG
+1433 DRFWESQLTGG
-1444 KLKAILRARA
+1444 KLKQILKIRAA
-1454 SEIGKLTRS
+1454 EIGKLTRA

-1476 APAWVQNLGP
+1476 APAWTQALGP
-1486 VPTRKRAFRK
+1486 VPTRKRAARR
-1496 WVRVA
+1496 WARVA
-1501 GEIDAMRK
+1501 GEIDVMRTK
-1509 KFNVPDSH
+1509 YGVPDSH

-1528 AGQRVNNARLAAE
+1528 AGQRVTKARLAAE
-1541 GAPVSAVS
+1541 GAPVSVGS

-1557 SVLGVWEQVKSVAK
+1557 AVLGVWEQMKNVAK
-1571 SARLSKRAFEKSQSQ
+1571 SARLSKRSSEKSQSQ
-1586 GQSPAPEATAEP
+1586 GQSPAP
-1598 QKQQAPTTPQQN
+1598 QQSPPG
-1610 PTSEA
+1610 
-1615 VTDEAAQP
+1615 EAAKP
-1623 EPRKEKPVSETEK
+1623 ETRKEKPVSETEE
-1636 RLENERAA
+1636 RLRQERAA
-1644 RAEKIRQMMERTQ
+1644 RAERARQMMERTR
-1657 NLDDKLR
+1657 NLDERLR
-1664 NNAPTQGQQAR
+1664 NQPAPQA
-1675 GNQQQRLERERRVQ
+1675 NQQQQSAQ
-1689 QLHEQARRG
+1689 QNLQRQRQQQAQQMHEQARRG
-1698 VRGPGLG
+1698 VRGPGI

>member
-10 GDGYR
+10 GDGFR
-15 YYTHEVATGDSL
+15 YYTAEVASNDVL
-27 RAPDREL
+27 RASDREL
-34 GDYYTVEGMPPG
+34 GDYYVVEGMPPG
-46 QWVGAGAAE
+46 QWVGAGADD

-103 DKVQNRAAERAF
+103 EKVHNRAAERAF
-115 LIIEGTREGKSQQQ
+115 IIIEGTREGKTQQQ
-129 IVDDIAHL
+129 IVDDLAHL
-137 YKTAPDRVTVSR
+137 YEAAPTQATVSN

-164 EYLKNPD
+164 EYVKNPD
-171 MPRAD
+171 VERPT
-176 RAEFMANYRLLEHE
+176 RAEFMANYSLLEHE

-203 AHFKKNVAPS
+203 AHFKKNVAPN
-213 LHAQREGSTE
+213 LHAQRDGSTE

-231 VRRFRDTKHTDPT
+231 VRRFRDTKHADPT
-244 AEEVQNIRHRV
+244 AEEMKEIRHRV
-255 GAVMYRKQHGVEPT
+255 GAILYRQQHGVDPT
-269 DKQLV
+269 DKQLIS
-274 AFIARESKPKSN
+274 FIARESKPKSN

-297 PKSVSMAWGLGD
+297 PKSVSLAWGLGD
-309 ESLREGVQQAHEA
+309 ESLREGVQKAHEA

-361 YDSRSGDPNLHDH
+361 WDSRSGDPNLHDH

-380 VKGADG
+380 VKGSDG
-386 QWSSI
+386 QWSAI

-420 LVCVPEATKSEL
+420 LVCVPDATKSEL
-432 SPVMEIAGFDREMVE
+432 SPVMEIAGFNREMVE
-447 QFSSRRSEISAE
+447 RFSNRRSEISAE
-459 LDRLKAEYVEA
+459 LDRLKAEYIET

-498 KSLQDLCEEW
+498 KSLKDLCEEW
-508 AAKAEAL
+508 AAKAEAI

-539 ARAKREQAQSEFLI
+539 ARAKREQAQAEFLS

-577 HLEAETARYLRG
+577 HVEAETTRYLRG

-597 GTTQSTP
+597 GTTQTTP

-686 QKVAE
+686 QKLQE
-691 RREELAEKGFS
+691 RREKLAEKGFS

-825 RVMGDDRQLSAVG
+825 RVLGDDRQLSAVG

-857 LFRFKNEEEAA
+857 LFRFKDEEEAA
-868 ATLRLREPA
+868 ATLRLREPVT
-877 AVGKDEPF
+877 VGKDEPF
-885 TWYREQG
+885 AWYREQG

-902 TQQVFAAYQRDVA
+902 TQRVFAAWQKDISD
-915 EGKSSLM
+915 GKTSLM
-922 MGSSNESVASLNALA
+922 MGSSNEAVAALNALA
-937 QAHRISTSGEPTGEG
+937 QAHRISTSGEPTSEG
-952 VILRPGSAPGAGQ
+952 VVLRPGSAPGQGQ
-965 ATAFVGDTI
+965 ATAFAGDTI

-986 AGRDFVKNGDRWSI
+986 AGHDFVKNGDRWNVES
-1000 EGVGEDGSLKV
+1000 VGEDGSLKV

-1019 VTLPAE
+1019 VTLPAA
-1025 YVHENVELGYALTV
+1025 YVRENVELGFALTV

-1070 REQNNLY
+1070 REENRLY

-1092 VAARHDGEAQF
+1092 VAARHDGEAQL

-1113 AQQMDTAAAVLE
+1113 AQQQSPAAAVAE
-1125 YNEHA
+1125 YEEHA

-1137 IADLMTE
+1137 IADLMTQ
-1144 GMNRVTHFDLT
+1144 GMNRVTHFDPT

-1174 DGEATDELV
+1174 DGLPTDEL
-1183 AKMPTG
+1183 AAQMPTG

-1225 DIVERAYRSRPLG
+1225 DIVERAYRTRPLS

-1276 DAMLDALIA
+1276 DATLDALIA

-1299 KLVLDDPEWFR
+1299 KLVLDDPEWFK
-1310 NPYAMAKTDWLL
+1310 NPFAMAQTDWLL

-1342 HRSGKYE
+1342 HRSAKYDE
-1349 AISETLSEM
+1349 IAETLGQM

-1433 DRFWENQLKGG
+1433 DRFWESQLTGG
-1444 KLKAILRARA
+1444 KLKQILKIRAA
-1454 SEIGKLTRS
+1454 EIGKLTRA

-1486 VPTRKRAFRK
+1486 VPTRKRAARR
-1496 WVRVA
+1496 WARVA
-1501 GEIDAMRK
+1501 GEVDAMRK

-1528 AGQRVNNARLAAE
+1528 AGQRVTKARLAAE
-1541 GAPVSAVS
+1541 GAPVSAGS
-1549 KVRTRAAE
+1549 KTRTRAAE
-1557 SVLGVWEQVKSVAK
+1557 AVLGVWEQMKRVAK
-1571 SARLSKRAFEKSQSQ
+1571 SARAGEQSQAQ
-1586 GQSPAPEATAEP
+1586 GQSSTPEATAEP
-1598 QKQQAPTTPQQN
+1598 QKQQAPAPQQSL
-1610 PTSEA
+1610 TG
-1615 VTDEAAQP
+1615 EAAQP
-1623 EPRKEKPVSETEK
+1623 ETRKEKPVSETEE
-1636 RLENERAA
+1636 RLRQERAA
-1644 RAEKIRQMMERTQ
+1644 RAERARQMMERTRSLDERLRDQPAPQASQQQSAQQ
-1657 NLDDKLR
+1657 NLQR
-1664 NNAPTQGQQAR
+1664 QRQQQA
-1675 GNQQQRLERERRVQ
+1675 QQM
-1689 QLHEQARRG
+1689 HEQARRG
-1698 VRGPGLG
+1698 VRGPGL

>member
-1 MLTIHKLTA
+1 MLTVHKLTA
-10 GDGYR
+10 GEGHR

-27 RAPDREL
+27 RSSDREL
-34 GDYYTVEGMPPG
+34 GDYYTIDGLPPG

-82 ITDLLKN
+82 ITDLLQN
-89 STPEAFEEVRSQAW
+89 STPEAFEEVRSEAW
-103 DKVQNRAAERAF
+103 NKVHQRAAERAF
-115 LIIEGTREGKSQQQ
+115 IIIEGTREGKSQQE
-129 IVDDIAHL
+129 ICSDLEHL
-137 YKTAPDRVTVSR
+137 YGRVPSQMTVSK
-149 YLERYR
+149 YLARYR

-171 MPRAD
+171 APRTD

-190 ATAAQHASQRAID
+190 ATQANHAAQRAID
-203 AHFKKNVAPS
+203 EHFQQKVAPN
-213 LHAQREGSTE
+213 LHAQRDGSTE

-231 VRRFRDTKHTDPT
+231 IRRFRDTKHTDPT
-244 AEEVQNIRHRV
+244 AEEMKEIRHRV
-255 GAVMYRKQHGVEPT
+255 GAVLYRQQHGVDPT
-269 DKQLV
+269 DKQLIS
-274 AFIARESKPKSN
+274 FIARESKQKSN

-297 PKSVSMAWGLGD
+297 PKSVSLAWGLGD
-309 ESLREGVQQAHEA
+309 ESLREGVQKAHEA

-361 YDSRSGDPNLHDH
+361 WDSRSGDPNLHDH

-380 VKGADG
+380 VKGSDG
-386 QWSSI
+386 QWSAI
-391 DGRTLYAWNV
+391 DGRTLYQWNV
-401 AASELYNAKLAE
+401 ASSEFYNAKLAE
-413 HLEQTLG
+413 YLEQNLG
-420 LVCVPEATKSEL
+420 LVCVPDAAKSEL

-447 QFSSRRSEISAE
+447 RFSSRRSEISAE
-459 LDRLKAEYVEA
+459 LDRLKEQYVET

-485 QATLSTRPHKSEA
+485 QATLATRPHKSEA
-498 KSLQDLCEEW
+498 KSLKNLCEEW
-508 AAKAEAL
+508 AAKAEAI

-524 TGEDLKKHLEAASEQ
+524 TGEGLKKHLEAASEQ
-539 ARAKREQAQSEFLI
+539 ARAKREQAQAEFLI
-553 RTPEEHAQQILDR
+553 RTPEEHAQQILAR

-577 HLEAETARYLRG
+577 HVEAETVRYLRG

-597 GTTQSTP
+597 GTTQTTP
-604 ESTDEQSLAGAI
+604 ESTDELSLAGAI

-621 QKVLNLSGEQNRPVA
+621 QKILNLSGEQNRPVA
-636 AEFLR
+636 DEFLR

-650 RDAQLFTTQEMVDA
+650 RDATLFTTQEMVDA

-673 APVIPAATFDVFE
+673 APVIPAAGFDVFE
-686 QKVAE
+686 QKLQE
-691 RREELAEKGFS
+691 RREKLAEKGFS

-740 ETIQAAGGRVIGMAP
+740 ETIQVAGGRVIGMAP

-815 TIAAERGALV
+815 QIAAERGALV
-825 RVMGDDRQLSAVG
+825 RVLGDDRQLSAVG

-885 TWYREQG
+885 AWYRENG

-902 TQQVFAAYQRDVA
+902 TQKVFAAWQKDISD
-915 EGKSSLM
+915 GKTSLM
-922 MGSSNESVASLNALA
+922 MGSSNESVAALNALA

-965 ATAFVGDTI
+965 ATAFAGDVI

-986 AGRDFVKNGDRWSI
+986 AGRDFVKNGDRWNVES
-1000 EGVGEDGSLKV
+1000 VGEDGSLKV

-1025 YVHENVELGYALTV
+1025 YVSQNVELGFALTV

-1044 ATVDTAHALIDSR
+1044 ATVDTAHALIDAR

-1070 REQNNLY
+1070 REENRLY

-1092 VAARHDGEAQF
+1092 VAARHDGEAQL

-1113 AQQMDTAAAVLE
+1113 AQQQSPAAAVAE
-1125 YNEHA
+1125 YEEHA

-1137 IADLMTE
+1137 IADLMTQ
-1144 GMNRVTHFDLT
+1144 GMNRVTHFDPT

-1174 DGEATDELV
+1174 DGADTSELEAQ
-1183 AKMPTG
+1183 MPTG

-1225 DIVERAYRSRPLG
+1225 DIVERAYRTRPLS
-1238 TDAETP
+1238 TDTETP

-1276 DAMLDALIA
+1276 DATLDALIA
-1285 RAEAREVSTEARLE
+1285 RAEAREVSTEAHLE

-1310 NPYAMAKTDWLL
+1310 NPFAMAQTDWLL
-1322 ERRAATVKALNA
+1322 ERRAATVKALNT

-1342 HRSGKYE
+1342 HRSAKYDE
-1349 AISETLSEM
+1349 IAETLGQM

-1415 PKAQPSKVTS
+1415 PKAQPSKVPS

-1444 KLKAILRARA
+1444 KLKQILKIRAA
-1454 SEIGKLTRS
+1454 EIGKLTRA

-1476 APAWVQNLGP
+1476 APAWTQALGP

-1496 WVRVA
+1496 WARVA
-1501 GEIDAMRK
+1501 GEIDAMRTK
-1509 KFNVPDSH
+1509 YGVPDSH

-1528 AGQRVNNARLAAE
+1528 AGQRVTNARLAAE
-1541 GAPVSAVS
+1541 GAPVSAGS
-1549 KVRTRAAE
+1549 KTRTRAAE
-1557 SVLGVWEQVKSVAK
+1557 AVLGVWEQVKSVAK
-1571 SARLSKRAFEKSQSQ
+1571 SARLSKRAGEQSQAQ
-1586 GQSPAPEATAEP
+1586 GQSSTPEAGAEP
-1598 QKQQAPTTPQQN
+1598 QKQQN
-1610 PTSEA
+1610 PTGA
-1615 VTDEAAQP
+1615 AAQP
-1623 EPRKEKPVSETEK
+1623 ETRKEKPVSETEE
-1636 RLENERAA
+1636 RLRQERAA
-1644 RAEKIRQMMERTQ
+1644 RAERARQMMERTRSLDERLRDQPAPQASQQQSAQQ
-1657 NLDDKLR
+1657 NLQR
-1664 NNAPTQGQQAR
+1664 QRQQQQA
-1675 GNQQQRLERERRVQ
+1675 QQM
-1689 QLHEQARRG
+1689 HEQARRG
-1698 VRGPGLG
+1698 VRGPGL

>member
-10 GDGYR
+10 GDGFR
-15 YYTHEVATGDSL
+15 YYTAEVASNDVLLAS
-27 RAPDREL
+27 DREL
-34 GDYYTVEGMPPG
+34 GDYYVVEGMPPG

-55 LGLKGNVSEE
+55 LGLEGNVSEA
-65 QMEVLFGHK
+65 QMDVLFGHK

-82 ITDLLKN
+82 ITDLLQN
-89 STPEAFEEVRSQAW
+89 STPEAFEEVRSEAW
-103 DKVQNRAAERAF
+103 NKVHQRAAERAF
-115 LIIEGTREGKSQQQ
+115 LIIEGTREGKTQAQ

-137 YKTAPDRVTVSR
+137 YESAPDRVTVSR

-155 AAGHRIVKG
+155 AAGYDVIKG
-164 EYLKNPD
+164 EYAKNPD
-171 MPRAD
+171 APRPD
-176 RAEFMANYRLLEHE
+176 RAEFMASYRLLEHE

-203 AHFKKNVAPS
+203 AHFKKNVAPN
-213 LHAQREGSTE
+213 LHAQRDGSTE
-223 FTRAVDEE
+223 FTRAVQEE

-244 AEEVQNIRHRV
+244 AEEMQKIRHRV
-255 GAVMYRKQHGVEPT
+255 GAAMYRKQRGVEPT

-274 AFIARESKPKSN
+274 AFIARESKPQSN

-297 PKSVSMAWGLGD
+297 PKSVSLAWGLGD
-309 ESLREGVQQAHEA
+309 KTLREGVQKAHEA
-322 AISDVV
+322 AIGDVV
-328 KFLEEQVIMTRRG
+328 KFLEDQVVMTRRG
-341 AGGVRQ
+341 RNGVRQ
-347 IDIDGGLIATKFRH
+347 IDIEGGLIATKFRH
-361 YDSRSGDPNLHDH
+361 WDSRSGDPNLHDH

-386 QWSSI
+386 RWSAI

-413 HLEQTLG
+413 HLESELG
-420 LVCVPEATKSEL
+420 LVCVPDAAKSEL
-432 SPVMEIAGFDREMVE
+432 SPVMEIAGFDREMME
-447 QFSSRRSEISAE
+447 RFSSRRSEISAE
-459 LDRLKAEYVEA
+459 LDRLKEEYIES

-485 QATLSTRPHKSEA
+485 QATLATRPHKSEA
-498 KSLQDLCEEW
+498 KSLKDLCEEW
-508 AAKAEAL
+508 AAKAEAI

-539 ARAKREQAQSEFLI
+539 ARTKREQAQAEFLI

-577 HLEAETARYLRG
+577 HVEAETTRYLRG
-589 AGLPVPVP
+589 AGVPVPVP
-597 GTTQSTP
+597 GTTQTTP

-621 QKVLNLSGEQNRPVA
+621 QKMLHLSGEQNRPVA
-636 AEFLR
+636 DEFLR

-650 RDAQLFTTQEMVDA
+650 RDATLFTTQEMVDA

-686 QKVAE
+686 QKLQE
-691 RREELAEKGFS
+691 RREKLAEKGFS

-781 TNGAKA
+781 TGGAKS
-787 GPLSIRPGDVL
+787 GPLSIGPGDVL

-825 RVMGDDRQLSAVG
+825 RVLGDDRQLSAVG

-857 LFRFKNEEEAA
+857 LFRFKNEEEAS

-885 TWYREQG
+885 AWYRENS
-892 RVAGGDGEAM
+892 RVAAGDSEAM
-902 TQQVFAAYQRDVA
+902 TQQVFAAWQKDISD
-915 EGKSSLM
+915 GKTSLM
-922 MGSSNESVASLNALA
+922 MGSSNESVAALNALA
-937 QAHRISTSGEPTGEG
+937 QAHRISTSGEQTGEG
-952 VILRPGSAPGAGQ
+952 VILRPGSAPGQGQ
-965 ATAFVGDTI
+965 ATAFAGDVI

-986 AGRDFVKNGDRWSI
+986 AGHDFVKNGDRWSV
-1000 EGVGEDGSLKV
+1000 EGVGEDGSLQV

-1019 VTLPAE
+1019 VTLPAA
-1025 YVHENVELGYALTV
+1025 YVRENVELGYALTV

-1070 REQNNLY
+1070 REENRLY

-1092 VAARHDGEAQF
+1092 VAARHDGEAQL

-1113 AQQMDTAAAVLE
+1113 AQQQSPAAAVAE
-1125 YNEHA
+1125 YQEHA

-1137 IADLMTE
+1137 IADLMTQ
-1144 GMNRVTHFDLT
+1144 GMNRVTHFDPT

-1174 DGEATDELV
+1174 DGADTSELEAQ
-1183 AKMPTG
+1183 MPTG

-1225 DIVERAYRSRPLG
+1225 DIVERAYRTRPLS

-1276 DAMLDALIA
+1276 DAMLDSLIA

-1310 NPYAMAKTDWLL
+1310 NPFAMAQTDWLL
-1322 ERRAATVKALNA
+1322 ERRAATVKALTA

-1342 HRSGKYE
+1342 HRSAKYDE
-1349 AISETLSEM
+1349 IAETLGQM

-1415 PKAQPSKVTS
+1415 PKAQPSKVAS

-1433 DRFWENQLKGG
+1433 DRFWESQLTGG
-1444 KLKAILRARA
+1444 KLKQILKIRAA
-1454 SEIGKLTRS
+1454 EIGKLTRS

-1476 APAWVQNLGP
+1476 APAWTQALGP
-1486 VPTRKRAFRK
+1486 VPTRKRAFRQ
-1496 WVRVA
+1496 WVRAA
-1501 GEIDAMRK
+1501 GEADALRTK
-1509 KFNVPDSH
+1509 YKVPES
-1517 PEPLPR
+1517 EPAVLPR
-1523 ELVRE
+1523 EMVHE
-1528 AGQRVNNARLAAE
+1528 ASQRVNNARLASD
-1541 GAPVSAVS
+1541 GAPVVVPSAE
-1549 KVRTRAAE
+1549 KTRAAE
-1557 SVLGVWEQVKSVAK
+1557 SVLGVLEQVRRVAK
-1571 SARLSKRAFEKSQSQ
+1571 AARLAERAKN
-1586 GQSPAPEATAEP
+1586 
-1598 QKQQAPTTPQQN
+1598 QQN
-1610 PTSEA
+1610 QPKA
-1615 VTDEAAQP
+1615 QKVTEPEQQP
-1623 EPRKEKPVSETEK
+1623 KPLSPVEQKVQE
-1636 RLENERAA
+1636 A
-1644 RAEKIRQMMERTQ
+1644 RAERAPEPEADEETLAALRLSQIGMGGRRPMNQASDQGHKPARHPVQPRVDKG
-1657 NLDDKLR
+1657 LDL
-1664 NNAPTQGQQAR
+1664 
-1675 GNQQQRLERERRVQ
+1675 
-1689 QLHEQARRG
+1689 
-1698 VRGPGLG
+1698 

>member
-115 LIIEGTREGKSQQQ
+115 LIIEGTREGKTQQQ

-137 YKTAPDRVTVSR
+137 YENAPDRVTVSR

-155 AAGHRIVKG
+155 AAGYTVTKG
-164 EYLKNPD
+164 EYVKNPD
-171 MPRAD
+171 APRAD

-203 AHFKKNVAPS
+203 AHFKKHVAPS

-231 VRRFRDTKHTDPT
+231 IRRFRDTQHTDPT

-255 GAVMYRKQHGVEPT
+255 GAVMYRAQHGVEPT

-341 AGGVRQ
+341 AGGARQ

-391 DGRTLYAWNV
+391 DGRTLFQWNV

-413 HLEQTLG
+413 YLEQNLG
-420 LVCVPEATKSEL
+420 LVCVPDATKSEL
-432 SPVMEIAGFDREMVE
+432 SPVMEIAGFNREMVE
-447 QFSSRRSEISAE
+447 EFSSRRSEISAE
-459 LDRLKAEYVEA
+459 LDRLKAEYFEA

-498 KSLQDLCEEW
+498 KSLKDLCEEW
-508 AAKAEAL
+508 ANKAEAI

-539 ARAKREQAQSEFLI
+539 ARAKREQAQAEFLI

-577 HLEAETARYLRG
+577 HVEAETARYLRG

-597 GTTQSTP
+597 GTEQPTV
-604 ESTDEQSLAGAI
+604 ESTDEQTLAGAI

-636 AEFLR
+636 DEFLR

-650 RDAQLFTTQEMVDA
+650 RDATLFTTQEMVDA

-691 RREELAEKGFS
+691 RREQLAEKGFS

-825 RVMGDDRQLSAVG
+825 RVLGDDRQLSAVG

-857 LFRFKNEEEAA
+857 LLRFKNEEEAA
-868 ATLRLREPA
+868 ATLRLREPVT
-877 AVGKDEPF
+877 VGKDEPF

-902 TQQVFAAYQRDVA
+902 TQQVFAAWQKDISD
-915 EGKSSLM
+915 GKSSLM

-937 QAHRISTSGEPTGEG
+937 QAHRISTSGEQTGEG

-986 AGRDFVKNGDRWSI
+986 AGRDFVKNGDRWNVES
-1000 EGVGEDGSLKV
+1000 VGEDGSLQV

-1019 VTLPAE
+1019 VTLPAA
-1025 YVHENVELGYALTV
+1025 YVRENVELGYALTV

-1070 REQNNLY
+1070 REENRLY
-1077 VRLNEGEKLDEVLET
+1077 VRLNEGEKLDDVLET
-1092 VAARHDGEAQF
+1092 VAARHDGEAQL

-1125 YNEHA
+1125 YNEHS

-1155 GADAAEARSL
+1155 GEDAAEARSL

-1174 DGEATDELV
+1174 DGLPTDELA

-1189 ARASADADVTAV
+1189 AEASADADVTAV

-1225 DIVERAYRSRPLG
+1225 DIVERAYRSRALG

-1276 DAMLDALIA
+1276 DATLDALIS

-1299 KLVLDDPEWFR
+1299 KLTLDDPEWFK
-1310 NPYAMAKTDWLL
+1310 NPFAMAKTDWLL

-1557 SVLGVWEQVKSVAK
+1557 SVLGVWEQMKRVAK
-1571 SARLSKRAFEKSQSQ
+1571 AARLSKRASEKSQSQ
-1586 GQSPAPEATAEP
+1586 GQSPAPEAGAEP
-1598 QKQQAPTTPQQN
+1598 QKPQAPTPQQN

>member
-10 GDGYR
+10 GDGFR
-15 YYTHEVATGDSL
+15 YYTAEVASNDVL
-27 RAPDREL
+27 RASDREL
-34 GDYYTVEGMPPG
+34 GDYYVVEGMPPG

-55 LGLKGNVSEE
+55 LGLKGNVSDE

-115 LIIEGTREGKSQQQ
+115 IIIEGTREGKTQQQ
-129 IVDDIAHL
+129 IVDDLAHL
-137 YKTAPDRVTVSR
+137 YENAPTQATVSN

-155 AAGHRIVKG
+155 AAGYNVVKG
-164 EYLKNPD
+164 EYVKNPETQR
-171 MPRAD
+171 PD

-203 AHFKKNVAPS
+203 AHFKKNVAPN
-213 LHAQREGSTE
+213 LHAQRDGSTE

-231 VRRFRDTKHTDPT
+231 IRRFRDTKHTDPT
-244 AEEVQNIRHRV
+244 AEEMKEIRHRV
-255 GAVMYRKQHGVEPT
+255 GAVLYRQQHGVDPT
-269 DKQLV
+269 DKQLIS
-274 AFIARESKPKSN
+274 FIARESKQKSN

-297 PKSVSMAWGLGD
+297 PKSVSLAWGLGD
-309 ESLREGVQQAHEA
+309 ESLREGVQKAHEA

-361 YDSRSGDPNLHDH
+361 WDSRSGDPNLHDH

-380 VKGADG
+380 VKGSDG
-386 QWSSI
+386 QWSAI
-391 DGRTLYAWNV
+391 DGRTLYQWNV

-420 LVCVPEATKSEL
+420 LVCVPDATKSEL

-447 QFSSRRSEISAE
+447 RFSSRRSEISAE
-459 LDRLKAEYVEA
+459 LDRLKEQYVET

-485 QATLSTRPHKSEA
+485 QATLATRPHKSEA
-498 KSLQDLCEEW
+498 KSLKDLCEEW
-508 AAKAEAL
+508 AAKAEAI

-539 ARAKREQAQSEFLI
+539 ARAKREQAQAEFLS
-553 RTPEEHAQQILDR
+553 RTSEEHAQQILDR

-577 HLEAETARYLRG
+577 HVEAETARYLRG
-589 AGLPVPVP
+589 AGVPVPVP
-597 GTTQSTP
+597 GTTQTTP

-621 QKVLNLSGEQNRPVA
+621 QKVLHLSGEQNRPVA
-636 AEFLR
+636 DEFLR

-673 APVIPAATFDVFE
+673 APVIPAAGFDIFE
-686 QKVAE
+686 QKLQE
-691 RREELAEKGFS
+691 RREKLAEKGFS
-702 LPAGQEALAREF
+702 LPAGQETLAREF

-781 TNGAKA
+781 INGAKA
-787 GPLSIRPGDVL
+787 SPLSIGPGDVL

-815 TIAAERGALV
+815 QIAAERGALV
-825 RVMGDDRQLSAVG
+825 RVLGDDRQLSAVG

-868 ATLRLREPA
+868 ATLRLREPVT
-877 AVGKDEPF
+877 VGKDEPF
-885 TWYREQG
+885 AWYREQG

-902 TQQVFAAYQRDVA
+902 TQKVFAAWQKDISD
-915 EGKSSLM
+915 GKTSLM
-922 MGSSNESVASLNALA
+922 MGSSNESVAALNALA
-937 QAHRISTSGEPTGEG
+937 QAHRISTSGEQTGEG

-965 ATAFVGDTI
+965 ATAFAGDVI

-986 AGRDFVKNGDRWSI
+986 AGHDFVKNGDRWSV
-1000 EGVGEDGSLKV
+1000 EGVGEDGSLQV

-1025 YVHENVELGYALTV
+1025 YVSQNVELGYALTV

-1077 VRLNEGEKLDEVLET
+1077 VRLHSGEKLDEVLET
-1092 VAARHDGEAQF
+1092 VAARHDGEAQL

-1113 AQQMDTAAAVLE
+1113 AQQQSPAAAVAE
-1125 YNEHA
+1125 YQEHA

-1137 IADLMTE
+1137 IADLMTQ
-1144 GMNRVTHFDLT
+1144 GMNRVTHFDPT

-1174 DGEATDELV
+1174 DGADTSELEAQ
-1183 AKMPTG
+1183 MPTG

-1225 DIVERAYRSRPLG
+1225 DIVERAYRTRALS

-1276 DAMLDALIA
+1276 DAMLDSLIA

-1299 KLVLDDPEWFR
+1299 KLTLDDPEWFK
-1310 NPYAMAKTDWLL
+1310 NPFAMAQTDWLL
-1322 ERRAATVKALNA
+1322 ERRAATVKALTA

-1342 HRSGKYE
+1342 HRSGKYDE
-1349 AISETLSEM
+1349 IAETLGQM

-1408 LTAQNDV
+1408 LTAQNNV
-1415 PKAQPSKVTS
+1415 QKPQPSKVTS

-1433 DRFWENQLKGG
+1433 DRFWENQLTGG
-1444 KLKAILRARA
+1444 KLKQILKIRAA
-1454 SEIGKLTRS
+1454 EIGKLTRA
-1463 RGQELAQQVREGK
+1463 RGEELARQVREGK
-1476 APAWVQNLGP
+1476 APAWTQALGP
-1486 VPTRKRAFRK
+1486 VPTRKRAFRQ
-1496 WVRVA
+1496 WVRAA
-1501 GEIDAMRK
+1501 GEADTLRTK
-1509 KFNVPDSH
+1509 YRVPES
-1517 PEPLPR
+1517 EPTVLPR
-1523 ELVRE
+1523 EMVHE
-1528 AGQRVNNARLAAE
+1528 ARQRVNNARLASD
-1541 GAPVSAVS
+1541 GAPVVVQSAE
-1549 KVRTRAAE
+1549 KTRAAE
-1557 SVLGVWEQVKSVAK
+1557 SVLGVLEQVRRVAK
-1571 SARLSKRAFEKSQSQ
+1571 SARLAERAKNQ
-1586 GQSPAPEATAEP
+1586 
-1598 QKQQAPTTPQQN
+1598 QKQPKAQK
-1610 PTSEA
+1610 
-1615 VTDEAAQP
+1615 VTEPEQP
-1623 EPRKEKPVSETEK
+1623 KPLSPVEQKVQE
-1636 RLENERAA
+1636 A
-1644 RAEKIRQMMERTQ
+1644 RAERTPEPEVDEETLAALRVSQ
-1657 NLDDKLR
+1657 IGMSRPQPANKMTSQGGKSTRRPVRPRVDKGLDL
-1664 NNAPTQGQQAR
+1664 
-1675 GNQQQRLERERRVQ
+1675 
-1689 QLHEQARRG
+1689 
-1698 VRGPGLG
+1698 

>member
-1 MLTIHKLTA
+1 MLTVHKLTA
-10 GDGYR
+10 GEGHR
-15 YYTHEVATGDSL
+15 YYTHEVATGDML
-27 RAPDREL
+27 RSSDREL
-34 GDYYTVEGMPPG
+34 GDYYTIDGLPPG
-46 QWVGAGAAE
+46 QWMGAGAAE

-82 ITDLLKN
+82 ITRLLQN
-89 STPEAFEEVRSQAW
+89 STPEAFEEVRSEAW
-103 DKVQNRAAERAF
+103 NKVHQRAAERAF
-115 LIIEGTREGKSQQQ
+115 LIIEGTREGKTQAQ

-137 YKTAPDRVTVSR
+137 YERAPDRVTVSR

-164 EYLKNPD
+164 EYVQNPEAQR
-171 MPRAD
+171 PD

-190 ATAAQHASQRAID
+190 ATQAQHASQRAID
-203 AHFKKNVAPS
+203 AHFKKNVAPN
-213 LHAQREGSTE
+213 LHAQRDGSTE
-223 FTRAVDEE
+223 FTRAVQEE

-244 AEEVQNIRHRV
+244 AEEMQKIRHRV
-255 GAVMYRKQHGVEPT
+255 GAVRYREQHGVEPS

-297 PKSVSMAWGLGD
+297 PKSVSLAWGLGD
-309 ESLREGVQQAHEA
+309 ESLREGVQKAHEA
-322 AISDVV
+322 AIGDVV
-328 KFLEEQVIMTRRG
+328 KFLEDQVVMTRRG
-341 AGGVRQ
+341 RNGVRQ
-347 IDIDGGLIATKFRH
+347 IDIEGGLIATKFRH
-361 YDSRSGDPNLHDH
+361 WDSRSGDPNLHDH

-380 VKGADG
+380 VKGSDG
-386 QWSSI
+386 QWSAI
-391 DGRTLYAWNV
+391 DGRTLYQWNV

-420 LVCVPEATKSEL
+420 LVCVPDAAKSEL

-447 QFSSRRSEISAE
+447 RFSSRRSEISAE
-459 LDRLKAEYVEA
+459 LDRLKAEYLEA

-485 QATLSTRPHKSEA
+485 QATLATRPHKSEA
-498 KSLQDLCEEW
+498 KSLKDLCEEW
-508 AAKAEAL
+508 AAKAEAI
-515 SRTGEVNIP
+515 SRGGEVNIP

-539 ARAKREQAQSEFLI
+539 ARAKREQAQAEFLI

-577 HLEAETARYLRG
+577 HVEAETTRYLRG
-589 AGLPVPVP
+589 AGFPVPVP
-597 GTTQSTP
+597 GTTRTTP

-621 QKVLNLSGEQNRPVA
+621 QKVLNLSGENTRPVA
-636 AEFLR
+636 DEFLR
-641 ADGTNSFVR
+641 ADGTSSFVR

-686 QKVAE
+686 QKLQE
-691 RREELAEKGFS
+691 RREKLAEKGFS

-815 TIAAERGALV
+815 QIAAERGALV

-851 AVRLDE
+851 AVHLDE

-885 TWYREQG
+885 AWYREQG
-892 RVAGGDGEAM
+892 RVAAGDGEAM
-902 TQQVFAAYQRDVA
+902 TQHVFAAWQKDISD
-915 EGKSSLM
+915 GKTSLM
-922 MGSSNESVASLNALA
+922 MGSSNESVAALNALA

-952 VILRPGSAPGAGQ
+952 VILRPGSAPSQGQ
-965 ATAFVGDTI
+965 ATVFAGDTI

-986 AGRDFVKNGDRWSI
+986 AGRDFVKNGDRWNVES
-1000 EGVGEDGSLKV
+1000 VNEDGSLKV

-1019 VTLPAE
+1019 VTLPAA
-1025 YVHENVELGYALTV
+1025 YVSQNVELGYALTV

-1070 REQNNLY
+1070 REENRLY

-1092 VAARHDGEAQF
+1092 VAARHDGEAQL

-1113 AQQMDTAAAVLE
+1113 AQQMDTTAAVAE
-1125 YNEHA
+1125 YQEHA

-1137 IADLMTE
+1137 IADLMTQ
-1144 GMNRVTHFDLT
+1144 GMNRVTHFDPT
-1155 GADAAEARSL
+1155 GEDATLARSL

-1174 DGEATDELV
+1174 DGEATDELA

-1189 ARASADADVTAV
+1189 AKASADADVTAV
-1201 INSEGFGALA
+1201 INSDGFGALA

-1225 DIVERAYRSRPLG
+1225 DIVERAYRARPLS

-1276 DAMLDALIA
+1276 DATLDALIA
-1285 RAEAREVSTEARLE
+1285 RAEAREISTEARLE
-1299 KLVLDDPEWFR
+1299 KLVLDDPEWFK
-1310 NPYAMAKTDWLL
+1310 NPFAMAQTDWLL
-1322 ERRAATVKALNA
+1322 ERRTATVKALNA

-1342 HRSGKYE
+1342 HRTAKYE
-1349 AISETLSEM
+1349 EITQTLSEM

-1408 LTAQNDV
+1408 LTAQNNV
-1415 PKAQPSKVTS
+1415 QKPQPSKVTS

-1444 KLKAILRARA
+1444 KLKQILKIRAA
-1454 SEIGKLTRS
+1454 EIGKLTRA

-1496 WVRVA
+1496 WARAV
-1501 GEIDAMRK
+1501 GEIDAMRTK
-1509 KFNVPDSH
+1509 YGVPDSH

-1541 GAPVSAVS
+1541 GAPVSAGS

-1557 SVLGVWEQVKSVAK
+1557 AVLGVLEQVRRVAK
-1571 SARLSKRAFEKSQSQ
+1571 SARLAERAKNQ
-1586 GQSPAPEATAEP
+1586 
-1598 QKQQAPTTPQQN
+1598 QKQPKAQK
-1610 PTSEA
+1610 
-1615 VTDEAAQP
+1615 VTEPEQP
-1623 EPRKEKPVSETEK
+1623 KPLSPVEQKVQE
-1636 RLENERAA
+1636 A
-1644 RAEKIRQMMERTQ
+1644 RAERAPEPEVDEETLAALRVSQIGMSRPQPANKMTSQGGKPTRRPVRPRVDKG
-1657 NLDDKLR
+1657 LDL
-1664 NNAPTQGQQAR
+1664 
-1675 GNQQQRLERERRVQ
+1675 
-1689 QLHEQARRG
+1689 
-1698 VRGPGLG
+1698 

>member
-1 MLTIHKLTA
+1 MLTVHKLTA
-10 GDGYR
+10 GEGYR
-15 YYTHEVATGDSL
+15 YYTHEVATGDML
-27 RAPDREL
+27 RSSDREL
-34 GDYYTVEGMPPG
+34 GDYYAVEGMPPG
-46 QWVGAGAAE
+46 QWVGSGAAE

-82 ITDLLKN
+82 ITDLLQN
-89 STPEAFEEVRSQAW
+89 STPEAFEEVRSEAW
-103 DKVQNRAAERAF
+103 NKVHQRAAERAF
-115 LIIEGTREGKSQQQ
+115 IIIEGTREGKTQAQ
-129 IVDDIAHL
+129 IVDDLAHL
-137 YKTAPDRVTVSR
+137 YESAPDRVTVSR

-155 AAGHRIVKG
+155 AAGYNVIKG
-164 EYLKNPD
+164 EYIKNPEAQR
-171 MPRAD
+171 PN

-190 ATAAQHASQRAID
+190 ATEANHAAQRAID
-203 AHFKKNVAPS
+203 EHFQQKVAPN
-213 LHAQREGSTE
+213 LHAQRDGSTE
-223 FTRAVDEE
+223 FTRAVQEE

-244 AEEVQNIRHRV
+244 AEELKEIRHRV
-255 GAVMYRKQHGVEPT
+255 GAVAYRKQHGVEPT
-269 DKQLV
+269 DRQLV

-297 PKSVSMAWGLGD
+297 PKSVSLAWGLGD
-309 ESLREGVQQAHEA
+309 KTLREGVQKAHEA
-322 AISDVV
+322 AIGDVV
-328 KFLEEQVIMTRRG
+328 KFLEDQVVMTRRG
-341 AGGVRQ
+341 RNGVRQ
-347 IDIDGGLIATKFRH
+347 IDIEGGLIATKFRH
-361 YDSRSGDPNLHDH
+361 WDSRSGDPNLHDH

-386 QWSSI
+386 QWSAI
-391 DGRTLYAWNV
+391 DGRTLYQWNV

-413 HLEQTLG
+413 HLESELG
-420 LVCVPEATKSEL
+420 LVCVPDATKSEL
-432 SPVMEIAGFDREMVE
+432 SPVMEIAGINREMVE

-459 LDRLKAEYVEA
+459 LDRLKAEYLEA

-485 QATLSTRPHKSEA
+485 QATLATRPHKSEA
-498 KSLQDLCEEW
+498 KSLKDLCEEW
-508 AAKAEAL
+508 AAKAEAI

-539 ARAKREQAQSEFLI
+539 ARAKREQAQVEFLS

-577 HLEAETARYLRG
+577 HVEAETTRYLRG
-589 AGLPVPVP
+589 AGFPVPVP
-597 GTTQSTP
+597 GTTQTTP

-621 QKVLNLSGEQNRPVA
+621 QKVLHLSGEQNHPVA
-636 AEFLR
+636 DEFLR
-641 ADGTNSFVR
+641 ADGTSSFVR
-650 RDAQLFTTQEMVDA
+650 RDATLFTTQEMVDA

-686 QKVAE
+686 QKLQE
-691 RREELAEKGFS
+691 RREQLAEKGFS

-877 AVGKDEPF
+877 AVGKDKPF
-885 TWYREQG
+885 EWYREQG

-902 TQQVFAAYQRDVA
+902 TQQVFAAWQKDIS

-952 VILRPGSAPGAGQ
+952 VVLRPGSAPGAGQ
-965 ATAFVGDTI
+965 ATAFAGDVI

-986 AGRDFVKNGDRWSI
+986 AGRDFVKNGDRWNV
-1000 EGVGEDGSLKV
+1000 EGVGEDGSLQV

-1025 YVHENVELGYALTV
+1025 YVRENVELGYALTV

-1077 VRLNEGEKLDEVLET
+1077 VRLNEGEKLDDVLET
-1092 VAARHDGEAQF
+1092 VAARHDGEAQL

-1113 AQQMDTAAAVLE
+1113 AQQMNTAAAVAE
-1125 YNEHA
+1125 YQEHA
-1130 ELAQRAV
+1130 ELAQQAV
-1137 IADLMTE
+1137 IADLMTQ

-1155 GADAAEARSL
+1155 GEDAATARSL

-1174 DGEATDELV
+1174 DGADTSELEAQ
-1183 AKMPTG
+1183 MPTG
-1189 ARASADADVTAV
+1189 AKASADADVTAV

-1225 DIVERAYRSRPLG
+1225 DIVERAYRTRALS

-1276 DAMLDALIA
+1276 DAMLDALIS

-1299 KLVLDDPEWFR
+1299 KLVLDDPEWFK
-1310 NPYAMAKTDWLL
+1310 NPFALAQTDWLL
-1322 ERRAATVKALNA
+1322 ERRAATVKALTA

-1342 HRSGKYE
+1342 HRSGKYDE
-1349 AISETLSEM
+1349 IAETLGQM

-1433 DRFWENQLKGG
+1433 DRFWESQLTGG
-1444 KLKAILRARA
+1444 KLKQILKIRAA
-1454 SEIGKLTRS
+1454 EIGKLTRS
-1463 RGQELAQQVREGK
+1463 RGQDLAQQVREGK
-1476 APAWVQNLGP
+1476 APAWTQALGP

-1496 WVRVA
+1496 WARVA

-1528 AGQRVNNARLAAE
+1528 AGQRVTKARLAAE
-1541 GAPVSAVS
+1541 GAPVSAGS
-1549 KVRTRAAE
+1549 RVRTRAAE
-1557 SVLGVWEQVKSVAK
+1557 AVLGVWEQVKSVAK
-1571 SARLSKRAFEKSQSQ
+1571 TARLSKRAGEQSQAQ

-1598 QKQQAPTTPQQN
+1598 RQQQSPAPQQS
-1610 PTSEA
+1610 PTG
-1615 VTDEAAQP
+1615 EAAQP
-1623 EPRKEKPVSETEK
+1623 ETRKEKPVSETEE
-1636 RLENERAA
+1636 RQRQERAA
-1644 RAEKIRQMMERTQ
+1644 RAERARQMMERTRSLDERLRNQPAPQASQQQSAQQ
-1657 NLDDKLR
+1657 NLQR
-1664 NNAPTQGQQAR
+1664 QRQQQA
-1675 GNQQQRLERERRVQ
+1675 QQM
-1689 QLHEQARRG
+1689 HEQARRG
-1698 VRGPGLG
+1698 VRGPGI

>member
-1 MLTIHKLTA
+1 MLTIHKLTS
-10 GDGYR
+10 GDGFR
-15 YYTHEVATGDSL
+15 YYTAEVASNDVL
-27 RAPDREL
+27 RASDREL
-34 GDYYTVEGMPPG
+34 GDYYAVEGMPPG

-82 ITDLLKN
+82 ITDLLQN

-103 DKVQNRAAERAF
+103 EKVQNRAAERAF
-115 LIIEGTREGKSQQQ
+115 LIIEGTREGKSQQE
-129 IVDDIAHL
+129 ICSDLEHL
-137 YKTAPDRVTVSR
+137 YGRVPSQMTVSK
-149 YLERYR
+149 YLARYR

-164 EYLKNPD
+164 EYVKNPD
-171 MPRAD
+171 VERPT

-203 AHFKKNVAPS
+203 EHFQQKVAPS
-213 LHAQREGSTE
+213 LHAQRDGSTE
-223 FTRAVDEE
+223 FLRAVDEE
-231 VRRFRDTKHTDPT
+231 VRRFRDTKHTDLT
-244 AEEVQNIRHRV
+244 AEEMKEIRHRV
-255 GAVMYRKQHGVEPT
+255 GAVLYRQQHGVEPS

-297 PKSVSMAWGLGD
+297 PKSVSLAWGLGD
-309 ESLREGVQQAHEA
+309 ESLREGVQKAHDEA
-322 AISDVV
+322 IADVV

-391 DGRTLYAWNV
+391 DGRTLFQWNV

-413 HLEQTLG
+413 YLEQNLG
-420 LVCVPEATKSEL
+420 LVCVPDATKSEL
-432 SPVMEIAGFDREMVE
+432 SPVMEIAGINREMVE
-447 QFSSRRSEISAE
+447 EFSSRRSEISAE

-485 QATLSTRPHKSEA
+485 QATLATRPHKSEA

-508 AAKAEAL
+508 ANKAEAI

-597 GTTQSTP
+597 GTEQPTV

-616 HHALE
+616 RHALE
-621 QKVLNLSGEQNRPVA
+621 QRVLNLSGEQNRPVA
-636 AEFLR
+636 DEFLR

-650 RDAQLFTTQEMVDA
+650 RDSQLFTTQEMVDA

-691 RREELAEKGFS
+691 RREKLAEKGFS

-781 TNGAKA
+781 TDGAKA
-787 GPLSIRPGDVL
+787 SPLSIGPGDVL

-815 TIAAERGALV
+815 QIAAERGALV
-825 RVMGDDRQLSAVG
+825 RVLGDDRQLSAVG

-885 TWYREQG
+885 EWYREQG

-902 TQQVFAAYQRDVA
+902 TQQLFAAYQRDIA
-915 EGKSSLM
+915 EGKTSLM
-922 MGSSNESVASLNALA
+922 MGSSNEAVASLNALA

-952 VILRPGSAPGAGQ
+952 VILRPGSAPGQGQ
-965 ATAFVGDTI
+965 ATAFAGDVI

-986 AGRDFVKNGDRWSI
+986 AGHDFVKNGDRWSV
-1000 EGVGEDGSLKV
+1000 EGVGEDGSLQV

-1025 YVHENVELGYALTV
+1025 YVSQNVELGYALTV

-1070 REQNNLY
+1070 REENRLY

-1092 VAARHDGEAQF
+1092 VAARHDGEAQL

-1113 AQQMDTAAAVLE
+1113 AQQQSPAAAVAE
-1125 YNEHA
+1125 YEEHA

-1137 IADLMTE
+1137 IADLMTQ
-1144 GMNRVTHFDLT
+1144 GMNRVTHFDPT

-1174 DGEATDELV
+1174 DGADTSELE

-1225 DIVERAYRSRPLG
+1225 DIVERAYRTRPLS

-1276 DAMLDALIA
+1276 DATLDALIA

-1310 NPYAMAKTDWLL
+1310 NPFAMAQTDWLL
-1322 ERRAATVKALNA
+1322 ERRAATVKALTA

-1342 HRSGKYE
+1342 HRSAKYDE
-1349 AISETLSEM
+1349 IAETLGQM

-1433 DRFWENQLKGG
+1433 DRFWENQLKSG
-1444 KLKAILRARA
+1444 KLKQILRIRA
-1454 SEIGKLTRS
+1454 AEIGKLTRS

-1476 APAWVQNLGP
+1476 APAWTQALGP
-1486 VPTRKRAFRK
+1486 VPTRKRAARR
-1496 WVRVA
+1496 WARVA
-1501 GEIDAMRK
+1501 GEIDAMRTK
-1509 KFNVPDSH
+1509 YGVPDSH

-1528 AGQRVNNARLAAE
+1528 AGQRVNNARLAAT
-1541 GAPVSAVS
+1541 GAPVSAGS
-1549 KVRTRAAE
+1549 KTRTRAAE
-1557 SVLGVWEQVKSVAK
+1557 AVLGVWEQVKSVAK
-1571 SARLSKRAFEKSQSQ
+1571 SARLSKRAGEQSQAQ
-1586 GQSPAPEATAEP
+1586 GQSPKPEAGAEP
-1598 QKQQAPTTPQQN
+1598 RQQQAPTPQQSS
-1610 PTSEA
+1610 T
-1615 VTDEAAQP
+1615 T
-1623 EPRKEKPVSETEK
+1623 EPRKEKPVSETEE
-1636 RLENERAA
+1636 RLRQERAA
-1644 RAEKIRQMMERTQ
+1644 RAERARQMMERTHS
-1657 NLDDKLR
+1657 LDERLR
-1664 NNAPTQGQQAR
+1664 NQPAPQA
-1675 GNQQQRLERERRVQ
+1675 NQQQQSAQ
-1689 QLHEQARRG
+1689 QNLQRQRQQQAQQMHEQARRG
-1698 VRGPGLG
+1698 VRGPGI

>member
-1 MLTIHKLTA
+1 MLTVHKLTA
-10 GDGYR
+10 GEGHR
-15 YYTHEVATGDSL
+15 YYTHEVATGDIL
-27 RAPDREL
+27 RSSDREL
-34 GDYYTVEGMPPG
+34 GDYYTIHGMPPG

-55 LGLKGNVSEE
+55 LGLEGNVSEA
-65 QMEVLFGHK
+65 QMDVLFGHK
-74 FTPLETEE
+74 FTPLD
-82 ITDLLKN
+82 TDEVTSLLQQ
-89 STPEAFEEVRSQAW
+89 STPEMYDAVRSEAW
-103 DKVQNRAAERAF
+103 NKVHQRAAERAF
-115 LIIEGTREGKSQQQ
+115 LIIKGTREGKTQAQ
-129 IVDDIAHL
+129 IVDDISHL
-137 YKTAPDRVTVSR
+137 YEGSPNQSTVAR

-155 AAGHRIVKG
+155 AAGYDIIKG
-164 EYLKNPD
+164 EYAKNPEAQR
-171 MPRAD
+171 PD

-190 ATAAQHASQRAID
+190 ATEANHAAQRAID
-203 AHFKKNVAPS
+203 EHFQQKVAPN
-213 LHAQREGSTE
+213 LHAQRDGSTE

-231 VRRFRDTKHTDPT
+231 IRRFRDTKHTDPT
-244 AEEVQNIRHRV
+244 AEELKEIRHRV
-255 GAVMYRKQHGVEPT
+255 GAVAYRKQHGVEPT
-269 DKQLV
+269 NKQLV
-274 AFIARESKPKSN
+274 AFIARESKQQSN

-297 PKSVSMAWGLGD
+297 PKSVSLAWGLGD
-309 ESLREGVQQAHEA
+309 KTLREGVQKAHEA
-322 AISDVV
+322 AIGDVV
-328 KFLEEQVIMTRRG
+328 KFLEDQVVMTRRG
-341 AGGVRQ
+341 RNGVRQ
-347 IDIDGGLIATKFRH
+347 IDIEGGLIATKFRH
-361 YDSRSGDPNLHDH
+361 WDSRSGDPNLHDH

-380 VKGADG
+380 VKGSDG
-386 QWSSI
+386 QWSAI
-391 DGRTLYAWNV
+391 DGRTLYQWNV

-420 LVCVPEATKSEL
+420 LVCVPDAAKSEL
-432 SPVMEIAGFDREMVE
+432 SPVMEIAGINREMVE

-459 LDRLKAEYVEA
+459 LDRLKAEYLEA

-485 QATLSTRPHKSEA
+485 QATLATRPHKSEA
-498 KSLQDLCEEW
+498 KSLKDLCEEW
-508 AAKAEAL
+508 AARAEAI

-539 ARAKREQAQSEFLI
+539 ARAKREQAQAEFLS

-577 HLEAETARYLRG
+577 HVEAETTRYLRG
-589 AGLPVPVP
+589 AGVPVPVP
-597 GTTQSTP
+597 GTTQTTP

-616 HHALE
+616 RHALE
-621 QKVLNLSGEQNRPVA
+621 QKVLHLSGEQNRPVA
-636 AEFLR
+636 DEFLR

-686 QKVAE
+686 QKLQE
-691 RREELAEKGFS
+691 RREKLAEKGFS

-781 TNGAKA
+781 TDGAKA
-787 GPLSIRPGDVL
+787 SPLSIGPGDVL

-877 AVGKDEPF
+877 AVGTDEPF
-885 TWYREQG
+885 GWYREQG

-902 TQQVFAAYQRDVA
+902 TQKVFAAWQKDIS

-922 MGSSNESVASLNALA
+922 MGSSNESVAALNALA
-937 QAHRISTSGEPTGEG
+937 QAHRISTSGEQTGEG
-952 VILRPGSAPGAGQ
+952 VVLRPGSAPGQGQ
-965 ATAFVGDTI
+965 ATVFAGDVI

-986 AGRDFVKNGDRWSI
+986 AGHDFVKNGDRWSV

-1019 VTLPAE
+1019 VTLPAA
-1025 YVHENVELGYALTV
+1025 YVSQNVELGYALTV

-1070 REQNNLY
+1070 REENRLY

-1092 VAARHDGEAQF
+1092 VAARHDGEAQL

-1113 AQQMDTAAAVLE
+1113 AQQQSPAAAVAE
-1125 YNEHA
+1125 YQEHA

-1137 IADLMTE
+1137 IADLMTQ
-1144 GMNRVTHFDLT
+1144 GMNRVTHFDPT
-1155 GADAAEARSL
+1155 GEDATLARSL

-1174 DGEATDELV
+1174 DGADTSELEAQ
-1183 AKMPTG
+1183 MPTG

-1225 DIVERAYRSRPLG
+1225 DIVERAYRTRPLS

-1285 RAEAREVSTEARLE
+1285 RAEAREISTEARLE
-1299 KLVLDDPEWFR
+1299 KLTLDDPEWFK
-1310 NPYAMAKTDWLL
+1310 NPFAMAKTDWLL
-1322 ERRAATVKALNA
+1322 ERRTATVKALNA

-1373 REFEQIIRGEV
+1373 REFEQIIRGEI

-1444 KLKAILRARA
+1444 KLKQILKIRAA
-1454 SEIGKLTRS
+1454 EIGKLTRS
-1463 RGQELAQQVREGK
+1463 RGQELARQVREGK

-1486 VPTRKRAFRK
+1486 VPTRKRAARR
-1496 WVRVA
+1496 WARVA
-1501 GEIDAMRK
+1501 GEIDAMRTK
-1509 KFNVPDSH
+1509 YGVPDSH

-1528 AGQRVNNARLAAE
+1528 AGQRVTNARLAAE
-1541 GAPVSAVS
+1541 GAPVSAGS

-1557 SVLGVWEQVKSVAK
+1557 AVLGVWEQVKSVAK
-1571 SARLSKRAFEKSQSQ
+1571 AARLSKRASEKSQAQ
-1586 GQSPAPEATAEP
+1586 GQSPKPEATAEP
-1598 QKQQAPTTPQQN
+1598 RQQQAPAPQQN
-1610 PTSEA
+1610 PNA
-1615 VTDEAAQP
+1615 AAAQP
-1623 EPRKEKPVSETEK
+1623 ETRKEKPVSDTEE
-1636 RLENERAA
+1636 RLRQERAA
-1644 RAEKIRQMMERTQ
+1644 RAERARQMMERTRSLDERLRDQPAPQSSQQQSAQQ
-1657 NLDDKLR
+1657 NLQR
-1664 NNAPTQGQQAR
+1664 QRQQQA
-1675 GNQQQRLERERRVQ
+1675 QQM
-1689 QLHEQARRG
+1689 HEQARRG
-1698 VRGPGLG
+1698 VRGPGL

>member
-1 MLTIHKLTA
+1 MLTVHKLTA
-10 GDGYR
+10 GEGHR

-27 RAPDREL
+27 RSSNREL
-34 GDYYTVEGMPPG
+34 GDYYTIDGLPPG

-82 ITDLLKN
+82 ITDLLQN
-89 STPEAFEEVRSQAW
+89 STPEAFDEVRSQAW
-103 DKVQNRAAERAF
+103 EKVHNRAAERAF
-115 LIIEGTREGKSQQQ
+115 IIIEGTREGKSQQQ
-129 IVDDIAHL
+129 IVDDLAHL
-137 YKTAPDRVTVSR
+137 YEKAPDRVTVSR

-155 AAGHRIVKG
+155 SAGHRIVKG
-164 EYLKNPD
+164 EYVKNPD
-171 MPRAD
+171 MPRTD

-190 ATAAQHASQRAID
+190 ATQANHAAQRAID
-203 AHFKKNVAPS
+203 AHFKKNVAPN
-213 LHAQREGSTE
+213 LHAQRDGSTE
-223 FTRAVDEE
+223 FLRAVDEE
-231 VRRFRDTKHTDPT
+231 IRRFRDTKHTDPS
-244 AEEVQNIRHRV
+244 AEELKEIRHRV
-255 GAVMYRKQHGVEPT
+255 GAIRYREQHGVEPT

-297 PKSVSMAWGLGD
+297 PKSMSLAWGLGD
-309 ESLREGVQQAHEA
+309 KTLREGVQKAHEA
-322 AISDVV
+322 AIGDVV
-328 KFLEEQVIMTRRG
+328 KFLEDQVVMTRRG
-341 AGGVRQ
+341 RNGVRQ

-361 YDSRSGDPNLHDH
+361 WDSRSGDPNLHDH

-380 VKGADG
+380 VKGSDG
-386 QWSSI
+386 QWSAI
-391 DGRTLYAWNV
+391 DGRTLYQWNV

-413 HLEQTLG
+413 HLESELG
-420 LVCVPEATKSEL
+420 LVCVPDATKSEL
-432 SPVMEIAGFDREMVE
+432 SPVMEIAGINREMVE

-470 HGHAPGRKAMLELAQ
+470 HGHAPGRKATLELAQ
-485 QATLSTRPHKSEA
+485 QATLATRPHKGEA
-498 KSLQDLCEEW
+498 KSLKDLCEEW
-508 AAKAEAL
+508 AAKAEAI

-524 TGEDLKKHLEAASEQ
+524 TGEDLKKHLKNASEQ
-539 ARAKREQAQSEFLI
+539 ARAKREQAQAEFLS

-577 HLEAETARYLRG
+577 HVEAETVRYLRG
-589 AGLPVPVP
+589 AGVPVPVP
-597 GTTQSTP
+597 GTTQTTP

-621 QKVLNLSGEQNRPVA
+621 QKVLNLSGESTRPVA
-636 AEFLR
+636 DEFLR

-650 RDAQLFTTQEMVDA
+650 RDSQLFTTQEMVDA

-691 RREELAEKGFS
+691 RREKLAEKGFS

-781 TNGAKA
+781 TDGAKA
-787 GPLSIRPGDVL
+787 GPISIRPGDVL

-815 TIAAERGALV
+815 QIAAERGALV

-851 AVRLDE
+851 AVHLDE
-857 LFRFKNEEEAA
+857 LFRFKNEQEAA
-868 ATLRLREPA
+868 ATLHLREPA

-885 TWYREQG
+885 GWYRAQG

-902 TQQVFAAYQRDVA
+902 TQQVFAAWQKDIS

-922 MGSSNESVASLNALA
+922 MGSSNESVAALNALA

-952 VILRPGSAPGAGQ
+952 VILRPGSAPGQAQ
-965 ATAFVGDTI
+965 ATAYAGDTI
-974 VTRRNDRRLSVF
+974 VTRRNDRRLPVF
-986 AGRDFVKNGDRWSI
+986 AGRDFVKNGDRWNV
-1000 EGVGEDGSLKV
+1000 EAVNEDGSLQV

-1025 YVHENVELGYALTV
+1025 YVSQNVELGYALTV

-1057 ADRAGAYVGLSRG
+1057 TDRAGAYVGLSRG

-1077 VRLNEGEKLDEVLET
+1077 VSLNEGEKLGEVLET
-1092 VAARHDGEAQF
+1092 VAARHDGEAQL

-1113 AQQMDTAAAVLE
+1113 AQQMNTAAAVAE
-1125 YNEHA
+1125 YQEHA

-1137 IADLMTE
+1137 IADLMTQ

-1155 GADAAEARSL
+1155 GEDATLARSL

-1174 DGEATDELV
+1174 DGEATDDLA

-1189 ARASADADVTAV
+1189 AEASADADITAV

-1225 DIVERAYRSRPLG
+1225 DIVERAYRTRPLG

-1276 DAMLDALIA
+1276 DAMLDSLIA

-1299 KLVLDDPEWFR
+1299 KLALDDPEWFK
-1310 NPYAMAKTDWLL
+1310 NPFAMAQTDWLL

-1342 HRSGKYE
+1342 HRSAQYE
-1349 AISETLSEM
+1349 EITQTLSEM

-1433 DRFWENQLKGG
+1433 DRFWESQLKGG
-1444 KLKAILRARA
+1444 KLKAILKARA

-1463 RGQELAQQVREGK
+1463 RGQELARQVREGK
-1476 APAWVQNLGP
+1476 APAWVKALGP
-1486 VPTRKRAFRK
+1486 VPTRKRAFRQ
-1496 WVRVA
+1496 WVRAA
-1501 GEIDAMRK
+1501 GEADALRTK
-1509 KFNVPDSH
+1509 YKVPES
-1517 PEPLPR
+1517 EPAVLPR
-1523 ELVRE
+1523 EMVHE
-1528 AGQRVNNARLAAE
+1528 ASQRVNNARLASA
-1541 GAPVSAVS
+1541 GAPVVVQSAE
-1549 KVRTRAAE
+1549 KTRAAE
-1557 SVLGVWEQVKSVAK
+1557 SVLGVLSQVRRVAK
-1571 SARLSKRAFEKSQSQ
+1571 AARLAERAKNQ
-1586 GQSPAPEATAEP
+1586 
-1598 QKQQAPTTPQQN
+1598 QKQQKVTEPEQQ
-1610 PTSEA
+1610 P
-1615 VTDEAAQP
+1615 
-1623 EPRKEKPVSETEK
+1623 KPLSPVEQKVQE
-1636 RLENERAA
+1636 A
-1644 RAEKIRQMMERTQ
+1644 RAERAPGPEADEETLAALRVSQIGMRAYARKGTAPHPKQPPAPSAVRPKTHKGME
-1657 NLDDKLR
+1657 L
-1664 NNAPTQGQQAR
+1664 
-1675 GNQQQRLERERRVQ
+1675 
-1689 QLHEQARRG
+1689 
-1698 VRGPGLG
+1698 

>member
-1 MLTIHKLTA
+1 MTVHKLTA
-10 GDGYR
+10 GEGHR

-27 RAPDREL
+27 RSSNREL
-34 GDYYTVEGMPPG
+34 GDYYTIDGLPPG

-82 ITDLLKN
+82 ITDLLQN
-89 STPEAFEEVRSQAW
+89 STPEAFDEVRSQAW
-103 DKVQNRAAERAF
+103 EKVHNRAAERAF
-115 LIIEGTREGKSQQQ
+115 IIIEGTREGKTQAQ
-129 IVDDIAHL
+129 IVEDIAHL
-137 YKTAPDRVTVSR
+137 YESVPDRVTVSR

-155 AAGHRIVKG
+155 SAGHRIVKG
-164 EYLKNPD
+164 EYVKNPD
-171 MPRAD
+171 MPRTD

-190 ATAAQHASQRAID
+190 ATQANHAAQRAID
-203 AHFKKNVAPS
+203 AHFKKNVAPN
-213 LHAQREGSTE
+213 LHAQRDGSTE
-223 FTRAVDEE
+223 FLRAVDEE
-231 VRRFRDTKHTDPT
+231 IRRFRDTKHTDPS
-244 AEEVQNIRHRV
+244 AEELKEIRHRV
-255 GAVMYRKQHGVEPT
+255 GAVRYREQHGVEPT

-274 AFIARESKPKSN
+274 AFIARESKPQSN

-297 PKSVSMAWGLGD
+297 PKSMSLAWGLGD
-309 ESLREGVQQAHEA
+309 KTLREGVQKAHEA
-322 AISDVV
+322 AIGDVV
-328 KFLEEQVIMTRRG
+328 KFLEDQVVMTRRG
-341 AGGVRQ
+341 RNGVRQ

-361 YDSRSGDPNLHDH
+361 WDSRSGDPDLHDH

-380 VKGADG
+380 VKGSDG
-386 QWSSI
+386 QWSAI
-391 DGRTLYAWNV
+391 DGRTLYQWNV

-413 HLEQTLG
+413 HLESELG
-420 LVCVPEATKSEL
+420 LVCVPDATKSEL

-470 HGHAPGRKAMLELAQ
+470 HGHAPGRKALLELAQ
-485 QATLSTRPHKSEA
+485 QATLSTRPHKGEA
-498 KSLQDLCEEW
+498 KSLKDLCEEW
-508 AAKAEAL
+508 AAKAEAI

-524 TGEDLKKHLEAASEQ
+524 TGEDLKKHLESASEQ
-539 ARAKREQAQSEFLI
+539 ARAKREQAQAEFLS

-577 HLEAETARYLRG
+577 HVEAETIRYLRG
-589 AGLPVPVP
+589 AGVPVPVP
-597 GTTQSTP
+597 GTTQTTP
-604 ESTDEQSLAGAI
+604 KSTDEQSLAGAI

-621 QKVLNLSGEQNRPVA
+621 QKVLNLSGESTRPVA
-636 AEFLR
+636 DEFLR

-650 RDAQLFTTQEMVDA
+650 RDSQLFTTQEMVDA

-673 APVIPAATFDVFE
+673 APVIPAAGFDIFE
-686 QKVAE
+686 QKLQE
-691 RREELAEKGFS
+691 RRDKLAEQGFT

-775 KVLAAN
+775 KVLSAN

-787 GPLSIRPGDVL
+787 NPLSIRPGDVL

-804 MVSTRDFDALV
+804 MVSTRDFDTLV

-825 RVMGDDRQLSAVG
+825 RVLGDDRQLSAVG

-857 LFRFKNEEEAA
+857 LFRFKNPDEAA

-885 TWYREQG
+885 GWYREQG

-902 TQQVFAAYQRDVA
+902 TQQVFAAWQKDIS

-922 MGSSNESVASLNALA
+922 MGSSNESVAALNALA

-952 VILRPGSAPGAGQ
+952 VILRPGSAPGQGQ
-965 ATAFVGDTI
+965 ATVFAGDTI

-986 AGRDFVKNGDRWSI
+986 AGRDFVKNGDRWSV

-1019 VTLPAE
+1019 VTLPAA
-1025 YVHENVELGYALTV
+1025 YVSEHVELGYALTV

-1070 REQNNLY
+1070 REENRLY

-1092 VAARHDGEAQF
+1092 VAARHDGEAQL

-1113 AQQMDTAAAVLE
+1113 AQQQSPAAAVAE
-1125 YNEHA
+1125 YQEHA

-1137 IADLMTE
+1137 IADLMTQ
-1144 GMNRVTHFDLT
+1144 GMNRVTHFDPT

-1174 DGEATDELV
+1174 DGADTSELEAQ
-1183 AKMPTG
+1183 MPTG

-1225 DIVERAYRSRPLG
+1225 DIVERAYRSRALG
-1238 TDAETP
+1238 TDADTP

-1276 DAMLDALIA
+1276 DATLDALIA

-1299 KLVLDDPEWFR
+1299 KLALDDPEWFK
-1310 NPYAMAKTDWLL
+1310 NPFAMAQMDWLL
-1322 ERRAATVKALNA
+1322 ERRAATVKALTA

-1349 AISETLSEM
+1349 AIAETLGQM

-1373 REFEQIIRGEV
+1373 REFEQIIRGEI

-1415 PKAQPSKVTS
+1415 PKAQPSEVPS

-1444 KLKAILRARA
+1444 KLKQILKIRAA
-1454 SEIGKLTRS
+1454 EIGKLTRS
-1463 RGQELAQQVREGK
+1463 RGQDLAQQVREGK
-1476 APAWVQNLGP
+1476 APAWTQALGP

-1496 WVRVA
+1496 WARVA

-1528 AGQRVNNARLAAE
+1528 AGQRVNNSRLAAE
-1541 GAPVSAVS
+1541 KLPVSAGS

-1557 SVLGVWEQVKSVAK
+1557 AVLGVWEQMKSVAK
-1571 SARLSKRAFEKSQSQ
+1571 AARLSKRAGEQSQAQ

-1598 QKQQAPTTPQQN
+1598 RQQQSPAPQQS
-1610 PTSEA
+1610 PTG
-1615 VTDEAAQP
+1615 EAAQP
-1623 EPRKEKPVSETEK
+1623 ESRKEKPVSETEE
-1636 RLENERAA
+1636 RLRQERAA
-1644 RAEKIRQMMERTQ
+1644 RAERARQMMERTRSLDERLRDQPAPQASQQQSAQQ
-1657 NLDDKLR
+1657 NLQR
-1664 NNAPTQGQQAR
+1664 QRQQQA
-1675 GNQQQRLERERRVQ
+1675 QQM
-1689 QLHEQARRG
+1689 HEQARRG
-1698 VRGPGLG
+1698 VRGPGL

>member
-1 MLTIHKLTA
+1 MLTVHKLTA
-10 GDGYR
+10 GEGHR
-15 YYTHEVATGDSL
+15 YYTHEVATGDIL
-27 RAPDREL
+27 RSSDREL
-34 GDYYTVEGMPPG
+34 GDYYTIHGMPPG

-55 LGLKGNVSEE
+55 LGLEGNVSEA
-65 QMEVLFGHK
+65 QMDVLFGHK
-74 FTPLETEE
+74 FTPLD
-82 ITDLLKN
+82 TDEVTSLLQQ
-89 STPEAFEEVRSQAW
+89 STPEMYDAVRSEAW
-103 DKVQNRAAERAF
+103 NKVHQRAAERAF
-115 LIIEGTREGKSQQQ
+115 LIIEGTREGKTQAQ
-129 IVDDIAHL
+129 IVDDISHL
-137 YKTAPDRVTVSR
+137 YEGSPNQSTVAR

-155 AAGHRIVKG
+155 AAGYNIIKG
-164 EYLKNPD
+164 EYAKNPEAQR
-171 MPRAD
+171 PD

-190 ATAAQHASQRAID
+190 ATQANHAAQRAID
-203 AHFKKNVAPS
+203 AHFKKNVAPN
-213 LHAQREGSTE
+213 LHAQRDGSTE
-223 FTRAVDEE
+223 FLRAVDEE

-244 AEEVQNIRHRV
+244 AEELKEIRHRV
-255 GAVMYRKQHGVEPT
+255 GAVRYREQHGVEPS

-274 AFIARESKPKSN
+274 AFIARESKSQSN

-297 PKSVSMAWGLGD
+297 PKSVSLAWGLGD
-309 ESLREGVQQAHEA
+309 KTLREGVQKAHEA
-322 AISDVV
+322 AIGDVV
-328 KFLEEQVIMTRRG
+328 KFLEDQVVMTRRG
-341 AGGVRQ
+341 RNGVRQ
-347 IDIDGGLIATKFRH
+347 IDIEGGLIATKFRH
-361 YDSRSGDPNLHDH
+361 WDSRSGDPNLHDH

-386 QWSSI
+386 RWSAI
-391 DGRTLYAWNV
+391 DGRTLYQWNV

-413 HLEQTLG
+413 HLESELG
-420 LVCVPEATKSEL
+420 LVCVPDATKSEL

-447 QFSSRRSEISAE
+447 RFSSRRSEISAE
-459 LDRLKAEYVEA
+459 LDRLKEEYIES

-498 KSLQDLCEEW
+498 KSLKDLCEEW

-524 TGEDLKKHLEAASEQ
+524 TGEDLKNHLEAASEQ
-539 ARAKREQAQSEFLI
+539 ARAKREQAQAEFLS

-577 HLEAETARYLRG
+577 HVEAETTRYLRG
-589 AGLPVPVP
+589 AGFPVPVP
-597 GTTQSTP
+597 GTTQTTP

-621 QKVLNLSGEQNRPVA
+621 QKVLHLSGEQNRPVA
-636 AEFLR
+636 DEFLR

-686 QKVAE
+686 QKLQE
-691 RREELAEKGFS
+691 RREKLAEKGFS

-775 KVLAAN
+775 KVLSAN
-781 TNGAKA
+781 TDGAKA

-851 AVRLDE
+851 AVHLGE
-857 LFRFKNEEEAA
+857 LFRFKDEEEAA
-868 ATLRLREPA
+868 ATLRLREPVT
-877 AVGKDEPF
+877 VGKDEPF
-885 TWYREQG
+885 GWYRENV
-892 RVAGGDGEAM
+892 RVAAGDGEAM
-902 TQQVFAAYQRDVA
+902 TQKVFAAWQKDISD
-915 EGKSSLM
+915 GKTSLM
-922 MGSSNESVASLNALA
+922 MGSSNESVAALNALA

-952 VILRPGSAPGAGQ
+952 VDLRPGSAPGAGQ
-965 ATAFVGDTI
+965 ATAFAGDVI

-986 AGRDFVKNGDRWSI
+986 AGHDFVKNGDRWSV

-1019 VTLPAE
+1019 VTLPAA
-1025 YVHENVELGYALTV
+1025 YVRENVELGYALTV

-1070 REQNNLY
+1070 REENRLY

-1092 VAARHDGEAQF
+1092 VAARHDGEAQL

-1113 AQQMDTAAAVLE
+1113 AQQQSPAAAVAE
-1125 YNEHA
+1125 YQEHA

-1137 IADLMTE
+1137 IADLMTQ
-1144 GMNRVTHFDLT
+1144 GMNRVTHFNPT
-1155 GADAAEARSL
+1155 GEDATLARSL

-1174 DGEATDELV
+1174 DGADTSELE

-1225 DIVERAYRSRPLG
+1225 DIVERAYRTRPLS

-1276 DAMLDALIA
+1276 DQLLDALIA
-1285 RAEAREVSTEARLE
+1285 RAEAREVSTEARLD

-1310 NPYAMAKTDWLL
+1310 NPFAMAQTDWLL
-1322 ERRAATVKALNA
+1322 ERRAATVKALTA

-1342 HRSGKYE
+1342 HRSAKYDE
-1349 AISETLSEM
+1349 IAETLGQM

-1415 PKAQPSKVTS
+1415 PKAQPSKVAS

-1444 KLKAILRARA
+1444 KLKQILKIRAA
-1454 SEIGKLTRS
+1454 EIGKLTRS

-1476 APAWVQNLGP
+1476 APAWTQALGP
-1486 VPTRKRAFRK
+1486 VPTRKRAARR
-1496 WVRVA
+1496 WARVA
-1501 GEIDAMRK
+1501 GEIDAMRAK
-1509 KFNVPDSH
+1509 YAVPDSH

-1528 AGQRVNNARLAAE
+1528 AGQRVTKARLAAD
-1541 GAPVSAVS
+1541 GAPVVVQSAE
-1549 KVRTRAAE
+1549 KTRSAE
-1557 SVLGVWEQVKSVAK
+1557 SVLGVLEQVRRVAK
-1571 SARLSKRAFEKSQSQ
+1571 AARLAERAKNQ
-1586 GQSPAPEATAEP
+1586 
-1598 QKQQAPTTPQQN
+1598 QKQPKNQKATEP
-1610 PTSEA
+1610 E
-1615 VTDEAAQP
+1615 QP
-1623 EPRKEKPVSETEK
+1623 KPLSPVEQKVQE
-1636 RLENERAA
+1636 A
-1644 RAEKIRQMMERTQ
+1644 RAERAPEPAADEETLAALRLSQIGMGGRRQASNQGHKPARHPVQ
-1657 NLDDKLR
+1657 PRVDKGLDL
-1664 NNAPTQGQQAR
+1664 
-1675 GNQQQRLERERRVQ
+1675 
-1689 QLHEQARRG
+1689 
-1698 VRGPGLG
+1698 